1 MKMKRFLAI
10 LLVLAMCL
18 TTLGVV
24 PAMAVEPAAEESDDA
39 ISARWTDKNS
49 LSPADQEITPHE
61 VEGEIP
67 SADGVDLSNDEN
79 ALKASD
85 IVTVIVELES
95 EPLADAAMGELDTFI
110 SSPACLQLEQDLLN
124 EQASVRAEIE
134 ALTGKTETASVNGAS
149 DLTYSY
155 TTVLNGFS
163 MKLPYGKLDEVR
175 SLNGVKNVWVA
186 EQYSLPED
194 LSAADYTISMSS
206 STGMVGSTEANAM
219 GYDGTGTIVAILDTG
234 FMKAHEAFSVMPTN
248 TKYSK
253 DDIASLL
260 QSQSLASKVTDAD
273 SVYINEK
280 APYGYDYANGDAD
293 AEAVGQAHGVHV
305 AGTVAGNN
313 GKDFHGVAPNAQLM
327 IMKIFGD
334 GSGSTS
340 DDIILAGIDDAVKL
354 GADSIN
360 MSLGSPAGFTDYGD
374 ENESEEEHLTY
385 YGVYTR
391 AEKAGVNVLVA
402 AGNETSSTMYVTAH
416 SNLTYA
422 EYPDNGIVASPS
434 TVAASLSV
442 ASVDNVKFTS
452 TYLMLGEEKIP
463 YNNAVDNATS
473 NPYDILETM
482 DGKTLEYVMV
492 PGLGEEKDF
501 EGLDLT
507 GKIAVVQRGTLNFG
521 TKAENASKAGAV
533 ACIIYDNVSG
543 SLLNAALET
552 YFIPTIT
559 ITKASSE
566 KLAAAA
572 EKKVSFSK
580 EYYGLVDNPVGGGVS
595 SFSSKGPAPDLS
607 IKPEISAP
615 GGGIRSSVLGANNAY
630 EVYSGTSMAT
640 PHMAGEAALLR
651 QYIEKN
657 YPDVKGEAL
666 GNLVNSL
673 LMSTAVPS
681 VEPDGTYYPVRRQ
694 GAGVANIANAIESGA
709 YLSVEGCKR
718 PKAEVGSSKDG
729 VYTYTA
735 TVHNMTGEAK
745 SYTVDTTAMIETIK
759 VINGESF
766 ASNSNRDL
774 TADEV
779 TITYTGLD
787 AGNRITAPANGEA
800 TFSVKIELTA
810 AGKQAYQDNF
820 PNGSYVEGYTFLT
833 ADEGVSLSLP
843 ILGFYGDWNSLQV
856 FQGTYDEGPAN
867 VTYSVLADVNAALS
881 GNYVGVNNRTDTFA
895 RRWMGFGPARGG
907 RMLLH
912 LSSLLRNSEAYQITV
927 KNAKGETMWDS
938 GDLGAVRKTYITV
951 TQTGYQATATLVQK
965 GWNGRLPGADG
976 SYNAGDWAPEGEYT
990 FSVRG
995 RGVGSDVDSFQSYSF
1010 YVDNTRPELKSA
1022 ELFEDENGDLKLAVT
1037 VSDNKYLQF
1046 LWVIDSAQQFF
1057 YLEAAE
1063 EFKDMKEGETV
1074 RVVLDASDLV
1084 QQLSLKAAN
1093 PGRVGIMLGD
1103 CANNT
1108 STTFIDIGP
1117 QGMEIEPAEIAVGET
1132 KQLSYKVYP
1141 ASMQDT
1147 AFTWTSSD
1155 ESVATVNEKGEV
1167 TGLSDGT
1174 VCITAT
1180 AFSRLSSYCMV
1191 TVGQGVST
1199 ERNFGE
1205 CENLGEIFTTA
1216 DGLWWKV
1223 SGPDTV
1229 VLLPENNKTQNYSGS
1244 YSSMAEIVV
1253 PAAVSYAGKTYR
1265 VTAIAAEAF
1274 YFNSKTTSITLPE
1287 GLETIG
1293 NAAFFFASG
1302 LTSLNLPDSI
1312 RSIGAMALNGV
1323 SKAPLTIP
1331 ASVEFIGDSAFS
1343 GSGVVDGDLPEGL
1356 TYLGD
1361 KAFSNCT
1368 GLTSITLPSTVETY
1382 GPNIF
1387 YGCSNVT
1394 YVELPQNMEKI
1405 PNGLL
1410 WSCTSLKRIY
1420 IPSSVREIG
1429 NAAFYSSG
1437 IEKLNLPDGLQ
1448 EIEPWAF
1455 CSTKLKEIIIPDSVG
1470 TIGFRAFIYCDGVEN
1485 CVVGSGVKEIGQD
1498 AFYFWNNKFEDQTG
1512 VMHAKTTE
1520 QAKLLRYSGYGH
1532 EILINGAPYTS
1543 YFGGQFAVDGISYM
1557 PTSDTTVRVTA
1568 ISDDAKT
1575 ETFSIPAT
1583 VTNEGDGRTY
1593 AVTELA
1599 DRLLFQNQSVL
1610 TMLDLPDTIEKTGD
1624 RTFDQMFNVRTFG
1637 KLPANLKSVG
1647 YQSFGYLGWEMRLEQ
1662 QGLIPAWQTDVLDI
1676 PGSIEFMAQCA
1687 FAGNRYKT
1695 INVGEGITYLSYYSL
1710 YGNKE
1715 AKEINLPST
1724 LKRVEESALYDCR
1737 NAKINLPDS
1746 LEYIGKSAFAGD
1758 LDGETIHLPENLQY
1772 LGDTAF
1778 GTQMYTAD
1786 YSSKYWV
1793 GPTTIYLNGSLSNI
1807 GARVF
1812 RPDAKVIAVLN
1823 SQRNK
1828 VAGFTDL
1835 NELPTVIWDGKTD
1848 IGYNDGSCIPE
1859 GVTVTLRGNVTID
1872 GKLCIEGK
1880 LIVPH
1885 DAKLTITKDAVILG
1899 EDNIVYEGCKHEH
1912 TREIVVEA
1920 TCTESGSKTVVC
1932 EDCGETLSTEVIPAK
1947 GHSFGDWTVT
1957 KEATCFED
1965 GEETRTCSVCQAVET
1980 RPIFANSDHCPSKAF
1995 SDLDADAWYHEGVDY
2010 ALTNGLMN
2018 GVGGGKFE
2026 PDGQLT
2032 RAQLV
2037 TVLYRAAGEPDTGK
2051 QVNPFTDVADDTWYT
2066 KAVIWAA
2073 NNGIVNGVAKNT
2085 FAPDDSITRE
2095 QIAAMLYRY
2104 AGAEAAK
2111 EDKLSAFP
2119 DAAKVSDWAKEA
2131 LNWAV
2136 ASGLINGVAD
2146 ANGTANLE
2154 PQATA
2159 TRAQIAT
2166 ILMRWLEK

>member
-24 PAMAVEPAAEESDDA
+24 PAMAVEPAAEQSDDA
-39 ISARWTDKNS
+39 ISACWTDKDN
-49 LSPADQEITPHE
+49 LTPADLEVTPHT

-67 SADGVDLSNDEN
+67 DADSQTLPEDEN

-85 IVTVIVELES
+85 IVTVIVELEAA
-95 EPLADAAMGELDTFI
+95 PLAEAATEDIEKFAA
-110 SSPACLQLEQDLLN
+110 SPAGLKLEQELLD
-124 EQASVRAEIE
+124 EQAAVRAEIE
-134 ALTGKTETASVNGAS
+134 ARTGKTETASVNGAS

-194 LSAADYTISMSS
+194 LSADDYTISMSS

-260 QSQSLASKVTDAD
+260 QSQTLASKVTDAD

-280 APYGYDYANGDAD
+280 APYGYDYANGDTD

-313 GKDFHGVAPNAQLM
+313 GKDFFGVAPNAQLM

-340 DDIILAGIDDAVKL
+340 DDIILAGVDDSVKL

-402 AGNETSSTMYVTAH
+402 AGNETSSTNYNAH
-416 SNLTYA
+416 NNLTYA
-422 EYPDNGIVASPS
+422 EYPDNAIVASPS
-434 TVAASLSV
+434 TLEASLSV
-442 ASVDNVKFTS
+442 ASVDNVKSTS
-452 TYLMLGEEKIP
+452 YYMLLGEEKLA
-463 YNNAVDNATS
+463 YNNAVNSATS
-473 NPYDILETM
+473 TPYDILDTM

-492 PGLGEEKDF
+492 PGLGEEADY
-501 EGLDLT
+501 EGLDVT
-507 GKIAVVQRGTLNFG
+507 GKIAVVSRGTINFG
-521 TKAENASKAGAV
+521 AKAENAAKAGAV
-533 ACIIYDNVSG
+533 ACIIYDNVNG
-543 SLLNAALET
+543 AIINAALESF
-552 YFIPTIT
+552 FIPTVT
-559 ITKASSE
+559 VTKIAGA
-566 KLAAAA
+566 KLAAAS

-580 EYYGLVDNPVGGGVS
+580 ENYGLVDNPIGGGVS
-595 SFSSKGPAPDLS
+595 SFSSKGPAPDLT

-666 GNLVNSL
+666 GDLVNSL
-673 LMSTAVPS
+673 LMSTASPS
-681 VEPDGTYYPVRRQ
+681 RELDGTYYPVRRQ

-709 YLSVEGCKR
+709 YLSVEGSKR

-745 SYTVDTTAMIETIK
+745 SYTVDTTAMIETIT

-779 TITYTGLD
+779 KITYTGLD
-787 AGNRITAPANGEA
+787 AGNRITAPANGTA

-810 AGKQAYQDNF
+810 AGKQAYQDSF
-820 PNGSYVEGYTFLT
+820 PNGSYVEGFTFLT

-843 ILGFYGDWNSLQV
+843 VLGFYGDWNSLKV

-867 VTYSVLADVNAALS
+867 ITYSVLADVNASLS
-881 GNYVGVNNRTDTFA
+881 GNYVGVNNRTDAFA

-912 LSSLLRNSEAYQITV
+912 VSSLLRNSEVYQITV
-927 KNAKGETMWDS
+927 KNANGDLMWDS
-938 GDLGAVRKTYITV
+938 GDLGSVRKTYIV
-951 TQTGYQATATLVQK
+951 ATQTGYQATATLVQQ

-976 SYNAGDWAPEGEYT
+976 SYNSGDWAPEGDYT

-1010 YVDNTRPELKSA
+1010 YVDNTKPELKSA
-1022 ELFEDENGDLKLAVT
+1022 ELYEDENGDLKLALT

-1046 LWVIDSAQQFF
+1046 AWIIDSAQQYY
-1057 YLEAAE
+1057 YLEAAD
-1063 EFKDMKEGETV
+1063 EFKDAEEGATV
-1074 RVVLDASDLV
+1074 RLVLDASDLV
-1084 QQLSLKAAN
+1084 QQLSLNAAN
-1093 PGRVGIMLGD
+1093 PGRVGILISD

-1108 STTFIDIGP
+1108 TTVFVDIGP

-1141 ASMQDT
+1141 ASMQDIDLE
-1147 AFTWTSSD
+1147 WSSSD

-1167 TGLSDGT
+1167 TGVSDGT
-1174 VCITAT
+1174 VRITAT

-1191 TVGQGVST
+1191 TVGQGVPT

-1205 CENLGEIFTTA
+1205 CENLGEIFTTE

-1229 VLLPENNKTQNYSGS
+1229 LLLPENNKTQNYSGS
-1244 YSSMAEIVV
+1244 YSSMAEITV
-1253 PAAVSYAGKTYR
+1253 PATVSYEGKTYR

-1274 YFNSKTTSITLPE
+1274 YFNMKTTSVTLPD

-1293 NAAFFFASG
+1293 GSAFFFASG
-1302 LTSLNLPDSI
+1302 IKTLHIPDSVKT
-1312 RSIGAMALNGV
+1312 IGAMAFNYVSNAALN
-1323 SKAPLTIP
+1323 IP
-1331 ASVEFIGDSAFS
+1331 ASIEFIGDSAFS
-1343 GSGVVDGDLPEGL
+1343 GSGVVGGDFPEGL
-1356 TYLGD
+1356 TYIGE
-1361 KAFSNCT
+1361 KAFLNCK
-1368 GLTSITLPSTVETY
+1368 GLTAITLPSTVETY
-1382 GPNIF
+1382 GANIF

-1410 WSCTSLKRIY
+1410 WSCTGLKRIY

-1437 IEKLNLPDGLQ
+1437 LEKLNLPDGLQ
-1448 EIEPWAF
+1448 KIDQWAF
-1455 CSTKLKEIIIPDSVG
+1455 CSTKLKEIIIPDSVQ
-1470 TIGFRAFIYCDGVEN
+1470 TVEYRAFIYCDGVEN

-1575 ETFSIPAT
+1575 ETFAIPAT

-1637 KLPANLKSVG
+1637 TLPANLKSVG
-1647 YQSFGYLGWEMRLEQ
+1647 YQSFGYLGWERQLELNGQ
-1662 QGLIPAWQTDVLDI
+1662 IPAWQTDVLDI
-1676 PGSIEFMAQCA
+1676 PGSIEFMDQCA

-1695 INVGEGITYLSYYSL
+1695 INVGEGITYLSYYALS
-1710 YGNKE
+1710 GNKE
-1715 AKEINLPST
+1715 ATRINLPST
-1724 LKRVEESALYDCR
+1724 LTRLEESSVAFCD
-1737 NAKINLPDS
+1737 NATVNLPEN
-1746 LEYIGKSAFAGD
+1746 LEYIGKQAFNGTPV
-1758 LDGETIHLPENLQY
+1758 GETITLPDNVSFV
-1772 LGDTAF
+1772 GDQAF
-1778 GTQMYTAD
+1778 GAYVYNADYTAQ
-1786 YSSKYWV
+1786 YWV
-1793 GPTTIYLNGSLSNI
+1793 GPTTIYLNGKLSNI

-1835 NELPTVIWDGKTD
+1835 DELPTVIWDGKTD

-1859 GVTVTLRGNVTID
+1859 GVTVTLSGNVTVD

-1912 TREIVVEA
+1912 VKENIVPVS
-1920 TCTESGSKTVVC
+1920 CTEDGSKTVVC
-1932 EDCGETLSTEVIPAK
+1932 EDCGETLSTEVIPAT
-1947 GHSFGDWTVT
+1947 GHSFGEWTVT

-1965 GEETRTCSVCQAVET
+1965 GEETRTCSVCECVET

-1995 SDLDADAWYHEGVDY
+1995 TDLDAKAWYHEGVDY

-2018 GVGGGKFE
+2018 GVGGGRFE

-2073 NNGIVNGVAKNT
+2073 NNGIVNGVAKNV
-2085 FAPDDSITRE
+2085 FAPDASITRE
-2095 QIAAMLYRY
+2095 QIATMLYRY

>member
-67 SADGVDLSNDEN
+67 SADEVVLSSDEN
-79 ALKASD
+79 SLKASD
-85 IVTVIVELES
+85 IVTVIVELEG
-95 EPLADAAMGELDTFI
+95 EPLADAATGELDTFV
-110 SSPACLQLEQDLLN
+110 SSPAGLQLEQDLLN

-163 MKLPYGKLDEVR
+163 MKIPFGKLDEVR

-194 LSAADYTISMSS
+194 LSADDDTISMNS

-293 AEAVGQAHGVHV
+293 PEAVGQAHGVHV

-340 DDIILAGIDDAVKL
+340 DDIILAGVDDSVKL

-374 ENESEEEHLTY
+374 ENESEEENLTY

-402 AGNETSSTMYVTAH
+402 AGNETSSTNYNAH
-416 SNLTYA
+416 NNLTYA
-422 EYPDNGIVASPS
+422 EYPDNAIVASPS
-434 TVAASLSV
+434 TLEASLSV
-442 ASVDNVKFTS
+442 ASVDNVKSTS
-452 TYLMLGEEKIP
+452 YYMLLGEEKLA
-463 YNNAVDNATS
+463 YNNAVNSASST
-473 NPYDILETM
+473 PYDILDTM

-492 PGLGEEKDF
+492 PGLGEEADY
-501 EGLDLT
+501 EGLDVT
-507 GKIAVVQRGTLNFG
+507 GKIAVVQRGGLNFG
-521 TKAENASKAGAV
+521 TKAENASKAGAA
-533 ACIIYDNVSG
+533 ACIIYDNVNG
-543 SLLNAALET
+543 AIINAALESF
-552 YFIPTIT
+552 FIPTVT
-559 ITKASSE
+559 VTKIAGA
-566 KLAAAA
+566 KLAAAS

-595 SFSSKGPAPDLS
+595 SFSSKGPAPDLT

-615 GGGIRSSVLGANNAY
+615 GGGIRSSVLGAADAY

-651 QYIEKN
+651 QYLNKN
-657 YPDVKGEAL
+657 YPNITGEDL
-666 GNLVNSL
+666 GDLVNSL

-709 YLSVEGCKR
+709 YLSVEGSKR

-745 SYTVDTTAMIETIK
+745 SYTVDTTAMIETIT
-759 VINGESF
+759 VINGENF

-779 TITYTGLD
+779 TITYTGLTAD
-787 AGNRITAPANGEA
+787 NKITAPANGEA

-843 ILGFYGDWNSLQV
+843 ILGFYGDWDSLQV

-867 VTYSVLADVNAALS
+867 VTYSVLADVNASLS
-881 GNYVGVNNRTDTFA
+881 GNYVGVNNRTDAFA

-907 RMLLH
+907 RTLVH
-912 LSSLLRNSEAYQITV
+912 QSSLLRNSEAYQITV

-995 RGVGSDVDSFQSYSF
+995 RGVGSDVDDYQSYTF
-1010 YVDNTRPELKSA
+1010 YVDNTKPELKSA

-1046 LWVIDSAQQFF
+1046 LWVIDSAQQYY
-1057 YLEAAE
+1057 YLEAAD
-1063 EFKDMKEGETV
+1063 EFKDAEEGAAV

-1084 QQLSLKAAN
+1084 QQLSLNAAN
-1093 PGRVGIMLGD
+1093 PGRVGILISD

-1108 STTFIDIGP
+1108 TTVFVDIGP
-1117 QGMEIEPAEIAVGET
+1117 QGVEIEPAEIAVGET

-1141 ASMQDT
+1141 ASMQDIDLE
-1147 AFTWTSSD
+1147 WSSSD

-1167 TGLSDGT
+1167 TGVSDGT
-1174 VCITAT
+1174 VRITAT

-1191 TVGQGVST
+1191 TVGQGVPT

-1205 CENLGEIFTTA
+1205 CENLGEIFTTE

-1229 VLLPENNKTQNYSGS
+1229 LLLPENNKTQNYSGS
-1244 YSSMAEIVV
+1244 YSSMAEITV
-1253 PAAVSYAGKTYR
+1253 PATVSYAGKTYR

-1274 YFNSKTTSITLPE
+1274 YFNMKTTSITLPD

-1293 NAAFFFASG
+1293 GSAFFFASG
-1302 LTSLNLPDSI
+1302 IKTLHIPDSVKT
-1312 RSIGAMALNGV
+1312 IGAMAFNYVSNAALN
-1323 SKAPLTIP
+1323 IP
-1331 ASVEFIGDSAFS
+1331 ASIEFIGDSAFS
-1343 GSGVVDGDLPEGL
+1343 GSGVVGGDFPESLNYIGE
-1356 TYLGD
+1356 
-1361 KAFSNCT
+1361 KAFLNCT
-1368 GLTSITLPSTVETY
+1368 GLTTISLPTSVENY
-1382 GPNIF
+1382 GANIF

-1410 WSCTSLKRIY
+1410 WNCTGLKRIY

-1429 NAAFYSSG
+1429 NAAFYGSG
-1437 IEKLNLPDGLQ
+1437 LEKLNLPDGLQ
-1448 EIEPWAF
+1448 KIDQWAF
-1455 CSTKLKEIIIPDSVG
+1455 CSTKLKEIIIPDSVQ
-1470 TIGFRAFIYCDGVEN
+1470 TVEYRAFIYCDGVEN

-1498 AFYFWNNKFEDQTG
+1498 AFYFWNNKYEDQTG

-1583 VTNEGDGRTY
+1583 VTSEGDGRTY

-1647 YQSFGYLGWEMRLEQ
+1647 YQSFGYLGWERQLELNGQ
-1662 QGLIPAWQTDVLDI
+1662 IPAWQTDVLDI
-1676 PGSIEFMAQCA
+1676 PGSIEFMDQCA
-1687 FAGNRYKT
+1687 FAGNRYET
-1695 INVGEGITYLSYYSL
+1695 INVGEGITYLSYYALS
-1710 YGNKE
+1710 GNKE
-1715 AKEINLPST
+1715 ATRINLPST
-1724 LKRVEESALYDCR
+1724 LTRLEESSVAFCD
-1737 NAKINLPDS
+1737 NATVNLPEN
-1746 LEYIGKSAFAGD
+1746 LEYIGKQAFNGTPVGETITLPDNVSFVGDQAFAGYVYNAD
-1758 LDGETIHLPENLQY
+1758 
-1772 LGDTAF
+1772 
-1778 GTQMYTAD
+1778 YTAQ
-1786 YSSKYWV
+1786 YWV

-1807 GARVF
+1807 GSNVF

-1823 SQRNK
+1823 SQRNM

-1835 NELPTVIWDGKTD
+1835 DELPTVIWDGKTD

-1859 GVTVTLRGNVTID
+1859 GVTVTLSGNVTID

-1912 TREIVVEA
+1912 TKEIVVEA
-1920 TCTESGSKTVVC
+1920 TCTEDGSKTVVC

-1957 KEATCFED
+1957 KEASCFED
-1965 GEETRTCSVCQAVET
+1965 GEESRTCSVCKHVET
-1980 RPIFANSDHCPSKAF
+1980 RPIFANSDNCPSKAF
-1995 SDLDADAWYHEGVDY
+1995 SDLDAKAWYHEGVDY
-2010 ALTNGLMN
+2010 ALTNSLMN

-2073 NNGIVNGVAKNT
+2073 NNGIVNGVGKNV
-2085 FAPDDSITRE
+2085 FAPDASITRE
-2095 QIAAMLYRY
+2095 QIATMLYRY

-2119 DAAKVSDWAKEA
+2119 DAAKTSDWAKEA

-2154 PQATA
+2154 PQSTA

>member
-24 PAMAVEPAAEESDDA
+24 PAMAVEPAAEEGDDA
-39 ISARWTDKNS
+39 ISARWTDKDS
-49 LSPADQEITPHE
+49 LPPADQEITPHE

-85 IVTVIVELES
+85 IVTVIVELEG
-95 EPLADAAMGELDTFI
+95 EPLADAATGELDTFV
-110 SSPACLQLEQDLLN
+110 SSPAGLQLEQDLLN

-134 ALTGKTETASVNGAS
+134 ALTGKNETASVNGAS

-163 MKLPYGKLDEVR
+163 MKIPFGKLDEIR

-194 LSAADYTISMSS
+194 LSADDDTISMNS
-206 STGMVGSTEANAM
+206 STGMVGSTEVNAM

-313 GKDFHGVAPNAQLM
+313 GKDFYGVAPNAQLM

-334 GSGSTS
+334 NSGSTS
-340 DDIILAGIDDAVKL
+340 DDIILAGVDDSVKL

-402 AGNETSSTMYVTAH
+402 AGNETSSTNYNAH
-416 SNLTYA
+416 NNLTYA
-422 EYPDNGIVASPS
+422 EYPDNAIVASPS
-434 TVAASLSV
+434 TLEASLSV
-442 ASVDNVKFTS
+442 ASVDNAKTTS
-452 TYLMLGEEKIP
+452 YYMLLGEEKLA
-463 YNNAVDNATS
+463 YNNAVNSATS
-473 NPYDILETM
+473 TPYDILDTM

-492 PGLGEEKDF
+492 PGLGEEADY
-501 EGLDLT
+501 EGLDVT
-507 GKIAVVQRGTLNFG
+507 GKIAVVQRGGLNFG
-521 TKAENASKAGAV
+521 TKAENASKAGAA
-533 ACIIYDNVSG
+533 ACIIYDNVNG
-543 SLLNAALET
+543 AIINAALESF
-552 YFIPTIT
+552 FIPTVT
-559 ITKASSE
+559 VTKIAGA
-566 KLAAAA
+566 KLAAAS

-580 EYYGLVDNPVGGGVS
+580 ENYGLVDNPIGGGVS
-595 SFSSKGPAPDLS
+595 SFSSKGPAPDLT

-666 GNLVNSL
+666 GDLVNSL
-673 LMSTAVPS
+673 LMSTASPS
-681 VEPDGTYYPVRRQ
+681 RELDGTYYPVRRQ

-709 YLSVEGCKR
+709 YLSVEGSKR

-745 SYTVDTTAMIETIK
+745 SYTVDTTAMIETIT
-759 VINGESF
+759 VINGENF

-779 TITYTGLD
+779 TITYTGLTAD
-787 AGNRITAPANGEA
+787 NKITAPANGEA

-820 PNGSYVEGYTFLT
+820 PNGSYVEGFTFLT

-843 ILGFYGDWNSLQV
+843 VLGFYGDWNSLKV

-867 VTYSVLADVNAALS
+867 ITYSVLADVNAALS
-881 GNYVGVNNRTDTFA
+881 GNYVGVNSRTDAFA

-938 GDLGAVRKTYITV
+938 GDLGSVRKTYIAV
-951 TQTGYQATATLVQK
+951 TQSGYQATSTLVQK

-995 RGVGSDVDSFQSYSF
+995 RGVGSDVDDYQSYNF
-1010 YVDNTRPELKSA
+1010 YVDNTKPELKSA

-1046 LWVIDSAQQFF
+1046 LWVIDSAQQYF

-1074 RVVLDASDLV
+1074 RLVLDASDLV

-1117 QGMEIEPAEIAVGET
+1117 QGIEIEPTQVGVGET

-1141 ASMQDT
+1141 ASMQDI
-1147 AFTWTSSD
+1147 ALEWSSSD
-1155 ESVATVNEKGEV
+1155 DSIATVNEKGEV
-1167 TGLSDGT
+1167 TGVSDGT
-1174 VCITAT
+1174 VRITAT

-1191 TVGQGVST
+1191 TVGQGVKVD
-1199 ERNFGE
+1199 RNFSE
-1205 CENLGEIFTTA
+1205 APHLGEIFTTE
-1216 DGLWWKV
+1216 DGLWYKV

-1229 VLLPENNKTQNYSGS
+1229 MLLPENNKTQNYSGS

-1253 PAAVSYAGKTYR
+1253 PAAVEYEGETYR
-1265 VTAIAAEAF
+1265 VTALASEAF
-1274 YFNSKTTSITLPE
+1274 YSNSKTTSVTLPD
-1287 GLETIG
+1287 GLESIG
-1293 NAAFFFASG
+1293 SAAFFFARNITT
-1302 LTSLNLPDSI
+1302 LHIPDSVKT
-1312 RSIGAMALNGV
+1312 IGSMAFNGV
-1323 SKAPLTIP
+1323 SNAKLNIP
-1331 ASVEFIGDSAFS
+1331 ASIEFIGDSAYS
-1343 GSGVVDGDLPEGL
+1343 MSGVVDGDFPEGL
-1356 TYLGD
+1356 AYLGE
-1361 KAFSNCT
+1361 KAFFNCT
-1368 GLTSITLPSTVETY
+1368 GLTTISLPSTVETY

-1387 YGCSNVT
+1387 YGCKNVT

-1410 WSCTSLKRIY
+1410 WNCTGLKRIY
-1420 IPSSVREIG
+1420 IPSSVKEIG
-1429 NAAFYSSG
+1429 NAAFYGSG
-1437 IEKLNLPDGLQ
+1437 LEKLNLPDGLQ
-1448 EIEPWAF
+1448 KIDQWAF
-1455 CSTKLKEIIIPDSVG
+1455 CSTKLKEIIIPDSVE
-1470 TIGFRAFIYCDGVEN
+1470 TIEFRAFIYCDGVEN

-1498 AFYFWNNKFEDQTG
+1498 AFYFWNNKYEDQTG
-1512 VMHAKTTE
+1512 VMHVKTTE

-1543 YFGGQFAVDGISYM
+1543 YFGSQFAVDGISYM
-1557 PTSDTTVRVTA
+1557 PTSDTTVTVTA

-1647 YQSFGYLGWEMRLEQ
+1647 YQSFGYLGWERQLELNGQ
-1662 QGLIPAWQTDVLDI
+1662 IPAWQTDVLDI
-1676 PGSIEFMAQCA
+1676 PGSIEFMDQCA

-1786 YSSKYWV
+1786 YSSKHWV

-1872 GKLCIEGK
+1872 GKLCIEGR
-1880 LIVPH
+1880 LVVPH

-1932 EDCGETLSTEVIPAK
+1932 EDCGETLSTEVIPAT

-1965 GEETRTCSVCQAVET
+1965 GEESRTCPVCKYVET
-1980 RPIFANSDHCPSKAF
+1980 RPIFANSDNCPSKAF
-1995 SDLDADAWYHEGVDY
+1995 SDLDAKAWYHEGVDY
-2010 ALTNGLMN
+2010 ALTNSLMN
-2018 GVGGGKFE
+2018 GVGSGKFE

-2051 QVNPFTDVADDTWYT
+2051 QVNPFTDVADDAWYT

-2073 NNGIVNGVAKNT
+2073 NNGIVNGVAKNV
-2085 FAPDDSITRE
+2085 FAPDASITRE

-2146 ANGTANLE
+2146 ANGTASLE

>member
-67 SADGVDLSNDEN
+67 SADEVDLSNDEN

-95 EPLADAAMGELDTFI
+95 EPLADAATGEIDTFV
-110 SSPACLQLEQDLLN
+110 SSPAGLQLEQDLLN

-163 MKLPYGKLDEVR
+163 MKIPFGKLDEVR

-194 LSAADYTISMSS
+194 LSADDYTISMSS

-253 DDIASLL
+253 NDIASLL
-260 QSQSLASKVTDAD
+260 QSQTLASKVTDAD

-280 APYGYDYANGDAD
+280 APYGYDYANGDTD

-313 GKDFHGVAPNAQLM
+313 GKDFYGVAPNAQLM

-340 DDIILAGIDDAVKL
+340 DDIILAGVDDSVKL

-360 MSLGSPAGFTDYGD
+360 MSLGSPAGFTVYGD
-374 ENESEEEHLTY
+374 EDDSEESGLTY

-402 AGNETSSTMYVTAH
+402 AGNETSSTNYNAH
-416 SNLTYA
+416 NNLTYA
-422 EYPDNGIVASPS
+422 EYPDNAIVASPS
-434 TVAASLSV
+434 TLEASLSV
-442 ASVDNVKFTS
+442 ASVDNVKSTS
-452 TYLMLGEEKIP
+452 YYMLLGEEKLA
-463 YNNAVDNATS
+463 YNNAVNSASST
-473 NPYDILETM
+473 PYDILDTM

-492 PGLGEEKDF
+492 PGLGEEADY
-501 EGLDLT
+501 EGLDVT
-507 GKIAVVQRGTLNFG
+507 GKIAVVSRGTINFG
-521 TKAENASKAGAV
+521 AKAENAAKAGAV
-533 ACIIYDNVSG
+533 ACIIYDNVNG
-543 SLLNAALET
+543 AIINAALESF
-552 YFIPTIT
+552 FIPTVT
-559 ITKASSE
+559 VTKIAGA
-566 KLAAAA
+566 KLAAAS

-580 EYYGLVDNPVGGGVS
+580 ENYGLVDNPIGGGVS
-595 SFSSKGPAPDLS
+595 SFSSKGPAPDLT

-666 GNLVNSL
+666 GDLVNSL
-673 LMSTAVPS
+673 LMSTASPS
-681 VEPDGTYYPVRRQ
+681 RELDGTYYPVRRQ

-709 YLSVEGCKR
+709 YLSVEGSKR

-759 VINGESF
+759 VINGENF

-779 TITYTGLD
+779 TITYTGLTAD
-787 AGNRITAPANGEA
+787 NKITAPANGTA

-820 PNGSYVEGYTFLT
+820 PNGSYIEGYTFLT

-843 ILGFYGDWNSLQV
+843 ILGFYGDWNSLKV

-867 VTYSVLADVNAALS
+867 ITYSVLADVNASLS

-976 SYNAGDWAPEGEYT
+976 SYNTGDWAPEGEYT

-995 RGVGSDVDSFQSYSF
+995 RGVGSNVDDYQSYTF
-1010 YVDNTRPELKSA
+1010 YVDNTKPELKSA

-1057 YLEAAE
+1057 YLEAAD
-1063 EFKDMKEGETV
+1063 EFKDAEEGAAV
-1074 RVVLDASDLV
+1074 RVVLDVSDLV

-1117 QGMEIEPAEIAVGET
+1117 QGIEIEPAEIAVGET

-1141 ASMQDT
+1141 ASVQDIGLEW
-1147 AFTWTSSD
+1147 ASSD

-1167 TGLSDGT
+1167 TGVSDGT
-1174 VCITAT
+1174 VRITAT

-1191 TVGQGVST
+1191 TVGQGVPT
-1199 ERNFGE
+1199 ERNFSE
-1205 CENLGEIFTTA
+1205 APHLGEIFTTE

-1229 VLLPENNKTQNYSGS
+1229 LLLPENNKTQNYSGS
-1244 YSSMAEIVV
+1244 YSSMAEITV
-1253 PAAVSYAGKTYR
+1253 PATVSYEGKTYR
-1265 VTAIAAEAF
+1265 VTALASEAF

-1498 AFYFWNNKFEDQTG
+1498 AFHFWNNKFEDQTG

-1676 PGSIEFMAQCA
+1676 PGSIEFMDQCA

-1912 TREIVVEA
+1912 TKEIVVEA

-1932 EDCGETLSTEVIPAK
+1932 EDCGETISTEVIPAT

-1980 RPIFANSDHCPSKAF
+1980 RPIFANSDNCPSKAF
-1995 SDLDADAWYHEGVDY
+1995 TDLDADAWYHEGVDY

-2018 GVGGGKFE
+2018 GVGSGKFE

-2051 QVNPFTDVADDTWYT
+2051 QVNPFTDVADDAWYT

-2073 NNGIVNGVAKNT
+2073 NNGIVNGVAKNV
-2085 FAPDDSITRE
+2085 FAPDASITRE

-2119 DAAKVSDWAKEA
+2119 DAAKTSDWAKEA

>member
-67 SADGVDLSNDEN
+67 SADEVDLSNDEN

-85 IVTVIVELES
+85 IVTVIVELEAA
-95 EPLADAAMGELDTFI
+95 PLAEAATEDIEKFAA
-110 SSPACLQLEQDLLN
+110 SPAGLKLEQELLD
-124 EQASVRAEIE
+124 EQAAVRAQIE

-194 LSAADYTISMSS
+194 LSADDDTISMSS
-206 STGMVGSTEANAM
+206 STGMVGSTEVNAM

-293 AEAVGQAHGVHV
+293 PEAVGQAHGVHV

-340 DDIILAGIDDAVKL
+340 DDIILAGVDDSVKL

-402 AGNETSSTMYVTAH
+402 AGNETSSTNYNAH
-416 SNLTYA
+416 NNLTYA
-422 EYPDNGIVASPS
+422 EYPDNAIVASPS
-434 TVAASLSV
+434 TLEASLSV
-442 ASVDNVKFTS
+442 ASVDNVKSTS
-452 TYLMLGEEKIP
+452 YYMLLGEEKLA
-463 YNNAVDNATS
+463 YNNAVNSASST
-473 NPYDILETM
+473 PYDILDTM

-492 PGLGEEKDF
+492 PGLGEEADY
-501 EGLDLT
+501 EGLDVT
-507 GKIAVVQRGTLNFG
+507 GKIAVVQRGGLNFG
-521 TKAENASKAGAV
+521 TKAENASKAGAA

-543 SLLNAALET
+543 AIINAALESF
-552 YFIPTIT
+552 FIPTVT
-559 ITKASSE
+559 VTKIAGA
-566 KLAAAA
+566 KLAAAS

-580 EYYGLVDNPVGGGVS
+580 ENYGLVDNPIGGGVS
-595 SFSSKGPAPDLS
+595 SFSSKGPAPDLT

-666 GNLVNSL
+666 GDLVNSL
-673 LMSTAVPS
+673 LMSTASPS
-681 VEPDGTYYPVRRQ
+681 RELDGTYYPVRRQ

-745 SYTVDTTAMIETIK
+745 SYTVGTTAMIETIK

-779 TITYTGLD
+779 TITYTGLTAD
-787 AGNRITAPANGEA
+787 NKITAPANGEA

-820 PNGSYVEGYTFLT
+820 PNGSYIEGYTFLT

-843 ILGFYGDWNSLQV
+843 ILGFYGDWDSLKV

-867 VTYSVLADVNAALS
+867 ITYSVLADVNASLS

-976 SYNAGDWAPEGEYT
+976 SYNSGDWAPEGDYT

-995 RGVGSDVDSFQSYSF
+995 RGVGSNVDDYQSYSF

-1057 YLEAAE
+1057 YLEAAD
-1063 EFKDMKEGETV
+1063 EFKDAEEGAAV

-1093 PGRVGIMLGD
+1093 PGRVGILISD

-1108 STTFIDIGP
+1108 TTVFVDIGP
-1117 QGMEIEPAEIAVGET
+1117 QGVEIEPAEIAVGET

-1205 CENLGEIFTTA
+1205 CENLGEIFATE
-1216 DGLWWKV
+1216 DGLWWRV

-1244 YSSMAEIVV
+1244 YSSMAEITV
-1253 PAAVSYAGKTYR
+1253 PATVSYEGKTYR

-1498 AFYFWNNKFEDQTG
+1498 AFYFWNNKFEYQTG

-1676 PGSIEFMAQCA
+1676 PGSIEFMDQCA

-1932 EDCGETLSTEVIPAK
+1932 EDCGETISTEVIPAK

-1980 RPIFANSDHCPSKAF
+1980 RPIFANSDNCPSKAF
-1995 SDLDADAWYHEGVDY
+1995 TDLDAKAWYHEGVDY
-2010 ALTNGLMN
+2010 ALTNSLMN
-2018 GVGGGKFE
+2018 GVGGGRFE

-2051 QVNPFTDVADDTWYT
+2051 QVNPFTDVADDAWYT

>member
-85 IVTVIVELES
+85 IVTVIVELEG
-95 EPLADAAMGELDTFI
+95 EPLADAATGELDTFI

-124 EQASVRAEIE
+124 EQASVRAGIE

-163 MKLPYGKLDEVR
+163 MKLPYGKLDAVR
-175 SLNGVKNVWVA
+175 SLSGVKNVWVA

-194 LSAADYTISMSS
+194 LSADDYTISMSS

-248 TKYSK
+248 TKYSR

-260 QSQSLASKVTDAD
+260 QSQTLASKVTDAD

-280 APYGYDYANGDAD
+280 APYGYDYANGDTD

-313 GKDFHGVAPNAQLM
+313 GKDFYGVAPNAQLM

-334 GSGSTS
+334 NSGSTS
-340 DDIILAGIDDAVKL
+340 DDIILAGVDDSVKL

-360 MSLGSPAGFTDYGD
+360 MSLGSPAGFTVYGD
-374 ENESEEEHLTY
+374 EDDSEESGLTY

-402 AGNETSSTMYVTAH
+402 AGNETSSTNYNAH
-416 SNLTYA
+416 NNLTYA
-422 EYPDNGIVASPS
+422 EYPDNAIVASPS
-434 TVAASLSV
+434 TLEASLSV
-442 ASVDNVKFTS
+442 ASVDNVKSTS
-452 TYLMLGEEKIP
+452 YYMLLGEEKLA
-463 YNNAVDNATS
+463 YNNAVNSASST
-473 NPYDILETM
+473 PYDILDTM

-492 PGLGEEKDF
+492 PGLGEEADY
-501 EGLDLT
+501 EGLDVT
-507 GKIAVVQRGTLNFG
+507 GKIAVVSRGTINFG
-521 TKAENASKAGAV
+521 AKAENAAKAGAV
-533 ACIIYDNVSG
+533 ACIIYDNVNG
-543 SLLNAALET
+543 AIINAALESF
-552 YFIPTIT
+552 FIPTVT
-559 ITKASSE
+559 VTKIAGA
-566 KLAAAA
+566 KLAAAS

-580 EYYGLVDNPVGGGVS
+580 ENYGLVDNPIGGGVS
-595 SFSSKGPAPDLS
+595 SFSSKGPAPDLT

-666 GNLVNSL
+666 GDLVNSL
-673 LMSTAVPS
+673 LMSTASPS
-681 VEPDGTYYPVRRQ
+681 RELDGTYYPVRRQ

-709 YLSVEGCKR
+709 YLSVEGSKR

-745 SYTVDTTAMIETIK
+745 SYTVDTTAMIETIT

-779 TITYTGLD
+779 TITYTGLTAD
-787 AGNRITAPANGEA
+787 NKITAPANGEA

-820 PNGSYVEGYTFLT
+820 PNGSYVEGFTFLT

-843 ILGFYGDWNSLQV
+843 VLGFYGDWNSLKV

-867 VTYSVLADVNAALS
+867 ITYSVLADVNAALS
-881 GNYVGVNNRTDTFA
+881 GNYVGVNSRTDAFA

-995 RGVGSDVDSFQSYSF
+995 RGVGSDVDDYQSYTF
-1010 YVDNTRPELKSA
+1010 YVDNTKPELKSA
-1022 ELFEDENGDLKLAVT
+1022 ELFEDENGDLKLALT

-1046 LWVIDSAQQFF
+1046 AWVIDSAQQFF

-1141 ASMQDT
+1141 ASMQDI
-1147 AFTWTSSD
+1147 ALEWSSSD
-1155 ESVATVNEKGEV
+1155 DSVATVNEKGEV

-1205 CENLGEIFTTA
+1205 CGNLGEIFTTE
-1216 DGLWWKV
+1216 DGLWWRV

-1244 YSSMAEIVV
+1244 YSSMAEITV
-1253 PAAVSYAGKTYR
+1253 PATVSYEGKTYR

-1410 WSCTSLKRIY
+1410 WSCTGLKRIY

-1448 EIEPWAF
+1448 KIEPWAF

-1676 PGSIEFMAQCA
+1676 PGSIEFMDQCA

-1872 GKLCIEGK
+1872 GKLCIEGR
-1880 LIVPH
+1880 LVAPH

-1899 EDNIVYEGCKHEH
+1899 EDNVVYEGCKHEH

-1932 EDCGETLSTEVIPAK
+1932 EDCGETISTEVIPAT

-1965 GEETRTCSVCQAVET
+1965 GEESRTCPVCKYVET
-1980 RPIFANSDHCPSKAF
+1980 RPIFANSDNCPSKAF
-1995 SDLDADAWYHEGVDY
+1995 TDLDADAWYHEGVDY

-2051 QVNPFTDVADDTWYT
+2051 QVNPFTDVADDAWYT

-2073 NNGIVNGVAKNT
+2073 NNGIVNGVAKNV
-2085 FAPDDSITRE
+2085 FAPDASITRE
-2095 QIAAMLYRY
+2095 QIATMLYRY

-2146 ANGTANLE
+2146 ANGTASLE

>member
-67 SADGVDLSNDEN
+67 SADEVVLSSDEN

-85 IVTVIVELES
+85 IVTVIVELEG
-95 EPLADAAMGELDTFI
+95 EPLADAATGELDTFV
-110 SSPACLQLEQDLLN
+110 SSPAGLQLEQDLLN

-134 ALTGKTETASVNGAS
+134 ARTGKTETASVNGAS

-163 MKLPYGKLDEVR
+163 MKIPFGKLDEVR

-260 QSQSLASKVTDAD
+260 QSQTLASKVTDAD

-280 APYGYDYANGDAD
+280 APYGYDYANGDTD

-313 GKDFHGVAPNAQLM
+313 GKDFYGVAPNAQLM

-334 GSGSTS
+334 NSGSTS
-340 DDIILAGIDDAVKL
+340 DDIILAGVDDSVKL

-402 AGNETSSTMYVTAH
+402 AGNETSSTNYNAH
-416 SNLTYA
+416 NNLTYA
-422 EYPDNGIVASPS
+422 EYPDNAIVASPS
-434 TVAASLSV
+434 TLEASLSV
-442 ASVDNVKFTS
+442 ASVDNAKTTS
-452 TYLMLGEEKIP
+452 YYMLLGEEKLA
-463 YNNAVDNATS
+463 YNNAVNSATS
-473 NPYDILETM
+473 TPYDILDTM

-492 PGLGEEKDF
+492 PGLGEEADY
-501 EGLDLT
+501 EGLDVT
-507 GKIAVVQRGTLNFG
+507 GKIAVVSRGTINFG
-521 TKAENASKAGAV
+521 AKAENAAKAGAV
-533 ACIIYDNVSG
+533 ACIIYDNVNG
-543 SLLNAALET
+543 AIINAALESF
-552 YFIPTIT
+552 FIPTVT
-559 ITKASSE
+559 VTKIAGA
-566 KLAAAA
+566 KLAAAS

-580 EYYGLVDNPVGGGVS
+580 ENYGLVDNPIGGGVS
-595 SFSSKGPAPDLS
+595 SFSSKGPAPDLT

-666 GNLVNSL
+666 GDLVNSL
-673 LMSTAVPS
+673 LMSTAIPS
-681 VEPDGTYYPVRRQ
+681 VELDGTYYPVRRQ

-709 YLSVEGCKR
+709 YLSVEGSKR

-745 SYTVDTTAMIETIK
+745 SYTVDTTAMIETIT

-779 TITYTGLD
+779 TITYTGLTAD
-787 AGNRITAPANGEA
+787 NKITAPANGEA

-810 AGKQAYQDNF
+810 AGKQAYQDSF

-843 ILGFYGDWNSLQV
+843 VLGFYGDWNSLKV

-867 VTYSVLADVNAALS
+867 ITYSVLADVNASLS
-881 GNYVGVNNRTDTFA
+881 GNYVGVNSRTDAFA

-907 RMLLH
+907 RTLLH
-912 LSSLLRNSEAYQITV
+912 VSSLLRNSEVYQITV
-927 KNAKGETMWDS
+927 KNANGDLMWDS
-938 GDLGAVRKTYITV
+938 GDLGSVRKTYIV
-951 TQTGYQATATLVQK
+951 ATQTGYQATATLVQQ

-976 SYNAGDWAPEGEYT
+976 SYNNGDWAPEGEYT

-995 RGVGSDVDSFQSYSF
+995 RAVGSDVDSYQSYTF
-1010 YVDNTRPELKSA
+1010 YVDNTKPELKSA
-1022 ELFEDENGDLKLAVT
+1022 ELYEDENGDLKLALT

-1046 LWVIDSAQQFF
+1046 AWIIDSAQQYY
-1057 YLEAAE
+1057 YLEAAD
-1063 EFKDMKEGETV
+1063 EFKDAKEGATV

-1084 QQLSLKAAN
+1084 QQLSLNAAN
-1093 PGRVGIMLGD
+1093 PGRVGILISD

-1108 STTFIDIGP
+1108 TTVFVDIGP
-1117 QGMEIEPAEIAVGET
+1117 QGVEIEPADIAVGET
-1132 KQLSYKVYP
+1132 RQLSYKVYP
-1141 ASMQDT
+1141 ASMQDIDLE
-1147 AFTWTSSD
+1147 WSSSD

-1167 TGLSDGT
+1167 TGVSDGT
-1174 VCITAT
+1174 VRITAT

-1191 TVGQGVST
+1191 TVGQGVPT

-1205 CENLGEIFTTA
+1205 CENLGEIFTTE
-1216 DGLWWKV
+1216 DGLWYKV

-1229 VLLPENNKTQNYSGS
+1229 MLLPENNKTQNYSGS

-1253 PAAVSYAGKTYR
+1253 PAAVEYEGETYR
-1265 VTAIAAEAF
+1265 VTALASEAF
-1274 YFNSKTTSITLPE
+1274 YFNSKTTSVTLPD
-1287 GLETIG
+1287 GLESIG
-1293 NAAFFFASG
+1293 STAFFFARNITT
-1302 LTSLNLPDSI
+1302 LHIPDSVKT
-1312 RSIGAMALNGV
+1312 IGSMAFNGV
-1323 SKAPLTIP
+1323 SNAKLNIP
-1331 ASVEFIGDSAFS
+1331 ASIEFIGDSAYS
-1343 GSGVVDGDLPEGL
+1343 MSGVVDGDFPEGL
-1356 TYLGD
+1356 TYLGE
-1361 KAFSNCT
+1361 KAFFNCT
-1368 GLTSITLPSTVETY
+1368 GLTTISLPSTVETY

-1387 YGCSNVT
+1387 YGCKNVT
-1394 YVELPQNMEKI
+1394 YVELPQDMEKI

-1410 WSCTSLKRIY
+1410 WNCTGLKRIY
-1420 IPSSVREIG
+1420 IPSSVKEIG
-1429 NAAFYSSG
+1429 NAAFYGSG
-1437 IEKLNLPDGLQ
+1437 LEKLNLPDGLQ
-1448 EIEPWAF
+1448 KIDQWAF
-1455 CSTKLKEIIIPDSVG
+1455 CSTKLKEIVIPDSVE
-1470 TIGFRAFIYCDGVEN
+1470 TIEFRAFIYCDGVEN

-1498 AFYFWNNKFEDQTG
+1498 AFYFWNNKYEDQTG
-1512 VMHAKTTE
+1512 VMHVKTTE

-1543 YFGGQFAVDGISYM
+1543 YFGSQFAVDGISYM
-1557 PTSDTTVRVTA
+1557 PTSDTTVTVTA

-1647 YQSFGYLGWEMRLEQ
+1647 YQSFGYLGWERQLELNGQ
-1662 QGLIPAWQTDVLDI
+1662 IPAWQTDVLDI
-1676 PGSIEFMAQCA
+1676 PGSIEFMDQCA

-1695 INVGEGITYLSYYSL
+1695 INVGEGITYLSYYALS
-1710 YGNKE
+1710 GNKE
-1715 AKEINLPST
+1715 ATRINLPST
-1724 LKRVEESALYDCR
+1724 LTRLEESSVAFCD
-1737 NAKINLPDS
+1737 NATVNLPEN
-1746 LEYIGKSAFAGD
+1746 LEYIGKQAFNGTPV
-1758 LDGETIHLPENLQY
+1758 GETITLPDNVSFV
-1772 LGDTAF
+1772 GDQAF
-1778 GTQMYTAD
+1778 GAYVYNADYTAQ
-1786 YSSKYWV
+1786 YWV
-1793 GPTTIYLNGSLSNI
+1793 GPTTIYLNGKLSNI

-1835 NELPTVIWDGKTD
+1835 DELPTVIWDGKTD

-1859 GVTVTLRGNVTID
+1859 GVTVTLSGNVTVD

-1880 LIVPH
+1880 LIVPF
-1885 DAKLTITKDAVILG
+1885 DAKLTITGNAVIVG
-1899 EDNIVYEGCKHEH
+1899 EDNIVYAGCKHEH
-1912 TREIVVEA
+1912 VKENIVPA
-1920 TCTESGSKTVVC
+1920 TCTEDGSKTVVC
-1932 EDCGETLSTEVIPAK
+1932 EDCGETISTEVIPAT
-1947 GHSFGDWTVT
+1947 GHSFGEWTVT

-1995 SDLDADAWYHEGVDY
+1995 TDLDADAWYHEGVDY

-2018 GVGGGKFE
+2018 GVGGRFE

-2146 ANGTANLE
+2146 ANGTASLE

>member
-39 ISARWTDKNS
+39 ISARWTDKDS
-49 LSPADQEITPHE
+49 LPPADQEITPHE

-67 SADGVDLSNDEN
+67 SADEVVLSSDEN
-79 ALKASD
+79 SLKASD
-85 IVTVIVELES
+85 IVTVIVELEG
-95 EPLADAAMGELDTFI
+95 EPLADAATGEIDTFV
-110 SSPACLQLEQDLLN
+110 SSPAGLQLEQDLLN

-194 LSAADYTISMSS
+194 LSADDYTISMNS

-260 QSQSLASKVTDAD
+260 QSQTLASKVTDAD

-280 APYGYDYANGDAD
+280 APYGYDYANGDTD

-313 GKDFHGVAPNAQLM
+313 GKDFYGVAPNAQLM

-334 GSGSTS
+334 NSGSTS
-340 DDIILAGIDDAVKL
+340 DDIILAGVDDSVKL

-360 MSLGSPAGFTDYGD
+360 MSLGSPAGFTDYNAYGD
-374 ENESEEEHLTY
+374 DSEEGGQLSY
-385 YGVYTR
+385 QGVYTR
-391 AEKAGVNVLVA
+391 AEKAGVNVMVA
-402 AGNETSSTMYVTAH
+402 AGNENSSTNYNNH
-416 SNLTYA
+416 NNLTYA
-422 EYPDNGIVASPS
+422 EYPDNAIVASPS
-434 TVAASLSV
+434 TFAASMSV
-442 ASVDNVKFTS
+442 ASVDNVKYMS
-452 TYLMLGEEKIP
+452 YYMLLGEEKIA
-463 YNNAVDNATS
+463 YNNAVDSATS
-473 NPYDILETM
+473 TAYEILDTM

-492 PGLGEEKDF
+492 PSLGEEKDF

-507 GKIAVVQRGTLNFG
+507 GKIAVVSRGTINFG
-521 TKAENASKAGAV
+521 AKAENASKAGAV
-533 ACIIYDNVSG
+533 ACIIYNNEDG
-543 SLLNAALET
+543 QMINAALEKF
-552 YFIPTIT
+552 FIPTVT
-559 ITKASSE
+559 VTKDSGE

-580 EYYGLVDNPVGGGVS
+580 ENYGLVPNPVGGGVS

-615 GGGIRSSVLGANNAY
+615 GGNILSSVLGATDAY
-630 EVYSGTSMAT
+630 EIYSGTSMAT

-651 QYIEKN
+651 QYIEKT
-657 YPDVKGEAL
+657 YPNITGEEL

-673 LMSTAVPS
+673 FMSTAIPS
-681 VEPDGTYYPVRRQ
+681 VELGGTYYPVRRQ
-694 GAGVANIANAIESGA
+694 GAGVANIANAIKSGA
-709 YLSVEGCKR
+709 YLSVEGSVR

-745 SYTVDTTAMIETIK
+745 SYTVDTTAMIETIT
-759 VINGESF
+759 VINGENF

-779 TITYTGLD
+779 TITYTGLTD
-787 AGNRITAPANGEA
+787 GNKITAPANGTA
-800 TFSVKIELTA
+800 TFSVKLELTA
-810 AGKQAYQDNF
+810 AGKKAYADNF
-820 PNGSYVEGYTFLT
+820 PNGSYVEGFTFLT

-843 ILGFYGDWNSLQV
+843 VLGFYGDWNSLKV

-867 VTYSVLADVNAALS
+867 ITYSVLADVNAALS
-881 GNYVGVNNRTDTFA
+881 GNYVGVNSRTDAFA

-938 GDLGAVRKTYITV
+938 GDLGSVRKTYIAV
-951 TQTGYQATATLVQK
+951 TQSGYQATSTLVQK

-995 RGVGSDVDSFQSYSF
+995 RGVGSDVDDYQSYNF
-1010 YVDNTRPELKSA
+1010 YVDNTKPELKSA

-1046 LWVIDSAQQFF
+1046 LWVIDSAQQYF

-1063 EFKDMKEGETV
+1063 EFKDAKEGETV
-1074 RVVLDASDLV
+1074 RVVLDVSDLV

-1117 QGMEIEPAEIAVGET
+1117 QGIEIEPTQVGVGET

-1141 ASMQDT
+1141 ASMQDI
-1147 AFTWTSSD
+1147 ALEWSSSD
-1155 ESVATVNEKGEV
+1155 DSIATVNEKGEV
-1167 TGLSDGT
+1167 TGVSDGT
-1174 VCITAT
+1174 VRITAT

-1191 TVGQGVST
+1191 TVGQGVPT

-1205 CENLGEIFTTA
+1205 CENLGEIFTTE

-1229 VLLPENNKTQNYSGS
+1229 LLLPENNKTQNYSGS
-1244 YSSMAEIVV
+1244 YSSMAEITV
-1253 PAAVSYAGKTYR
+1253 PATVSYEGKTYR
-1265 VTAIAAEAF
+1265 VTALASEAF
-1274 YFNSKTTSITLPE
+1274 YSNSKTTSVTLPD
-1287 GLETIG
+1287 GLESIG
-1293 NAAFFFASG
+1293 SAAFFFARNITT
-1302 LTSLNLPDSI
+1302 LHIPDSVKT
-1312 RSIGAMALNGV
+1312 IGSMAFNGV
-1323 SKAPLTIP
+1323 SNAKLNIP
-1331 ASVEFIGDSAFS
+1331 ASIEFIGDSAYS
-1343 GSGVVDGDLPEGL
+1343 MSGVVDGDFPEGL
-1356 TYLGD
+1356 TYLGE
-1361 KAFSNCT
+1361 KAFFNCT
-1368 GLTSITLPSTVETY
+1368 GLTTISLPSTVETY

-1387 YGCSNVT
+1387 YGCKNVT
-1394 YVELPQNMEKI
+1394 YVELPQDMEKI

-1410 WSCTSLKRIY
+1410 WNCTGLKRIY
-1420 IPSSVREIG
+1420 IPSSVKEIG
-1429 NAAFYSSG
+1429 NAAFYGSG
-1437 IEKLNLPDGLQ
+1437 LEKLNLPDGLQ
-1448 EIEPWAF
+1448 KIDQWAF
-1455 CSTKLKEIIIPDSVG
+1455 CSTKLKEIIIPDSVE
-1470 TIGFRAFIYCDGVEN
+1470 TIGFNAFIYCEGVQN
-1485 CVVGSGVKEIGQD
+1485 CYVGSGVKSIGKD
-1498 AFYFWNNKFEDQTG
+1498 AFYFWNNKYEDQTG
-1512 VMHAKTTE
+1512 VMHAATTE
-1520 QAKLLRYSGYGH
+1520 TAKLLRYSGYGH

-1557 PTSDTTVRVTA
+1557 PTSDTTVAITA

-1575 ETFSIPAT
+1575 ETFAIPAT

-1593 AVTELA
+1593 TVTELA
-1599 DRLLFQNQSVL
+1599 DKLLFQNQSIL
-1610 TMLDLPDTIEKTGD
+1610 TMEDLPDTIEKTGD

-1637 KLPANLKSVG
+1637 ELPANLKYVG
-1647 YQSFGYLGWEMRLEQ
+1647 YQSFGYLGWERQLEN
-1662 QGLIPAWQTDVLDI
+1662 QGLIPTWQTKELNI
-1676 PGSIEFMAQCA
+1676 PGTIEFMDQSA
-1687 FAGNRYKT
+1687 FAGNRHET
-1695 INVGEGITYLSYYSL
+1695 INVGEGITELSYYSL
-1710 YGNKE
+1710 FGE
-1715 AKEINLPST
+1715 AATTINLPST
-1724 LKRVEESALYDCR
+1724 LKRINESAIASSS
-1737 NAKINLPDS
+1737 NATVNLPDS
-1746 LEYIGKSAFAGD
+1746 LEYIGKSAFAGTPV
-1758 LDGETIHLPENLQY
+1758 GETVHMPENLTY
-1772 LGDTAF
+1772 ISDKAF
-1778 GTQMYTAD
+1778 AANVYNSDYTA
-1786 YSSKYWV
+1786 KYWV
-1793 GPTTIYLNGSLSNI
+1793 GPTTVYLNGKLDNI
-1807 GARVF
+1807 GASVF
-1812 RPDAKVIAVLN
+1812 RPDAKIIAVLN
-1823 SQRNK
+1823 SQRNM
-1828 VAGFTDL
+1828 VGGCTDL
-1835 NELPTVIWDGKTD
+1835 DELPTVIWDGKTD

-1859 GVTVTLRGNVTID
+1859 GVTVTLSGNVTID

-1880 LIVPH
+1880 LIVPF
-1885 DAKLTITKDAVILG
+1885 DAKLTITGNAVIVG
-1899 EDNIVYEGCKHEH
+1899 EDNIVYAGCKHEH
-1912 TREIVVEA
+1912 VKENIVPA
-1920 TCTESGSKTVVC
+1920 TCTEDGSKTVVC
-1932 EDCGETLSTEVIPAK
+1932 EDCGETISTEVIPAT

-1965 GEETRTCSVCQAVET
+1965 GEETRICSVCQAVET
-1980 RPIFANSDHCPSKAF
+1980 RPIFANSANCPSKAF
-1995 SDLDADAWYHEGVDY
+1995 TDLDADAWYHEGVDY

-2018 GVGGGKFE
+2018 GVGGGRFE

-2051 QVNPFTDVADDTWYT
+2051 QVNPFTDVPDDTWYT

-2119 DAAKVSDWAKEA
+2119 DAAKVSNWAKEA

-2136 ASGLINGVAD
+2136 AGGLINGVAD

>member
-18 TTLGVV
+18 STLGVV
-24 PAMAVEPAAEESDDA
+24 PAMAVEPAAEESDDV
-39 ISARWTDKNS
+39 ISARWTDQDS
-49 LSPADQEITPHE
+49 LTPADQEITPHE

-67 SADGVDLSNDEN
+67 SVDGADLSAEDDS
-79 ALKASD
+79 LKASD
-85 IVTVIVELES
+85 IVTVIVELEG
-95 EPLADAAMGELDTFI
+95 EPLADAATGEIDTFV
-110 SSPACLQLEQDLLN
+110 SSPAGLQLEQDLLN

-194 LSAADYTISMSS
+194 LSADDYTISMNS

-234 FMKAHEAFSVMPTN
+234 FMKAHEAFSVMPTD

-260 QSQSLASKVTDAD
+260 QSQTLASKVTDAD

-313 GKDFHGVAPNAQLM
+313 GKDFYGVAPNAQLM
-327 IMKIFGD
+327 IMKIFAD

-340 DDIILAGIDDAVKL
+340 DDIILAGVDDSVKL

-360 MSLGSPAGFTDYGD
+360 MSLGSPAGFTDYNAYGD
-374 ENESEEEHLTY
+374 DSEEGGQLSY
-385 YGVYTR
+385 QGVYTR
-391 AEKAGVNVLVA
+391 AEKAGVNVMVA
-402 AGNETSSTMYVTAH
+402 AGNETSSTNYNAH
-416 SNLTYA
+416 NNLTYA
-422 EYPDNGIVASPS
+422 EYPDNAIVASPS
-434 TVAASLSV
+434 TFAASMSV
-442 ASVDNVKFTS
+442 ASVDNVKYMS
-452 TYLMLGEEKIP
+452 YYMLLGEEKIA
-463 YNNAVDNATS
+463 YNNAVDSATS
-473 NPYDILETM
+473 TPYDILDTM

-492 PGLGEEKDF
+492 PGLGEEADY
-501 EGLDLT
+501 EGLDVT
-507 GKIAVVQRGTLNFG
+507 GKIAVVQRGGLNFG
-521 TKAENASKAGAV
+521 TKAENASKAGAA
-533 ACIIYDNVSG
+533 ACIIYDNVNG
-543 SLLNAALET
+543 AIINAALESF
-552 YFIPTIT
+552 FIPTVT
-559 ITKASSE
+559 VTKIAGA
-566 KLAAAA
+566 KLAAAS

-580 EYYGLVDNPVGGGVS
+580 ENYGLVDNPIGGGVS
-595 SFSSKGPAPDLS
+595 SFSSKGPAPDLT

-666 GNLVNSL
+666 GDLVNSL
-673 LMSTAVPS
+673 LMSTASPS
-681 VEPDGTYYPVRRQ
+681 RELDGTYYPVCRQ
-694 GAGVANIANAIESGA
+694 GAGVANIANAVKSGA

-779 TITYTGLD
+779 TITYTGLTD
-787 AGNRITAPANGEA
+787 GNKITAPANGTA
-800 TFSVKIELTA
+800 TFSVKIALTE
-810 AGKQAYQDNF
+810 AGKKAYSDNF
-820 PNGSYVEGYTFLT
+820 PNGSYVEGFTFLT

-843 ILGFYGDWNSLQV
+843 VLGFYGDWNSLKV

-867 VTYSVLADVNAALS
+867 ITYSVLADVNAALS
-881 GNYVGVNNRTDTFA
+881 GNYVGVNSRTDAFA

-907 RMLLH
+907 RTLVH
-912 LSSLLRNSEAYQITV
+912 QSSLLRNSEAYQITV

-995 RGVGSDVDSFQSYSF
+995 RGVGSDVDDYQSYNF
-1010 YVDNTRPELKSA
+1010 YVDNTKPELKSA

-1046 LWVIDSAQQFF
+1046 LWVIDSAQQYF

-1074 RVVLDASDLV
+1074 RLVLDASDLV

-1117 QGMEIEPAEIAVGET
+1117 QGIEIEPTQVGVGET

-1141 ASMQDT
+1141 ASMQDI
-1147 AFTWTSSD
+1147 ALEWSSSD
-1155 ESVATVNEKGEV
+1155 DSIATVNEKGEV
-1167 TGLSDGT
+1167 TGVSDGT
-1174 VCITAT
+1174 VRITAT

-1191 TVGQGVST
+1191 TVGQGVPT

-1205 CENLGEIFTTA
+1205 CENLGEIFTTE

-1229 VLLPENNKTQNYSGS
+1229 LLLPENNKTQNYSGS
-1244 YSSMAEIVV
+1244 YSSMAEITV
-1253 PAAVSYAGKTYR
+1253 PATVSYEGKTYR
-1265 VTAIAAEAF
+1265 VTALASEAF
-1274 YFNSKTTSITLPE
+1274 YSNSKTTSVTLPD
-1287 GLETIG
+1287 GLESIG
-1293 NAAFFFASG
+1293 SAAFFFARNITT
-1302 LTSLNLPDSI
+1302 LHIPDSVKT
-1312 RSIGAMALNGV
+1312 IGSMAFNGV
-1323 SKAPLTIP
+1323 SNAKLNIP
-1331 ASVEFIGDSAFS
+1331 ASIEFIGDSAYS
-1343 GSGVVDGDLPEGL
+1343 MSGVVDGDFPEGL
-1356 TYLGD
+1356 TYLGE
-1361 KAFSNCT
+1361 KAFFNCT
-1368 GLTSITLPSTVETY
+1368 GLTTISLPSTVETY

-1387 YGCSNVT
+1387 YGCKNVT
-1394 YVELPQNMEKI
+1394 YVELPQDMEKI

-1410 WSCTSLKRIY
+1410 WNCTGLKRIY
-1420 IPSSVREIG
+1420 IPSSVKEIG
-1429 NAAFYSSG
+1429 NAAFYGSG
-1437 IEKLNLPDGLQ
+1437 LEKLNLPDGLQ
-1448 EIEPWAF
+1448 KIDQWAF
-1455 CSTKLKEIIIPDSVG
+1455 CSTKLKEIIIPDSVE
-1470 TIGFRAFIYCDGVEN
+1470 TIEFRAFIYCDGVEN

-1498 AFYFWNNKFEDQTG
+1498 AFYFWNNKYEDQTG
-1512 VMHAKTTE
+1512 VMHVKTTE

-1543 YFGGQFAVDGISYM
+1543 YFGSQFAVDGISYM
-1557 PTSDTTVRVTA
+1557 PTSDTTVTVTA

-1637 KLPANLKSVG
+1637 ELPANLKYVG
-1647 YQSFGYLGWEMRLEQ
+1647 YQSFGYLGWERQLEIE
-1662 QGLIPAWQTDVLDI
+1662 GLIPSWQTKELNI
-1676 PGSIEFMAQCA
+1676 PGTIEFMDQCA
-1687 FAGNRYKT
+1687 FAGNRHET
-1695 INVGEGITYLSYYSL
+1695 INVGEGITELSYYALS
-1710 YGNKE
+1710 GE
-1715 AKEINLPST
+1715 AATTINLPST
-1724 LKRVEESALYDCR
+1724 LKRINESAIASSS
-1737 NAKINLPDS
+1737 NATVNLPDS
-1746 LEYIGKSAFAGD
+1746 LEYIGKSAFAGTPV
-1758 LDGETIHLPENLQY
+1758 GETVHMPENLTY
-1772 LGDTAF
+1772 IGDKAF
-1778 GTQMYTAD
+1778 AANVYNSDYTA
-1786 YSSKYWV
+1786 KYWV
-1793 GPTTIYLNGSLSNI
+1793 GPTTVYLNGKLDNI
-1807 GARVF
+1807 GASVF
-1812 RPDAKVIAVLN
+1812 RPDAKIIAVLN
-1823 SQRNK
+1823 SQRNM
-1828 VAGFTDL
+1828 VGGCTDL
-1835 NELPTVIWDGKTD
+1835 DELPTVIWDGKTD

-1859 GVTVTLRGNVTID
+1859 GVTVTLSGNVTVD

-1880 LIVPH
+1880 LIVPF
-1885 DAKLTITKDAVILG
+1885 DAKLTITGNAVIVG
-1899 EDNIVYEGCKHEH
+1899 EDNIVYAGCKHEH
-1912 TREIVVEA
+1912 VKENIVPA
-1920 TCTESGSKTVVC
+1920 TCTEDGSKTVVC
-1932 EDCGETLSTEVIPAK
+1932 EDCGETISTEVIPAT
-1947 GHSFGDWTVT
+1947 GHSFGEWTVT

-1980 RPIFANSDHCPSKAF
+1980 RPIFANSDNCPSKAF
-1995 SDLDADAWYHEGVDY
+1995 TDLDAKAWYHEGVDY

-2018 GVGGGKFE
+2018 GVGGGRFE

-2051 QVNPFTDVADDTWYT
+2051 QVNPFTDVADDAWYT

>member
-194 LSAADYTISMSS
+194 LSADDDTISMSS
-206 STGMVGSTEANAM
+206 STGMVGSTEVNAM

-293 AEAVGQAHGVHV
+293 PEAVGQAHGVHV

-334 GSGSTS
+334 NSGSTS
-340 DDIILAGIDDAVKL
+340 DDIILAGVDDSVKL

-374 ENESEEEHLTY
+374 ENESEEENLTY

-402 AGNETSSTMYVTAH
+402 AGNETSSTNYNAH
-416 SNLTYA
+416 NNLTYA
-422 EYPDNGIVASPS
+422 EYPDNAIVASPS
-434 TVAASLSV
+434 TLEASLSV
-442 ASVDNVKFTS
+442 ASVDNVKSTS
-452 TYLMLGEEKIP
+452 YYMLLGEEKLA
-463 YNNAVDNATS
+463 YNNAVNSASST
-473 NPYDILETM
+473 PYDILDTM

-492 PGLGEEKDF
+492 PGLGEEVDY
-501 EGLDLT
+501 EGLDVT
-507 GKIAVVQRGTLNFG
+507 GKIAVVQRGGLNFG
-521 TKAENASKAGAV
+521 TKAENASKAGAA
-533 ACIIYDNVSG
+533 ACIIYDNVNG
-543 SLLNAALET
+543 AIINAALESF
-552 YFIPTIT
+552 FIPTVT
-559 ITKASSE
+559 VTKIAGA
-566 KLAAAA
+566 KLAAAS

-580 EYYGLVDNPVGGGVS
+580 ENYGLVDNPIGGGVS
-595 SFSSKGPAPDLS
+595 SFSSKGPAPDLT

-666 GNLVNSL
+666 GDLVNSL
-673 LMSTAVPS
+673 LMSTASPS
-681 VEPDGTYYPVRRQ
+681 RELDGTYYPVRRQ

-745 SYTVDTTAMIETIK
+745 SYTVGTTAMIETIK

-779 TITYTGLD
+779 TITYTGLTAD
-787 AGNRITAPANGEA
+787 NKITAPANGEA

-820 PNGSYVEGYTFLT
+820 PNGSYIEGYTFLT

-843 ILGFYGDWNSLQV
+843 ILGFYGDWDSLKV

-867 VTYSVLADVNAALS
+867 ITYSVLADVNASLS

-976 SYNAGDWAPEGEYT
+976 SYNSGDWAPEGDYT

-995 RGVGSDVDSFQSYSF
+995 RGVGSNVDDYQSYSF

-1057 YLEAAE
+1057 YLEAAD
-1063 EFKDMKEGETV
+1063 EFKDAEEGAAV

-1093 PGRVGIMLGD
+1093 PGRVGILISD

-1108 STTFIDIGP
+1108 TTVFVDIGP
-1117 QGMEIEPAEIAVGET
+1117 QGVEIEPAEIAVGET

-1141 ASMQDT
+1141 ASMQDIDLE
-1147 AFTWTSSD
+1147 WSSSD

-1167 TGLSDGT
+1167 TGVSDGT
-1174 VCITAT
+1174 VRITAT

-1191 TVGQGVST
+1191 TVGQGVPT

-1229 VLLPENNKTQNYSGS
+1229 LLLPENNKTQNYSGS
-1244 YSSMAEIVV
+1244 YSSMAEITV
-1253 PAAVSYAGKTYR
+1253 PATVSYAGKTYR

-1274 YFNSKTTSITLPE
+1274 YFNMKTTSVTLPD

-1293 NAAFFFASG
+1293 GSAFFFASG
-1302 LTSLNLPDSI
+1302 IKTLHIPDSVKT
-1312 RSIGAMALNGV
+1312 IGAMAFNYVSNAALN
-1323 SKAPLTIP
+1323 IP
-1331 ASVEFIGDSAFS
+1331 ASIEFIGDSAFT
-1343 GSGVVDGDLPEGL
+1343 GSGVVDGDFPEGL
-1356 TYLGD
+1356 TYLGER
-1361 KAFSNCT
+1361 AFMNCT
-1368 GLTSITLPSTVETY
+1368 GLTTISLPTSVENY
-1382 GPNIF
+1382 GANIF

-1410 WSCTSLKRIY
+1410 WDCTGLKRIY
-1420 IPSSVREIG
+1420 IPSSVKEIG

-1437 IEKLNLPDGLQ
+1437 LEKLNLPDGLQ
-1448 EIEPWAF
+1448 KIDQWAF
-1455 CSTKLKEIIIPDSVG
+1455 CSTKLKEIIIPDSVQ
-1470 TIGFRAFIYCDGVEN
+1470 TVEYRAFIYCDGVEN

-1676 PGSIEFMAQCA
+1676 PGSIEFMDQCA

-1872 GKLCIEGK
+1872 GKLCIEGR
-1880 LIVPH
+1880 LIVPF
-1885 DAKLTITKDAVILG
+1885 DAKLTITGNAVITG

-1912 TREIVVEA
+1912 VKENIVPA
-1920 TCTESGSKTVVC
+1920 TCTEDGSKTVVC
-1932 EDCGETLSTEVIPAK
+1932 EDCGETLSTEVIPAT

-1980 RPIFANSDHCPSKAF
+1980 RPIFANSDNCPSKAF

-2051 QVNPFTDVADDTWYT
+2051 QVNPFTDVADDAWYT

-2073 NNGIVNGVAKNT
+2073 NNGIVNGVAKNV
-2085 FAPDDSITRE
+2085 FAPDASIPRE

-2119 DAAKVSDWAKEA
+2119 DAAKTSDWAKEA

-2154 PQATA
+2154 PQSTA

>member
-49 LSPADQEITPHE
+49 LFPADQEITPHE

-110 SSPACLQLEQDLLN
+110 SSPACLQFEQDLLN

-194 LSAADYTISMSS
+194 LSAADDTISMSS

-260 QSQSLASKVTDAD
+260 QSQTLASKVTDAD

-280 APYGYDYANGDAD
+280 APYGYDYANGDTD

-313 GKDFHGVAPNAQLM
+313 GKDFYGVAPNAQLM
-327 IMKIFGD
+327 IMMIFGD

-340 DDIILAGIDDAVKL
+340 DDIILAGVDDSVKL

-360 MSLGSPAGFTDYGD
+360 MSLGSPAGFTVYGD
-374 ENESEEEHLTY
+374 EDDSEESGLTY

-402 AGNETSSTMYVTAH
+402 AGNETSSTNYNAH
-416 SNLTYA
+416 NNLTYA
-422 EYPDNGIVASPS
+422 EYPDNAIVASPS
-434 TVAASLSV
+434 TLEASLSV
-442 ASVDNVKFTS
+442 ASVDNVKSTS
-452 TYLMLGEEKIP
+452 YYMLLGEEKLA
-463 YNNAVDNATS
+463 YNNAVNSASST
-473 NPYDILETM
+473 PYDILDTM

-492 PGLGEEKDF
+492 PGLGEEADY
-501 EGLDLT
+501 EGLDVT
-507 GKIAVVQRGTLNFG
+507 GKIAVVSRGTINFG
-521 TKAENASKAGAV
+521 AKAENAAKAGAV
-533 ACIIYDNVSG
+533 ACIIYDNVNG
-543 SLLNAALET
+543 AIINAALESF
-552 YFIPTIT
+552 FIPTVT
-559 ITKASSE
+559 VTKIAGA
-566 KLAAAA
+566 KLAAAS

-580 EYYGLVDNPVGGGVS
+580 ENYGLVDNPIGGGVS
-595 SFSSKGPAPDLS
+595 SFSSKGPAPDLT

-666 GNLVNSL
+666 GDLVNSL
-673 LMSTAVPS
+673 LMSTASPS
-681 VEPDGTYYPVRRQ
+681 RELDGTYYPVRRQ

-709 YLSVEGCKR
+709 YLSVEGSKR

-745 SYTVDTTAMIETIK
+745 SYTVDTTAMIETIT
-759 VINGESF
+759 VINGENF

-779 TITYTGLD
+779 KITYTGLD

-820 PNGSYVEGYTFLT
+820 PNGSYVEGFTFLT

-843 ILGFYGDWNSLQV
+843 VLGFYGDWNSLQV

-867 VTYSVLADVNAALS
+867 VTYSVLADVNASLS
-881 GNYVGVNNRTDTFA
+881 GNYVGVNSRTDAFA

-938 GDLGAVRKTYITV
+938 GALGAVRKTYITV

-995 RGVGSDVDSFQSYSF
+995 RGVGSDVDDYQSYTF
-1010 YVDNTRPELKSA
+1010 YVDNTKPELKSA
-1022 ELFEDENGDLKLAVT
+1022 ELFEDENGDLKLALT

-1093 PGRVGIMLGD
+1093 PGRVGILISD

-1108 STTFIDIGP
+1108 TTVFVDIGP

-1167 TGLSDGT
+1167 TGVSDGT
-1174 VCITAT
+1174 VRITAT
-1180 AFSRLSSYCMV
+1180 AFSRLSSYCTV
-1191 TVGQGVST
+1191 TVGQGVKLD
-1199 ERNFGE
+1199 RNFGE
-1205 CENLGEIFTTA
+1205 AEHLGEIFTTE
-1216 DGLWWKV
+1216 DGLWYKV

-1410 WSCTSLKRIY
+1410 WSCTGLKRIY

-1429 NAAFYSSG
+1429 NAAFYGSG
-1437 IEKLNLPDGLQ
+1437 LEKLNLPDGLQ
-1448 EIEPWAF
+1448 KIDQWAF
-1455 CSTKLKEIIIPDSVG
+1455 CSTKLKEIVIPDSVE
-1470 TIGFRAFIYCDGVEN
+1470 TIEFRAFIYCDGVEN

-1498 AFYFWNNKFEDQTG
+1498 AFYFWMNAYEDQTG
-1512 VMHAKTTE
+1512 IMHVKTTE

-1575 ETFSIPAT
+1575 ETFAIPAT

-1637 KLPANLKSVG
+1637 TLPANLKSVG
-1647 YQSFGYLGWEMRLEQ
+1647 YQSFGYLGWEMQLEQ

-1676 PGSIEFMAQCA
+1676 PGSIEFMDQCA

-1695 INVGEGITYLSYYSL
+1695 INVGEGITYLSYYAL
-1710 YGNKE
+1710 YGNGT
-1715 AKEINLPST
+1715 ATEINLPST
-1724 LKRVEESALYDCR
+1724 LKRVEESALFNCK

-1746 LEYIGKSAFAGD
+1746 IEYIGKSAFAGD

-1778 GTQMYTAD
+1778 GAQMYNSDYTA
-1786 YSSKYWV
+1786 KYWV
-1793 GPTTIYLNGSLSNI
+1793 GPTTIYLNGKLSNI

-1835 NELPTVIWDGKTD
+1835 DELPTVIWDGKTD

-1912 TREIVVEA
+1912 VKENIVPA
-1920 TCTESGSKTVVC
+1920 TCTEDGSKTVVC
-1932 EDCGETLSTEVIPAK
+1932 EDCGETISTEVIPAT
-1947 GHSFGDWTVT
+1947 GHSFGEWTVT

-1965 GEETRTCSVCQAVET
+1965 GEESRTCSVCKYVET
-1980 RPIFANSDHCPSKAF
+1980 RPIFANSDNCPSKAF
-1995 SDLDADAWYHEGVDY
+1995 TDLDADAWYHEGVDY

-2018 GVGGGKFE
+2018 GVGSGKFE

-2051 QVNPFTDVADDTWYT
+2051 QVNPFTDVADDAWYT

-2073 NNGIVNGVAKNT
+2073 NNGIVNGVAKNV
-2085 FAPDDSITRE
+2085 FAPDASITRE

>member
-18 TTLGVV
+18 TTLGVA

-39 ISARWTDKNS
+39 ISARWTDKDN
-49 LSPADQEITPHE
+49 LTPADLEVTPHT

-67 SADGVDLSNDEN
+67 DADSQTLPEDEN

-85 IVTVIVELES
+85 IVTVIVELEAA
-95 EPLADAAMGELDTFI
+95 PLAEAATEDIEKFAA
-110 SSPACLQLEQDLLN
+110 SPAGLKLEQDLLN

-134 ALTGKTETASVNGAS
+134 ALTGKTGTASVNGAS

-194 LSAADYTISMSS
+194 LSADDYTISMSS

-260 QSQSLASKVTDAD
+260 QSQTLASKVTDAD

-280 APYGYDYANGDAD
+280 APYGYDYANGDTD

-313 GKDFHGVAPNAQLM
+313 GKDFYGVAPNAQLM

-340 DDIILAGIDDAVKL
+340 DDIILAGVDDSVKL

-402 AGNETSSTMYVTAH
+402 AGNETSSTNYNAH
-416 SNLTYA
+416 NNLTYA
-422 EYPDNGIVASPS
+422 EYPDNAIVASPS
-434 TVAASLSV
+434 TLEASLSV
-442 ASVDNVKFTS
+442 ASVDNAKTTS
-452 TYLMLGEEKIP
+452 YYMLLGEEKLA
-463 YNNAVDNATS
+463 YNNAVNSASST
-473 NPYDILETM
+473 PYDILDTM

-492 PGLGEEKDF
+492 PGLGEEADY
-501 EGLDLT
+501 EGLDVT
-507 GKIAVVQRGTLNFG
+507 GKIAVVSRGTINFG
-521 TKAENASKAGAV
+521 AKAENAAKAGAV
-533 ACIIYDNVSG
+533 ACIIYDNVNG
-543 SLLNAALET
+543 AIINAALESF
-552 YFIPTIT
+552 FIPTVT
-559 ITKASSE
+559 VTKIAGA
-566 KLAAAA
+566 KLAAAS

-580 EYYGLVDNPVGGGVS
+580 ENYGLVDNPIGGGVS
-595 SFSSKGPAPDLS
+595 SFSSKGPAPDLT

-666 GNLVNSL
+666 GDLVNSL
-673 LMSTAVPS
+673 LMSTASPS
-681 VEPDGTYYPVRRQ
+681 RELDGTYYPVRRQ

-709 YLSVEGCKR
+709 YLSVEGSKR

-745 SYTVDTTAMIETIK
+745 SYTVDTTAMIETIT

-779 TITYTGLD
+779 KITYTGLD
-787 AGNRITAPANGEA
+787 AGNRITAPANGAA

-810 AGKQAYQDNF
+810 AGKQAYQDSF
-820 PNGSYVEGYTFLT
+820 PNGSYVEGFTFLT

-843 ILGFYGDWNSLQV
+843 VLGFYGDWNSLKV

-867 VTYSVLADVNAALS
+867 ITYSVLADVNASLS
-881 GNYVGVNNRTDTFA
+881 GNYVGVNSRTETFA

-912 LSSLLRNSEAYQITV
+912 VSSLLRNSEVYQITV
-927 KNAKGETMWDS
+927 KNANGDLMWDS
-938 GDLGAVRKTYITV
+938 GDLGSVRKTYIV
-951 TQTGYQATATLVQK
+951 ATQTGYQATATLVQQ

-976 SYNAGDWAPEGEYT
+976 SYNSGDWAPEGDYT

-1010 YVDNTRPELKSA
+1010 YVDNTKPELKSA
-1022 ELFEDENGDLKLAVT
+1022 ELYEDENGDLKLALT

-1046 LWVIDSAQQFF
+1046 AWIIDSAQQYY
-1057 YLEAAE
+1057 YLEAAD
-1063 EFKDMKEGETV
+1063 EFKDAEEGATV
-1074 RVVLDASDLV
+1074 RLVLDASDLV
-1084 QQLSLKAAN
+1084 QQLSLNAAN
-1093 PGRVGIMLGD
+1093 PGRVGILISD

-1108 STTFIDIGP
+1108 TTVFVDIGP

-1141 ASMQDT
+1141 ASMQDIDLE
-1147 AFTWTSSD
+1147 WSSSD

-1167 TGLSDGT
+1167 TGVSDGT
-1174 VCITAT
+1174 VRITAT

-1191 TVGQGVST
+1191 TVGQGVPT

-1216 DGLWWKV
+1216 DGLWYKV

-1229 VLLPENNKTQNYSGS
+1229 LLLPENNKTQNYSGS

-1253 PAAVSYAGKTYR
+1253 PATVSYEGKTYR

-1274 YFNSKTTSITLPE
+1274 YFNMKTTSVTLPD

-1293 NAAFFFASG
+1293 GSAFFFASG
-1302 LTSLNLPDSI
+1302 IKTLHIPDSVKT
-1312 RSIGAMALNGV
+1312 IGAMAFNYVSNAALN
-1323 SKAPLTIP
+1323 IP
-1331 ASVEFIGDSAFS
+1331 ASIEFIGDSAFS
-1343 GSGVVDGDLPEGL
+1343 GSGVVGGDFPEGL
-1356 TYLGD
+1356 TYIGE
-1361 KAFSNCT
+1361 KAFLNCK
-1368 GLTSITLPSTVETY
+1368 GLTAITLPSTVETY
-1382 GPNIF
+1382 GANIF

-1410 WSCTSLKRIY
+1410 WSCTGLKRIY
-1420 IPSSVREIG
+1420 IPSSVKEIG
-1429 NAAFYSSG
+1429 NAAFYGSG
-1437 IEKLNLPDGLQ
+1437 LEKLNLPDGLQ
-1448 EIEPWAF
+1448 KIDQWAF
-1455 CSTKLKEIIIPDSVG
+1455 CSTKLKEIIIPDSVQ
-1470 TIGFRAFIYCDGVEN
+1470 TVEYRAFIYCDGVEN

-1498 AFYFWNNKFEDQTG
+1498 AFYFWNNKYEDQTG

-1583 VTNEGDGRTY
+1583 VTSEGDGRTY

-1647 YQSFGYLGWEMRLEQ
+1647 YQSFGYLGWERQLELNGQ
-1662 QGLIPAWQTDVLDI
+1662 IPAWQTDVLDI
-1676 PGSIEFMAQCA
+1676 PGSIEFMDQCA

-1695 INVGEGITYLSYYSL
+1695 INVGEGITYLSYYALS
-1710 YGNKE
+1710 GNKE
-1715 AKEINLPST
+1715 ATRINLPST
-1724 LKRVEESALYDCR
+1724 LTRLEESSVAFCD
-1737 NAKINLPDS
+1737 NATVNLPEN
-1746 LEYIGKSAFAGD
+1746 LEYIGKQAFNGTPV
-1758 LDGETIHLPENLQY
+1758 GETITLPDNVSFV
-1772 LGDTAF
+1772 GDQAF
-1778 GTQMYTAD
+1778 GAYVYNADYTAQ
-1786 YSSKYWV
+1786 YWV
-1793 GPTTIYLNGSLSNI
+1793 GPTTIYLNGKLSNI

-1835 NELPTVIWDGKTD
+1835 DELPTVIWDGKTD

-1859 GVTVTLRGNVTID
+1859 GVTVTLSGNVTVD

-1880 LIVPH
+1880 LIVPF
-1885 DAKLTITKDAVILG
+1885 DAKLTITGNAVIVG
-1899 EDNIVYEGCKHEH
+1899 EDNIVYAGCKHEH
-1912 TREIVVEA
+1912 VKENIVPA
-1920 TCTESGSKTVVC
+1920 TCTEDGSKTVVC
-1932 EDCGETLSTEVIPAK
+1932 EDCGETISTEVIPAT
-1947 GHSFGDWTVT
+1947 GHSFGEWTVT

-1980 RPIFANSDHCPSKAF
+1980 RPIFANPDHCPSKAF
-1995 SDLDADAWYHEGVDY
+1995 TDLDAKAWYHEGVDY
-2010 ALTNGLMN
+2010 VLTNGLMN

-2051 QVNPFTDVADDTWYT
+2051 QVNPFTDVPDDTWYT

-2119 DAAKVSDWAKEA
+2119 DAAKTSDWAKEA

-2146 ANGTANLE
+2146 ANGTASLE

>member
-67 SADGVDLSNDEN
+67 SADEVVLSSDEN
-79 ALKASD
+79 SLKASD

-95 EPLADAAMGELDTFI
+95 EPLADAATGEIDTFV
-110 SSPACLQLEQDLLN
+110 SSPAGLQLEQDLLN

-163 MKLPYGKLDEVR
+163 MKLPYGKLDAVR
-175 SLNGVKNVWVA
+175 SLSGVKRAWVA

-194 LSAADYTISMSS
+194 LSADDDTISMNS

-280 APYGYDYANGDAD
+280 APYGYDYANGDTD

-313 GKDFHGVAPNAQLM
+313 GKDFYGVAPNAQLM

-340 DDIILAGIDDAVKL
+340 DDIILAGVDDSVKL

-360 MSLGSPAGFTDYGD
+360 MSLGSPAGFTAYGD
-374 ENESEEEHLTY
+374 EDDSEESGLTY

-402 AGNETSSTMYVTAH
+402 AGNETSSTNYNAH
-416 SNLTYA
+416 NNLTYA
-422 EYPDNGIVASPS
+422 EYPDNAIVASPS
-434 TVAASLSV
+434 TLEASLSV
-442 ASVDNVKFTS
+442 ASVDNVKSTS
-452 TYLMLGEEKIP
+452 YYMLLGEEKLA
-463 YNNAVDNATS
+463 YNNAVNSASST
-473 NPYDILETM
+473 PYDILDTM

-492 PGLGEEKDF
+492 PGLGEEADYA
-501 EGLDLT
+501 GLDVT
-507 GKIAVVQRGTLNFG
+507 GKIAVVSRGTINFG
-521 TKAENASKAGAV
+521 AKAENAAKAGAV
-533 ACIIYDNVSG
+533 ACIIYDNVNG
-543 SLLNAALET
+543 AIINAALESF
-552 YFIPTIT
+552 FIPTVT
-559 ITKASSE
+559 VTKIAGA
-566 KLAAAA
+566 KLAAAS

-580 EYYGLVDNPVGGGVS
+580 ENYGLVDNPIGGGVS
-595 SFSSKGPAPDLS
+595 SFSSKGPAPDLT

-615 GGGIRSSVLGANNAY
+615 GGGIRSSVLGASDAY

-657 YPDVKGEAL
+657 YPEVKGEAL

-673 LMSTAVPS
+673 LMSTASPS
-681 VEPDGTYYPVRRQ
+681 RELDGTYYPVRRQ

-709 YLSVEGCKR
+709 YLSVEGSKR

-745 SYTVDTTAMIETIK
+745 SYTVDTTAMIETIT
-759 VINGESF
+759 VINGENF

-779 TITYTGLD
+779 KITYTGLA
-787 AGNRITAPANGEA
+787 AGNKITAPANGEA

-820 PNGSYVEGYTFLT
+820 PNGSYVEGFTFLT

-843 ILGFYGDWNSLQV
+843 VLGFYGDWNSLKV

-867 VTYSVLADVNAALS
+867 ITYSVLADVNASLS
-881 GNYVGVNNRTDTFA
+881 GNYVGVNSRTDAFA

-912 LSSLLRNSEAYQITV
+912 VSSLLRNSEVYQITV
-927 KNAKGETMWDS
+927 KNANGDLMWDS
-938 GDLGAVRKTYITV
+938 GDLGSVRKTYIV
-951 TQTGYQATATLVQK
+951 ATQTGYQATATLVQQ

-976 SYNAGDWAPEGEYT
+976 SYNSGDWAPEGDYT
-990 FSVRG
+990 FSVCG

-1022 ELFEDENGDLKLAVT
+1022 ELYEDENGDLKLALT

-1046 LWVIDSAQQFF
+1046 AWVIDSAQQYY
-1057 YLEAAE
+1057 YLEAAD
-1063 EFKDMKEGETV
+1063 EFKDAQEGTTV
-1074 RVVLDASDLV
+1074 RLVLDASDLV
-1084 QQLSLKAAN
+1084 QQLALNAAN
-1093 PGRVGIMLGD
+1093 PGRVGILISD

-1108 STTFIDIGP
+1108 TTVFVDIGP
-1117 QGMEIEPAEIAVGET
+1117 QGVEIEPADIAVGET
-1132 KQLSYKVYP
+1132 RQLSYKVYP
-1141 ASMQDT
+1141 ASMQDIDLE
-1147 AFTWTSSD
+1147 WSSSD

-1167 TGLSDGT
+1167 TGVSDGT
-1174 VCITAT
+1174 VRITAT

-1191 TVGQGVST
+1191 TVGQGVAM

-1229 VLLPENNKTQNYSGS
+1229 LLLPENNKTQNYSGS

-1253 PAAVSYAGKTYR
+1253 PATVSYAGKIYR

-1274 YFNSKTTSITLPE
+1274 YFNMKTTSVTLPE

-1293 NAAFFFASG
+1293 GSAFFFASG
-1302 LTSLNLPDSI
+1302 IKALHIPDSVKT
-1312 RSIGAMALNGV
+1312 IGAMAFNYVSNAALN
-1323 SKAPLTIP
+1323 IP
-1331 ASVEFIGDSAFS
+1331 ASIEFIGDSAFS
-1343 GSGVVDGDLPEGL
+1343 GSGVVGGDFPESLNYIGE
-1356 TYLGD
+1356 
-1361 KAFSNCT
+1361 KAFLNCT
-1368 GLTSITLPSTVETY
+1368 GLTTISLPTSVENY
-1382 GPNIF
+1382 GANIF

-1410 WSCTSLKRIY
+1410 WSCTGLKRIY
-1420 IPSSVREIG
+1420 IPSSVKEIG
-1429 NAAFYSSG
+1429 NAAFYGSG
-1437 IEKLNLPDGLQ
+1437 LEKLNLPDGLQ
-1448 EIEPWAF
+1448 KIDQWAF
-1455 CSTKLKEIIIPDSVG
+1455 CSTKLKEIVIPDSVE
-1470 TIGFRAFIYCDGVEN
+1470 TIEFRAFIYCDGVEN

-1498 AFYFWNNKFEDQTG
+1498 AFYFWNNKYEDQTG

-1575 ETFSIPAT
+1575 ETFAIPAT

-1599 DRLLFQNQSVL
+1599 DKLLFQNQSIL
-1610 TMLDLPDTIEKTGD
+1610 TMEDLPDTIEKTGD

-1647 YQSFGYLGWEMRLEQ
+1647 YQSFGYLGWERQLELNGQ
-1662 QGLIPAWQTDVLDI
+1662 IPAWQTDVLDI
-1676 PGSIEFMAQCA
+1676 PGSIEFMDQCA

-1695 INVGEGITYLSYYSL
+1695 INVGEGITYLSYYALS
-1710 YGNKE
+1710 GNKE

-1859 GVTVTLRGNVTID
+1859 GVTVTLSGNVTID

-1880 LIVPH
+1880 LIVPF

-1912 TREIVVEA
+1912 VKENIVPA

-1932 EDCGETLSTEVIPAK
+1932 EDCGETISTEVIPAT
-1947 GHSFGDWTVT
+1947 GHSFGEWTVT

-1965 GEETRTCSVCQAVET
+1965 GEETRTCSVCKYVET
-1980 RPIFANSDHCPSKAF
+1980 RPIFANSDNCPSKAF
-1995 SDLDADAWYHEGVDY
+1995 SDLDAKAWYHEGVDY

-2051 QVNPFTDVADDTWYT
+2051 QVNPFTDVADDAWYT

-2073 NNGIVNGVAKNT
+2073 NNGIVNGVAKNV
-2085 FAPDDSITRE
+2085 FAPDDSIPRE
-2095 QIAAMLYRY
+2095 QIATMLYRY

-2119 DAAKVSDWAKEA
+2119 DAAKTSDWAKEA

-2146 ANGTANLE
+2146 ANGTASLE
-2154 PQATA
+2154 PQSTA

>member
-194 LSAADYTISMSS
+194 LSADDYTISMSS

-260 QSQSLASKVTDAD
+260 QSQTLASKVTDAD

-280 APYGYDYANGDAD
+280 APYGYDYANGDTD

-313 GKDFHGVAPNAQLM
+313 GKDFYGVAPNAQLM

-340 DDIILAGIDDAVKL
+340 DDIILAGVDDSVKL

-402 AGNETSSTMYVTAH
+402 AGNETSSTNYNAH

-422 EYPDNGIVASPS
+422 EYPDNAIVASPS
-434 TVAASLSV
+434 TLSASLSV

-507 GKIAVVQRGTLNFG
+507 GKIAVVQRGGLNFG

-559 ITKASSE
+559 ITKVSGE

-580 EYYGLVDNPVGGGVS
+580 EYYGLVDNPIGGGVS
-595 SFSSKGPAPDLS
+595 SFSSKGPAPDLT

-666 GNLVNSL
+666 GDLVNSL
-673 LMSTAVPS
+673 LMSTASPS
-681 VEPDGTYYPVRRQ
+681 RELDGTYYPVRRQ

-709 YLSVEGCKR
+709 YLSVEGSKR

-745 SYTVDTTAMIETIK
+745 SYTVDTTAMIETIT
-759 VINGESF
+759 VINGENF

-779 TITYTGLD
+779 TITYTGLTAD
-787 AGNRITAPANGEA
+787 NKITAPANGEA

-820 PNGSYVEGYTFLT
+820 PNGSYVEGFTFLT

-843 ILGFYGDWNSLQV
+843 VLGFYGDWNSLKV

-867 VTYSVLADVNAALS
+867 ITYSVLADVNAALS
-881 GNYVGVNNRTDTFA
+881 GNYVGVNSRTDAFA

-907 RMLLH
+907 RTLVH
-912 LSSLLRNSEAYQITV
+912 QSSLLRNSEAYQITV

-995 RGVGSDVDSFQSYSF
+995 RGVGSDVDDYQSYTF
-1010 YVDNTRPELKSA
+1010 YVDNTKPELKSA

-1117 QGMEIEPAEIAVGET
+1117 QGIEIEPTQVGVGET

-1141 ASMQDT
+1141 ASMQDI
-1147 AFTWTSSD
+1147 ALEWSSSD

-1167 TGLSDGT
+1167 TGVSDGT
-1174 VCITAT
+1174 VRITAT

-1191 TVGQGVST
+1191 TVGQGVPT

-1229 VLLPENNKTQNYSGS
+1229 LLLPENNKTQNYSGS
-1244 YSSMAEIVV
+1244 YSSMAEITV
-1253 PAAVSYAGKTYR
+1253 PATVSYAGKTYR

-1274 YFNSKTTSITLPE
+1274 YFNMKTTSVTLPD

-1293 NAAFFFASG
+1293 GSAFFFASG
-1302 LTSLNLPDSI
+1302 IKTLHIPDSVKT
-1312 RSIGAMALNGV
+1312 IGAMAFNYVSNAALN
-1323 SKAPLTIP
+1323 IP
-1331 ASVEFIGDSAFS
+1331 ASIEFIGDSAFS
-1343 GSGVVDGDLPEGL
+1343 GSGVVGGDFPEGL
-1356 TYLGD
+1356 TYIGE
-1361 KAFSNCT
+1361 KAFLNCK
-1368 GLTSITLPSTVETY
+1368 GLTAITLPSTVETY
-1382 GPNIF
+1382 GANIF

-1448 EIEPWAF
+1448 KIDQWAF
-1455 CSTKLKEIIIPDSVG
+1455 CSTKLKEIIIPDSVQ
-1470 TIGFRAFIYCDGVEN
+1470 TVEYRAFIYCEGVEN

-1498 AFYFWNNKFEDQTG
+1498 AFYFWNNKYEDQTG

-1583 VTNEGDGRTY
+1583 VTSEGDGRTY

-1637 KLPANLKSVG
+1637 TLPANLKSVG
-1647 YQSFGYLGWEMRLEQ
+1647 YQSFGYLGWERQLELNGQ
-1662 QGLIPAWQTDVLDI
+1662 IPAWQTDVLDI
-1676 PGSIEFMAQCA
+1676 PGSIEFMDQCA

-1695 INVGEGITYLSYYSL
+1695 INVGEGIAYLSYYALS
-1710 YGNKE
+1710 GNKE
-1715 AKEINLPST
+1715 ATRINLPST
-1724 LKRVEESALYDCR
+1724 LTRLEESSVAFCD
-1737 NAKINLPDS
+1737 NATVNLPEN
-1746 LEYIGKSAFAGD
+1746 LEYIGKQAFNGTPV
-1758 LDGETIHLPENLQY
+1758 GETITLPDNVSFV
-1772 LGDTAF
+1772 GDQAF
-1778 GTQMYTAD
+1778 GAYVYNADYTAQ
-1786 YSSKYWV
+1786 YWV

-1807 GARVF
+1807 GSNVF

-1823 SQRNK
+1823 SQRNM
-1828 VAGFTDL
+1828 VAGYTDL

-1872 GKLCIEGK
+1872 GKLCIEGR
-1880 LIVPH
+1880 LVVPH

-1912 TREIVVEA
+1912 VKENIVPA
-1920 TCTESGSKTVVC
+1920 TCTEDGSKTVVC
-1932 EDCGETLSTEVIPAK
+1932 EDCGETISTEVIPAT

-1957 KEATCFED
+1957 KEAACFED

-1980 RPIFANSDHCPSKAF
+1980 RPIFANSDNCPSKAF
-1995 SDLDADAWYHEGVDY
+1995 SDLDAKAWYHEGVDY

-2051 QVNPFTDVADDTWYT
+2051 QVNPFTDVADNTWYT

-2136 ASGLINGVAD
+2136 AGGLINGVAD

>member
-67 SADGVDLSNDEN
+67 SADEVDLSNDEN

-95 EPLADAAMGELDTFI
+95 EPLADAATGEIDTFV
-110 SSPACLQLEQDLLN
+110 SSPAGLQLEQDLLN

-163 MKLPYGKLDEVR
+163 MKIPFGKLDEVR

-194 LSAADYTISMSS
+194 LSADDYTISMSS

-234 FMKAHEAFSVMPTN
+234 FMKAHEAFSVMPTD
-248 TKYSK
+248 TKYSR

-260 QSQSLASKVTDAD
+260 QSQTLASGAKDAD

-313 GKDFHGVAPNAQLM
+313 GKDFYGVAPNAQLM

-340 DDIILAGIDDAVKL
+340 DDIILAGVDDSVKL

-360 MSLGSPAGFTDYGD
+360 MSLGSPAGFTVYGD
-374 ENESEEEHLTY
+374 EDDSEESGLTY

-402 AGNETSSTMYVTAH
+402 AGNETSSTNYNAH
-416 SNLTYA
+416 NNLTYA
-422 EYPDNGIVASPS
+422 EYPDNAIVASPS
-434 TVAASLSV
+434 TLEASLSV
-442 ASVDNVKFTS
+442 ASVDNVKSTS
-452 TYLMLGEEKIP
+452 YYMLLGEEKLA
-463 YNNAVDNATS
+463 YNNAVNSASST
-473 NPYDILETM
+473 PYDILDTM

-492 PGLGEEKDF
+492 PGLGEEADY
-501 EGLDLT
+501 EGLDVT
-507 GKIAVVQRGTLNFG
+507 GKIAVVSRGTINFG
-521 TKAENASKAGAV
+521 AKAENAAKAGAV
-533 ACIIYDNVSG
+533 ACIIYDNVNG
-543 SLLNAALET
+543 AIINAALESF
-552 YFIPTIT
+552 FIPTVT
-559 ITKASSE
+559 VTKIAGA
-566 KLAAAA
+566 KLAAAS

-580 EYYGLVDNPVGGGVS
+580 ENYGLVDNPIGGGVS
-595 SFSSKGPAPDLS
+595 SFSSKGPAPDLT

-666 GNLVNSL
+666 GDLVNSL
-673 LMSTAVPS
+673 LMSTASPS
-681 VEPDGTYYPVRRQ
+681 RELDGTYYPVRRQ

-709 YLSVEGCKR
+709 YLSVEGSKR

-745 SYTVDTTAMIETIK
+745 SYTVDTTAMIETIT
-759 VINGESF
+759 VINGENF

-779 TITYTGLD
+779 KITYTGLD
-787 AGNRITAPANGEA
+787 AGNRITAPANGTA

-820 PNGSYVEGYTFLT
+820 PNGSYVEGFTFLT

-843 ILGFYGDWNSLQV
+843 VLGFYGDWNSLRV

-867 VTYSVLADVNAALS
+867 ITYSVLADVNASLS
-881 GNYVGVNNRTDTFA
+881 GNYVGVNSRTDAFA

-907 RMLLH
+907 RTLLH
-912 LSSLLRNSEAYQITV
+912 VSSLLRNSEAYQITV

-938 GDLGAVRKTYITV
+938 GDLGSVRKTYIV
-951 TQTGYQATATLVQK
+951 ATQTGYQATATLVQQ

-976 SYNAGDWAPEGEYT
+976 SYNNGDWAPEGDYT

-1022 ELFEDENGDLKLAVT
+1022 ELYEDENGDLKLALT

-1046 LWVIDSAQQFF
+1046 AWIIDSAQQYY
-1057 YLEAAE
+1057 YLEAAD
-1063 EFKDMKEGETV
+1063 EFKDVEEGAAV
-1074 RVVLDASDLV
+1074 RLVLDASDLV
-1084 QQLSLKAAN
+1084 QQLSLNAAN
-1093 PGRVGIMLGD
+1093 PGRVGILISD

-1108 STTFIDIGP
+1108 TTVFVDIGP

-1141 ASMQDT
+1141 ASMQDIDLE
-1147 AFTWTSSD
+1147 WSSSD

-1167 TGLSDGT
+1167 TGVSDGT
-1174 VCITAT
+1174 VRITAT

-1191 TVGQGVST
+1191 TVGQGVPT

-1216 DGLWWKV
+1216 DGLWWRV

-1229 VLLPENNKTQNYSGS
+1229 LLLPENNKTQNYSGS

-1293 NAAFFFASG
+1293 NAAFFFARG

-1448 EIEPWAF
+1448 KIDQWAF
-1455 CSTKLKEIIIPDSVG
+1455 CSTKLKEIIIPDSVQ
-1470 TIGFRAFIYCDGVEN
+1470 TVEYRAFIYCEGVEN

-1498 AFYFWNNKFEDQTG
+1498 AFYFWNNKYEDQTG

-1583 VTNEGDGRTY
+1583 VTSEGDGRTY

-1637 KLPANLKSVG
+1637 TLPANLKSVG
-1647 YQSFGYLGWEMRLEQ
+1647 YQSFGYLGWERQLELNGQ
-1662 QGLIPAWQTDVLDI
+1662 IPAWQTDVLDI
-1676 PGSIEFMAQCA
+1676 PGSIEFMDQCA

-1695 INVGEGITYLSYYSL
+1695 INVGEGIAYLSYYALS
-1710 YGNKE
+1710 GNKE
-1715 AKEINLPST
+1715 ATRINLPST
-1724 LKRVEESALYDCR
+1724 LTRLEESSVAFCD
-1737 NAKINLPDS
+1737 NATVNLPEN
-1746 LEYIGKSAFAGD
+1746 LEYIGKQAFNGTPV
-1758 LDGETIHLPENLQY
+1758 GETITLPDNVSFV
-1772 LGDTAF
+1772 GDQAF
-1778 GTQMYTAD
+1778 GAYVYNADYTAQ
-1786 YSSKYWV
+1786 YWV

-1807 GARVF
+1807 GSNVF

-1823 SQRNK
+1823 SQRNM
-1828 VAGFTDL
+1828 VAGYTDL

-1872 GKLCIEGK
+1872 GKLCIEGR
-1880 LIVPH
+1880 LVVPH

-1912 TREIVVEA
+1912 VKENIVPA
-1920 TCTESGSKTVVC
+1920 TCTEDGSKTVVC
-1932 EDCGETLSTEVIPAK
+1932 EDCGETLSTEVIPAT

-1980 RPIFANSDHCPSKAF
+1980 RPIFANSDNCPSKAF
-1995 SDLDADAWYHEGVDY
+1995 TDLDAKAWYHEGVDY

-2051 QVNPFTDVADDTWYT
+2051 QVNPFTDVADDAWYT

-2146 ANGTANLE
+2146 ANGTASLE

>member
-85 IVTVIVELES
+85 IVTVIVELEG
-95 EPLADAAMGELDTFI
+95 EPLADAATGELDTFV
-110 SSPACLQLEQDLLN
+110 SSPAGLQLEQDLLN

-134 ALTGKTETASVNGAS
+134 ARTGKTETASVNGAS

-194 LSAADYTISMSS
+194 LSADDYTISMNS

-260 QSQSLASKVTDAD
+260 QSQTLASKVTDAD

-280 APYGYDYANGDAD
+280 APYGYDYANGDTD

-313 GKDFHGVAPNAQLM
+313 GKDFYGVAPNAQLM

-334 GSGSTS
+334 NSGSTS
-340 DDIILAGIDDAVKL
+340 DDIILAGVDDSVKL

-402 AGNETSSTMYVTAH
+402 AGNETSSTNYNAH
-416 SNLTYA
+416 NNLTYA
-422 EYPDNGIVASPS
+422 EYPDNAIVASPS
-434 TVAASLSV
+434 TLEASLSV
-442 ASVDNVKFTS
+442 ASVDNAKTTS
-452 TYLMLGEEKIP
+452 YYMLLGEEKLA
-463 YNNAVDNATS
+463 YNNAVNSATS
-473 NPYDILETM
+473 TPYDILDTM

-492 PGLGEEKDF
+492 PGLGEEADY
-501 EGLDLT
+501 EGLDVT
-507 GKIAVVQRGTLNFG
+507 GKIAVVQRGGLNFG
-521 TKAENASKAGAV
+521 TKAENASKAGAA
-533 ACIIYDNVSG
+533 ACIIYDNVNG
-543 SLLNAALET
+543 AIINAALESF
-552 YFIPTIT
+552 FIPTVT
-559 ITKASSE
+559 VTKIAGA
-566 KLAAAA
+566 KLAAAS

-580 EYYGLVDNPVGGGVS
+580 ENYGLVDNPIGGGVS
-595 SFSSKGPAPDLS
+595 SFSSKGPAPDLT

-651 QYIEKN
+651 QYLEKN
-657 YPDVKGEAL
+657 VPEVKGEAL
-666 GNLVNSL
+666 GDLVNSL
-673 LMSTAVPS
+673 LMSTASPS
-681 VEPDGTYYPVRRQ
+681 RELDGTYYPVRRQ

-745 SYTVDTTAMIETIK
+745 SYTVDTTAMIETIT
-759 VINGESF
+759 VINGENF

-779 TITYTGLD
+779 TITYTGLTAD
-787 AGNRITAPANGEA
+787 NKITAPANGEA

-820 PNGSYVEGYTFLT
+820 PNGSYVEGFTFLT

-843 ILGFYGDWNSLQV
+843 VLGFYGDWNSLKV

-867 VTYSVLADVNAALS
+867 ITYSVLADVNAALS
-881 GNYVGVNNRTDTFA
+881 GNYVGVNSRTDAFA

-907 RMLLH
+907 RTLVH
-912 LSSLLRNSEAYQITV
+912 QSSLLRNSEAYQITV

-995 RGVGSDVDSFQSYSF
+995 RGVGSDVDDYQSYNF
-1010 YVDNTRPELKSA
+1010 YVDNTKPELKSA

-1046 LWVIDSAQQFF
+1046 LWVIDSAQQYF

-1074 RVVLDASDLV
+1074 RLVLDASDLV

-1117 QGMEIEPAEIAVGET
+1117 QGIEIEPTQVGVGET

-1141 ASMQDT
+1141 ASMQDI
-1147 AFTWTSSD
+1147 ALEWSSSD
-1155 ESVATVNEKGEV
+1155 DSIATVNEKGEV
-1167 TGLSDGT
+1167 TGVSDGT
-1174 VCITAT
+1174 VRITAT

-1191 TVGQGVST
+1191 TVGQGVPT

-1205 CENLGEIFTTA
+1205 CENLGEIFTTE

-1229 VLLPENNKTQNYSGS
+1229 LLLPENNKTQNYSGS
-1244 YSSMAEIVV
+1244 YSSMAEITV
-1253 PAAVSYAGKTYR
+1253 PATVSYEGKTYR
-1265 VTAIAAEAF
+1265 VTALASEAF
-1274 YFNSKTTSITLPE
+1274 YSNSKTTSVTLPD
-1287 GLETIG
+1287 GLESIG
-1293 NAAFFFASG
+1293 SAAFFFARNITT
-1302 LTSLNLPDSI
+1302 LHIPDSVKT
-1312 RSIGAMALNGV
+1312 IGSMAFNGV
-1323 SKAPLTIP
+1323 SNAKLNIP
-1331 ASVEFIGDSAFS
+1331 ASIEFIGDSAYS
-1343 GSGVVDGDLPEGL
+1343 MSGVVDGDFPEGL
-1356 TYLGD
+1356 TYLGE
-1361 KAFSNCT
+1361 KAFFNCT
-1368 GLTSITLPSTVETY
+1368 GLTTISLPSTVETY

-1387 YGCSNVT
+1387 YGCKNVT
-1394 YVELPQNMEKI
+1394 YVELPQDMEKI

-1410 WSCTSLKRIY
+1410 WNCTGLKRIY
-1420 IPSSVREIG
+1420 IPSSVKEIG
-1429 NAAFYSSG
+1429 NAAFYGSG
-1437 IEKLNLPDGLQ
+1437 LEKLNLPDGLQ
-1448 EIEPWAF
+1448 KIDQWAF
-1455 CSTKLKEIIIPDSVG
+1455 CSTKLKEIIIPDSVE
-1470 TIGFRAFIYCDGVEN
+1470 TIEFRAFIYCDGVEN

-1498 AFYFWNNKFEDQTG
+1498 AFYFWNNKYEDQTG
-1512 VMHAKTTE
+1512 VMHVKTTE

-1543 YFGGQFAVDGISYM
+1543 YFGSQFAVDGISYM
-1557 PTSDTTVRVTA
+1557 PTSDTTVTVTA

-1637 KLPANLKSVG
+1637 ELPANLKYVG

-1676 PGSIEFMAQCA
+1676 PGSIEFMDQCA

-1880 LIVPH
+1880 LVVPH

-1912 TREIVVEA
+1912 VKENIVPA
-1920 TCTESGSKTVVC
+1920 TCTEDGSKTVVC
-1932 EDCGETLSTEVIPAK
+1932 EDCGETISTEVIPAK

-1980 RPIFANSDHCPSKAF
+1980 RPIFANSDNCPSKAF

-2051 QVNPFTDVADDTWYT
+2051 QVNPFTDVADDAWYT

-2146 ANGTANLE
+2146 ANGTASLE

>member
-39 ISARWTDKNS
+39 ISARWTDQDS
-49 LSPADQEITPHE
+49 LPPADQEITPHE

-67 SADGVDLSNDEN
+67 SADEVVLSSDEN
-79 ALKASD
+79 SLKASD
-85 IVTVIVELES
+85 IVTVIVELEG
-95 EPLADAAMGELDTFI
+95 EPLADAATGELDTFV
-110 SSPACLQLEQDLLN
+110 SSPAGLQLEQDLLN

-134 ALTGKTETASVNGAS
+134 ARTGKTETASVNGAS

-194 LSAADYTISMSS
+194 LSADDYTISMNS

-260 QSQSLASKVTDAD
+260 QSQTLASKVTDAD

-280 APYGYDYANGDAD
+280 APYGYDYANGDTD

-313 GKDFHGVAPNAQLM
+313 GKDFYGVAPNAQLM

-334 GSGSTS
+334 NSGSTS
-340 DDIILAGIDDAVKL
+340 DDIILAGVDDSVKL

-402 AGNETSSTMYVTAH
+402 AGNETSSTNYNAH
-416 SNLTYA
+416 NNLTYA
-422 EYPDNGIVASPS
+422 EYPDNAIVASPS
-434 TVAASLSV
+434 TLEASLSV
-442 ASVDNVKFTS
+442 ASVDNAKTTS
-452 TYLMLGEEKIP
+452 YYMLLGEEKLA
-463 YNNAVDNATS
+463 YNNAVNSATS
-473 NPYDILETM
+473 TPYDILDTM

-492 PGLGEEKDF
+492 PGLGEEADY
-501 EGLDLT
+501 EGLDVT
-507 GKIAVVQRGTLNFG
+507 GKIAVVQRGGLNFG
-521 TKAENASKAGAV
+521 TKAENASKAGAA
-533 ACIIYDNVSG
+533 ACIIYDNVNG
-543 SLLNAALET
+543 AIINAALESF
-552 YFIPTIT
+552 FIPTVT
-559 ITKASSE
+559 VTKIAGA
-566 KLAAAA
+566 KLAAAS

-580 EYYGLVDNPVGGGVS
+580 ENYGLVDNPIGGGVS
-595 SFSSKGPAPDLS
+595 SFSSKGPAPDLT

-666 GNLVNSL
+666 GDLVNSL
-673 LMSTAVPS
+673 LMSTASPS
-681 VEPDGTYYPVRRQ
+681 RELDGTYYPVRRQ

-709 YLSVEGCKR
+709 YLSVEGSKR

-745 SYTVDTTAMIETIK
+745 SYTVDTTAMIETIT
-759 VINGESF
+759 VINGENF

-779 TITYTGLD
+779 KITYTGLD
-787 AGNRITAPANGEA
+787 AGNRITAPANGTA

-820 PNGSYVEGYTFLT
+820 PNGSYVEGFTFLT

-843 ILGFYGDWNSLQV
+843 VLGFYGDWNSLRV

-867 VTYSVLADVNAALS
+867 ITYSVLADVNASLS
-881 GNYVGVNNRTDTFA
+881 GNYVGVNSRTDAFA

-907 RMLLH
+907 RTLLH
-912 LSSLLRNSEAYQITV
+912 VSSLLRNSEAYQITV

-938 GDLGAVRKTYITV
+938 GDLGSVRKTYIV
-951 TQTGYQATATLVQK
+951 ATQTGYQATATLVQQ

-976 SYNAGDWAPEGEYT
+976 SYNNGDWAPEGDYT

-1022 ELFEDENGDLKLAVT
+1022 ELYEDENGDLKLALT

-1046 LWVIDSAQQFF
+1046 AWIIDSAQQYY
-1057 YLEAAE
+1057 YLEAAD
-1063 EFKDMKEGETV
+1063 EFKDVEEGAAV
-1074 RVVLDASDLV
+1074 RLVLDASDLV
-1084 QQLSLKAAN
+1084 QQLSLNAAN
-1093 PGRVGIMLGD
+1093 PGRVGILISD

-1108 STTFIDIGP
+1108 TTVFVDIGP

-1141 ASMQDT
+1141 ASMQDIDLE
-1147 AFTWTSSD
+1147 WSSSD

-1167 TGLSDGT
+1167 TGVSDGT
-1174 VCITAT
+1174 VRITAT

-1191 TVGQGVST
+1191 TVGQGVPT

-1229 VLLPENNKTQNYSGS
+1229 LLLPENNKTQNYSGS
-1244 YSSMAEIVV
+1244 YSSMAEITV
-1253 PAAVSYAGKTYR
+1253 PATVSYAGKTYR

-1274 YFNSKTTSITLPE
+1274 YFNMKTTSVTLPD

-1293 NAAFFFASG
+1293 GSAFFFASG
-1302 LTSLNLPDSI
+1302 IKTLHIPDSVKT
-1312 RSIGAMALNGV
+1312 IGAMAFNYVSNAALN
-1323 SKAPLTIP
+1323 IP
-1331 ASVEFIGDSAFS
+1331 ASIEFIGDSAFS
-1343 GSGVVDGDLPEGL
+1343 GSGVVGGDFPEGL
-1356 TYLGD
+1356 TYIGE
-1361 KAFSNCT
+1361 KAFLNCK
-1368 GLTSITLPSTVETY
+1368 GLTAITLPSTVETY
-1382 GPNIF
+1382 GANIF

-1448 EIEPWAF
+1448 KIDQWAF
-1455 CSTKLKEIIIPDSVG
+1455 CSTKLKEIIIPDSVQ
-1470 TIGFRAFIYCDGVEN
+1470 TVEYRAFIYCEGVEN

-1498 AFYFWNNKFEDQTG
+1498 AFYFWNNKYEDQTG

-1583 VTNEGDGRTY
+1583 VTSEGDGRTY

-1637 KLPANLKSVG
+1637 TLPANLKSVG
-1647 YQSFGYLGWEMRLEQ
+1647 YQSFGYLGWERQLELNGQ
-1662 QGLIPAWQTDVLDI
+1662 IPAWQTDVLDI
-1676 PGSIEFMAQCA
+1676 PGSIEFMDQCA

-1695 INVGEGITYLSYYSL
+1695 INVGEGIAYLSYYALS
-1710 YGNKE
+1710 GNKE
-1715 AKEINLPST
+1715 ATRINLPST
-1724 LKRVEESALYDCR
+1724 LTRLEESSVAFCD
-1737 NAKINLPDS
+1737 NATVNLPEN
-1746 LEYIGKSAFAGD
+1746 LEYIGKQAFNGTPV
-1758 LDGETIHLPENLQY
+1758 GETITLPDNVSFV
-1772 LGDTAF
+1772 GDQAF
-1778 GTQMYTAD
+1778 GAYVYNADYTAQ
-1786 YSSKYWV
+1786 YWV

-1859 GVTVTLRGNVTID
+1859 GVTVTLSGNVTID

-1880 LIVPH
+1880 LIVPF

-1912 TREIVVEA
+1912 VKENIVPA
-1920 TCTESGSKTVVC
+1920 TCTEDGSKTVVC
-1932 EDCGETLSTEVIPAK
+1932 EDCGETISTEVIPAK

-1965 GEETRTCSVCQAVET
+1965 GEESRTCPVCKYVET
-1980 RPIFANSDHCPSKAF
+1980 RPIFANSDNCPSKAF
-1995 SDLDADAWYHEGVDY
+1995 SDLDAKAWYHEGVDY
-2010 ALTNGLMN
+2010 ALTNSLMN
-2018 GVGGGKFE
+2018 GVGSGKFE

-2085 FAPDDSITRE
+2085 FAPDDSIPRE
-2095 QIAAMLYRY
+2095 QIATMLYRY

-2146 ANGTANLE
+2146 ANGTASLE

>member
-67 SADGVDLSNDEN
+67 SADEVDLSNDEN
-79 ALKASD
+79 SLKASD
-85 IVTVIVELES
+85 IVTVIVELEG
-95 EPLADAAMGELDTFI
+95 EPLADAATGELDTFV
-110 SSPACLQLEQDLLN
+110 SSPAGLQLEQDLLN

-134 ALTGKTETASVNGAS
+134 ARTGKTETASVNGAS

-194 LSAADYTISMSS
+194 LSADDYTISMNS

-234 FMKAHEAFSVMPTN
+234 FMKAHEAFSVMPTD
-248 TKYSK
+248 TKYSR

-293 AEAVGQAHGVHV
+293 PEAIGQAHGVHV

-327 IMKIFGD
+327 IMKIFAD
-334 GSGSTS
+334 NSGSTS

-402 AGNETSSTMYVTAH
+402 AGNETSSTNYNAH
-416 SNLTYA
+416 NNLTYA
-422 EYPDNGIVASPS
+422 EYPDNAIVASPS
-434 TVAASLSV
+434 TLEASLSV
-442 ASVDNVKFTS
+442 ASVDNAKTTS
-452 TYLMLGEEKIP
+452 YYMLLGEEKLA
-463 YNNAVDNATS
+463 YNNAVNSATS
-473 NPYDILETM
+473 TPYDILDTM

-492 PGLGEEKDF
+492 PGLGEEADY
-501 EGLDLT
+501 EGLDVT
-507 GKIAVVQRGTLNFG
+507 GKIAVVQRGGLNFG
-521 TKAENASKAGAV
+521 TKAENASKAGAA
-533 ACIIYDNVSG
+533 ACIIYDNVNG
-543 SLLNAALET
+543 AIINAALESF
-552 YFIPTIT
+552 FIPTVT
-559 ITKASSE
+559 VTKIAGA
-566 KLAAAA
+566 KLAAAS

-580 EYYGLVDNPVGGGVS
+580 ENYGLVDNPIGGGVS
-595 SFSSKGPAPDLS
+595 SFSSKGPAPDLT

-666 GNLVNSL
+666 GDLVNSL
-673 LMSTAVPS
+673 LMSTASPS
-681 VEPDGTYYPVRRQ
+681 RELDGTYYPVRRQ

-709 YLSVEGCKR
+709 YLSVEGSKR

-745 SYTVDTTAMIETIK
+745 SYTVDTTAMIETIT
-759 VINGESF
+759 VINGENF

-779 TITYTGLD
+779 TITYTGLTAD
-787 AGNRITAPANGEA
+787 NKITAPANGEA

-820 PNGSYVEGYTFLT
+820 PNGSYVEGFTFLT

-843 ILGFYGDWNSLQV
+843 VLGFYGDWNSLKV

-867 VTYSVLADVNAALS
+867 ITYSVLADVNAALS
-881 GNYVGVNNRTDTFA
+881 GNYVGVNSRTDAFA

-907 RMLLH
+907 RTLVH
-912 LSSLLRNSEAYQITV
+912 QSSLLRNSEAYQITV

-938 GDLGAVRKTYITV
+938 GDLGAVRKTYIAV
-951 TQTGYQATATLVQK
+951 TQSGYQATSTLVQK

-995 RGVGSDVDSFQSYSF
+995 RGVGSDVDDYQSYNF
-1010 YVDNTRPELKSA
+1010 YVDNTKPELKSA

-1074 RVVLDASDLV
+1074 RLVLDASDLV

-1117 QGMEIEPAEIAVGET
+1117 QGIEIEPTQVGVGET

-1141 ASMQDT
+1141 ASMQDI
-1147 AFTWTSSD
+1147 ALEWSSSD
-1155 ESVATVNEKGEV
+1155 DSIATVNEKGEV
-1167 TGLSDGT
+1167 TGVSDGT
-1174 VCITAT
+1174 VRITAT

-1191 TVGQGVST
+1191 TVGQGVKVD
-1199 ERNFGE
+1199 RNFSE
-1205 CENLGEIFTTA
+1205 APHLGEIFTTE

-1229 VLLPENNKTQNYSGS
+1229 LLLPENNKTQNYSGS
-1244 YSSMAEIVV
+1244 YSSMAEITV
-1253 PAAVSYAGKTYR
+1253 PATVSYEGKTYR

-1274 YFNSKTTSITLPE
+1274 YFNMKTTSITLPE

-1293 NAAFFFASG
+1293 GSAFFFASG
-1302 LTSLNLPDSI
+1302 IKTLHIPDSVKT
-1312 RSIGAMALNGV
+1312 IGSMAFSGV
-1323 SKAPLTIP
+1323 SNAPLNIP
-1331 ASVEFIGDSAFS
+1331 ASIEFIGDSAFNM
-1343 GSGVVDGDLPEGL
+1343 SGVVDGDFPEGL
-1356 TYLGD
+1356 TYLGE
-1361 KAFSNCT
+1361 KAFFNCT
-1368 GLTSITLPSTVETY
+1368 GLTTISLPSTVETY

-1387 YGCSNVT
+1387 YGCKNVT
-1394 YVELPQNMEKI
+1394 YVELPQDMEKI

-1410 WSCTSLKRIY
+1410 WNCTGLKRIY
-1420 IPSSVREIG
+1420 IPSSVKEIG
-1429 NAAFYSSG
+1429 NAAFYGSG
-1437 IEKLNLPDGLQ
+1437 LEKLNLPDGLQ
-1448 EIEPWAF
+1448 KIDQWAF
-1455 CSTKLKEIIIPDSVG
+1455 CSTKLKEIIIPDSVE
-1470 TIGFRAFIYCDGVEN
+1470 TIEFRAFIYCDGVEN

-1498 AFYFWNNKFEDQTG
+1498 AFYFWNNKYEDQTG
-1512 VMHAKTTE
+1512 VMHVKTTE

-1543 YFGGQFAVDGISYM
+1543 YFGSQFAVDGISYM
-1557 PTSDTTVRVTA
+1557 PTSDTTVTVTA

-1647 YQSFGYLGWEMRLEQ
+1647 YQSFGYLGWERQLELNGQ
-1662 QGLIPAWQTDVLDI
+1662 IPAWQTDVLDI
-1676 PGSIEFMAQCA
+1676 PGSIEFMDQCA

-1695 INVGEGITYLSYYSL
+1695 INVGEGITYLSYYALS
-1710 YGNKE
+1710 GNKE
-1715 AKEINLPST
+1715 ATRINLPST
-1724 LKRVEESALYDCR
+1724 LTRLEESSVAFCD
-1737 NAKINLPDS
+1737 NATVNLPEN
-1746 LEYIGKSAFAGD
+1746 LEYIGKQAFNGTPV
-1758 LDGETIHLPENLQY
+1758 GETITLPDNVSFV
-1772 LGDTAF
+1772 GDQAF
-1778 GTQMYTAD
+1778 GAYVYNADYTAQ
-1786 YSSKYWV
+1786 YWV
-1793 GPTTIYLNGSLSNI
+1793 GPTTIYLNGKLSNI

-1835 NELPTVIWDGKTD
+1835 DELPTVIWDGKTD

-1859 GVTVTLRGNVTID
+1859 GVTVTLSGNVTVD

-1880 LIVPH
+1880 LIVPF
-1885 DAKLTITKDAVILG
+1885 DAKLTITGNAVIVG
-1899 EDNIVYEGCKHEH
+1899 EDNIVYAGCKHEH
-1912 TREIVVEA
+1912 VKENIVPA
-1920 TCTESGSKTVVC
+1920 TCTEDGSKTVVC
-1932 EDCGETLSTEVIPAK
+1932 EDCGETISTEVIPAT

-1965 GEETRTCSVCQAVET
+1965 GEETRICSVCQAVET
-1980 RPIFANSDHCPSKAF
+1980 RPIFANSANCPSKAF
-1995 SDLDADAWYHEGVDY
+1995 TDLDAKAWYHEGVDY

-2018 GVGGGKFE
+2018 GVGGGRFE

-2051 QVNPFTDVADDTWYT
+2051 QVNPFTDVPDDTWYT

>member
-39 ISARWTDKNS
+39 ISARWTDKDS
-49 LSPADQEITPHE
+49 LPPADQEITPHE

-67 SADGVDLSNDEN
+67 SADEVVLSSDEN
-79 ALKASD
+79 SLKASD
-85 IVTVIVELES
+85 IVTVIVELEG
-95 EPLADAAMGELDTFI
+95 EPLADAATGEIDTFV
-110 SSPACLQLEQDLLN
+110 SSPAGLQLEQDLLN

-134 ALTGKTETASVNGAS
+134 ARTGKTETASVNGAS

-163 MKLPYGKLDEVR
+163 MKIPYGKLGEVR

-194 LSAADYTISMSS
+194 LSADDYTISMSS

-260 QSQSLASKVTDAD
+260 QSQTLASKVTDAD

-280 APYGYDYANGDAD
+280 APYGYDYANGDTD

-313 GKDFHGVAPNAQLM
+313 GKDFYGVAPNAQLM

-334 GSGSTS
+334 NSGSTS
-340 DDIILAGIDDAVKL
+340 DDIILAGVDDSVKL

-360 MSLGSPAGFTDYGD
+360 MSLGSPAGFTDYNAYGD
-374 ENESEEEHLTY
+374 DSEEGGKLSY
-385 YGVYTR
+385 QGVYTR

-402 AGNETSSTMYVTAH
+402 AGNETSSTNYNAH
-416 SNLTYA
+416 NNLTYA
-422 EYPDNGIVASPS
+422 EYPDNAIVASPS
-434 TVAASLSV
+434 TLEASLSV
-442 ASVDNVKFTS
+442 ASVDNAKTTS
-452 TYLMLGEEKIP
+452 YYMLLGEEKLA
-463 YNNAVDNATS
+463 YNNAVNSATS
-473 NPYDILETM
+473 TPYDILDTM

-492 PGLGEEKDF
+492 PGLGEEADY
-501 EGLDLT
+501 EGLDVT
-507 GKIAVVQRGTLNFG
+507 GKIAVVQRGGLNFG
-521 TKAENASKAGAV
+521 TKAENASKAGAA
-533 ACIIYDNVSG
+533 ACIIYDNVNG
-543 SLLNAALET
+543 AIINAALESF
-552 YFIPTIT
+552 FIPTVT
-559 ITKASSE
+559 VTKIAGA
-566 KLAAAA
+566 KLAAAS

-580 EYYGLVDNPVGGGVS
+580 ENYGLVDNPIGGGVS
-595 SFSSKGPAPDLS
+595 SFSSKGPAPDLT

-666 GNLVNSL
+666 GDLVNSL
-673 LMSTAVPS
+673 LMSTASPS
-681 VEPDGTYYPVRRQ
+681 RELDGTYYPVRRQ

-709 YLSVEGCKR
+709 YLSVEGSKR

-745 SYTVDTTAMIETIK
+745 SYTVDTTAMIETIT
-759 VINGESF
+759 VINGENF

-779 TITYTGLD
+779 TITYTGLTAD
-787 AGNRITAPANGEA
+787 NKITAPANGEA

-810 AGKQAYQDNF
+810 AGKQAYADNF
-820 PNGSYVEGYTFLT
+820 PNGSYVEGFTFLT

-843 ILGFYGDWNSLQV
+843 VLGFYGDWNSLKV

-867 VTYSVLADVNAALS
+867 ITYSVLADVNAALS
-881 GNYVGVNNRTDTFA
+881 GNYVGVNSRTDAFA

-907 RMLLH
+907 RTLVH
-912 LSSLLRNSEAYQITV
+912 QSSLLRNSEAYQITV

-995 RGVGSDVDSFQSYSF
+995 RGVGSDVDDYQSYTF
-1010 YVDNTRPELKSA
+1010 YVDNTKPELKSA

-1117 QGMEIEPAEIAVGET
+1117 QGMELEATKLAIGET

-1141 ASMQDT
+1141 ASMQDIDLE
-1147 AFTWTSSD
+1147 WSSSD

-1167 TGLSDGT
+1167 TGVSDGT
-1174 VCITAT
+1174 ARITAT
-1180 AFSRLSSYCMV
+1180 AVSRLSAYCIV
-1191 TVGQGVST
+1191 TVGQGVPV

-1205 CENLGEIFTTA
+1205 APHLGEIFTTE
-1216 DGLWWKV
+1216 DGLWYRV

-1229 VLLPENNKTQNYSGS
+1229 MLLPEENKTNNYKGS
-1244 YSSMAEIVV
+1244 YASMPEIVV
-1253 PAAVSYAGKTYR
+1253 PATVGYEGETYR
-1265 VTAIAAEAF
+1265 VTALAAEAF
-1274 YFNSKTTSITLPE
+1274 YYNSKTTSITLPE
-1287 GLETIG
+1287 GLESIG
-1293 NAAFFFASG
+1293 NSAFFFARN
-1302 LTSLNLPDSI
+1302 LKTLNLPDSVKTV
-1312 RSIGAMALNGV
+1312 GVMAFSNV
-1323 SKAPLTIP
+1323 PAPLTLP
-1331 ASVEFIGDSAFS
+1331 SSLEFIDDSAFNY
-1343 GSGVVDGDLPEGL
+1343 SGVVDGDIPNTVTYIGEKAFTGCNGL
-1356 TYLGD
+1356 TTI
-1361 KAFSNCT
+1361 S
-1368 GLTSITLPSTVETY
+1368 LPSSVENY
-1382 GPNIF
+1382 GANIF
-1387 YGCSNVT
+1387 YGCANIT
-1394 YVELPQNMEKI
+1394 YVELPQDMEKI

-1420 IPSSVREIG
+1420 IPSSVKEIG
-1429 NAAFYSSG
+1429 SAAFYSSG
-1437 IEKLNLPDGLQ
+1437 LEKLNLPDGLQ

-1455 CSTKLKEIIIPDSVG
+1455 CSTKLKEIIIPDSVE
-1470 TIGFRAFIYCDGVEN
+1470 TIEFRAFIYADGVEN
-1485 CVVGSGVKEIGQD
+1485 CYVGSGVKEIGKD
-1498 AFYFWNNKFEDQTG
+1498 AFYFWMNADNDQTG
-1512 VMHAKTTE
+1512 VMHAATTE

-1676 PGSIEFMAQCA
+1676 PGSIEFMDQCA

-1880 LIVPH
+1880 LIVPF

-1912 TREIVVEA
+1912 T
-1920 TCTESGSKTVVC
+1920 TCTEDGSKTVVC

-1947 GHSFGDWTVT
+1947 GHSFGEWTVT

-1980 RPIFANSDHCPSKAF
+1980 RPIFANSDNCPSKAF

-2051 QVNPFTDVADDTWYT
+2051 QVNPFTDVADDAWYT

-2073 NNGIVNGVAKNT
+2073 NNGIVNGVAKNV
-2085 FAPDDSITRE
+2085 FAPDASIPRE

-2119 DAAKVSDWAKEA
+2119 DAAKTSDWAKEA

>member
-67 SADGVDLSNDEN
+67 SADEVVLSSDEN
-79 ALKASD
+79 SLKASD
-85 IVTVIVELES
+85 IVTVIVELEG
-95 EPLADAAMGELDTFI
+95 EPLADAATGEIDTFV
-110 SSPACLQLEQDLLN
+110 SSPAGLQLEQDLLN

-134 ALTGKTETASVNGAS
+134 ARTGKTETASVNGAS

-194 LSAADYTISMSS
+194 LSADDYTISMSS

-248 TKYSK
+248 TKYSR

-260 QSQSLASKVTDAD
+260 QSQTLASKVTDAD

-280 APYGYDYANGDAD
+280 APYGYDYANGDTD
-293 AEAVGQAHGVHV
+293 PEAVGQAHGVHV

-313 GKDFHGVAPNAQLM
+313 GKDFYGVAPNAQLM
-327 IMKIFGD
+327 IMKIFAD
-334 GSGSTS
+334 NSGSTS
-340 DDIILAGIDDAVKL
+340 DDIILAGIDDSVKL

-374 ENESEEEHLTY
+374 ENESEEENLTY

-402 AGNETSSTMYVTAH
+402 AGNETSSTNYNAH
-416 SNLTYA
+416 NNLTYA
-422 EYPDNGIVASPS
+422 EYPDNAIVASPS
-434 TVAASLSV
+434 TLEASLSV
-442 ASVDNVKFTS
+442 ASVDNAKTTS
-452 TYLMLGEEKIP
+452 YYMLLGEEKLA
-463 YNNAVDNATS
+463 YNNAVNSATS
-473 NPYDILETM
+473 TPYDILDTM

-492 PGLGEEKDF
+492 PGLGEEADY
-501 EGLDLT
+501 EGLDVT
-507 GKIAVVQRGTLNFG
+507 GKIAVVQRGGLNFG
-521 TKAENASKAGAV
+521 TKAENASKAGAA
-533 ACIIYDNVSG
+533 ACIIYDNVNG
-543 SLLNAALET
+543 AIINAALESF
-552 YFIPTIT
+552 FIPTVT
-559 ITKASSE
+559 VTKIAGA
-566 KLAAAA
+566 KLAAAS

-580 EYYGLVDNPVGGGVS
+580 ENYGLVDNPIGGGVS
-595 SFSSKGPAPDLS
+595 SFSSKGPAPDLT

-615 GGGIRSSVLGANNAY
+615 GGNIRSSVLGANNAY

-666 GNLVNSL
+666 GDLVNSL
-673 LMSTAVPS
+673 LMSTASPS
-681 VEPDGTYYPVRRQ
+681 RELDGTYYPVRRQ

-709 YLSVEGCKR
+709 YLSVEGSKR

-745 SYTVDTTAMIETIK
+745 SYTVDTTAMIETIT
-759 VINGESF
+759 VINGENF

-779 TITYTGLD
+779 TITYTGLTAD
-787 AGNRITAPANGEA
+787 NKITAPANGEA

-820 PNGSYVEGYTFLT
+820 PNGSYVEGFTFLT

-843 ILGFYGDWNSLQV
+843 VLGFYGDWNSLKV

-867 VTYSVLADVNAALS
+867 ITYSVLADVNAALS
-881 GNYVGVNNRTDTFA
+881 GNYVGVNSRTDAFA

-907 RMLLH
+907 RTLVH
-912 LSSLLRNSEAYQITV
+912 QSSLLRNSEAYQITV

-938 GDLGAVRKTYITV
+938 GDLGGARKTYIAV
-951 TQTGYQATATLVQK
+951 GQTGLTPTTTLYQK
-965 GWNGRLPGADG
+965 GWNGRLPGEDG
-976 SYNAGDWAPEGEYT
+976 TYNAGDWAPEGEYT

-995 RGVGSDVDSFQSYSF
+995 RGVGSDVDDYQNYTF

-1022 ELFEDENGDLKLAVT
+1022 ELFEDENGDLKLAIT

-1074 RVVLDASDLV
+1074 RLVLDASDLV
-1084 QQLSLKAAN
+1084 QQLSLNAAN
-1093 PGRVGIMLGD
+1093 PGRVGIMVGD

-1117 QGMEIEPAEIAVGET
+1117 QGIEIEPAQVGVGET

-1141 ASMQDT
+1141 ASMQDI
-1147 AFTWTSSD
+1147 ALKWTSSD
-1155 ESVATVNEKGEV
+1155 DSIATVDENGVV
-1167 TGLSDGT
+1167 TGHADGT
-1174 VCITAT
+1174 VRITAT
-1180 AFSRLSSYCMV
+1180 AFSRLSSYCVV
-1191 TVGQGVST
+1191 TVGQGVKVD
-1199 ERNFGE
+1199 RNFSE
-1205 CENLGEIFTTA
+1205 APHLGEIFTTE

-1229 VLLPENNKTQNYSGS
+1229 MLLPENNKTQNYSGS

-1253 PAAVSYAGKTYR
+1253 PAAVEYEGETYR
-1265 VTAIAAEAF
+1265 VTALASEAF
-1274 YFNSKTTSITLPE
+1274 YFNSKTTSVTLPD
-1287 GLETIG
+1287 GLESIG
-1293 NAAFFFASG
+1293 STAFFFARNITT
-1302 LTSLNLPDSI
+1302 LHIPDSVKT
-1312 RSIGAMALNGV
+1312 IGSMAFNGV
-1323 SKAPLTIP
+1323 SNAKLNIP
-1331 ASVEFIGDSAFS
+1331 ASIEFIGDSAYS
-1343 GSGVVDGDLPEGL
+1343 MSGVVDGDFPEGL
-1356 TYLGD
+1356 TYLGE
-1361 KAFSNCT
+1361 KAFYGCT
-1368 GLTSITLPSTVETY
+1368 GLTTITLPSSVETY

-1394 YVELPQNMEKI
+1394 YVELPQDMEKI
-1405 PNGLL
+1405 PDGLL
-1410 WSCTSLKRIY
+1410 WNCTGLKRIY
-1420 IPSSVREIG
+1420 IPSSVKTIG
-1429 NAAFYSSG
+1429 NAAFYGSG
-1437 IEKLNLPDGLQ
+1437 IEKLNLPDGLKK
-1448 EIEPWAF
+1448 IEQWAF
-1455 CSTKLKEIIIPDSVG
+1455 CSTKLKEIVIPDSVE
-1470 TIGFRAFIYCDGVEN
+1470 TIEFRAFIYCEGVTN
-1485 CVVGSGVKEIGQD
+1485 CYVGSGVKSIGQD
-1498 AFYFWNNKFEDQTG
+1498 AFYFWNNKVEDQTG
-1512 VMHAKTTE
+1512 VMHAATTE

-1543 YFGGQFAVDGISYM
+1543 YFGGQFAVNGISYM
-1557 PTSDTTVRVTA
+1557 PTSDTTVCITA

-1575 ETFSIPAT
+1575 GTFSIPAT

-1593 AVTELA
+1593 TVTELA
-1599 DRLLFQNQSVL
+1599 DKLLAQNQSIL
-1610 TMLDLPDTIEKTGD
+1610 TMEDLPDTIERVGD

-1637 KLPANLKSVG
+1637 ELPANLKYVG
-1647 YQSFGYLGWEMRLEQ
+1647 HQAFGYLGWEKELELN
-1662 QGLIPAWQTDVLDI
+1662 GVIPSWQTKVLNI
-1676 PGSIEFMAQCA
+1676 PGTIEFMDQSA
-1687 FAGNRYKT
+1687 FAGNRHET
-1695 INVGEGITYLSYYSL
+1695 INVGEGITYLSYYALS
-1710 YGNKE
+1710 GNKE
-1715 AKEINLPST
+1715 ATRINLPST
-1724 LKRVEESALYDCR
+1724 LKRVEESALFNCK

-1746 LEYIGKSAFAGD
+1746 IEYIGKSAFAGD
-1758 LDGETIHLPENLQY
+1758 LDGETIHMPENLQY

-1778 GTQMYTAD
+1778 GAQMYNSDYTA
-1786 YSSKYWV
+1786 KYWV
-1793 GPTTIYLNGSLSNI
+1793 GPTTIYLNGKLSSI

-1835 NELPTVIWDGKTD
+1835 DELPTVIWDGKTD

-1859 GVTVTLRGNVTID
+1859 GVTVTLSGNVTVD

-1920 TCTESGSKTVVC
+1920 TCTEDGSKTVVC
-1932 EDCGETLSTEVIPAK
+1932 EDCGETLSTEVIPAT

-1965 GEETRTCSVCQAVET
+1965 GEETRTCSVCKHVET

-1995 SDLDADAWYHEGVDY
+1995 SDLDAKAWYHEGVDY
-2010 ALTNGLMN
+2010 ALTNSLMN
-2018 GVGGGKFE
+2018 GVGGGRFE

-2095 QIAAMLYRY
+2095 QIATMLYRY

>member
-1 MKMKRFLAI
+1 MKRFLAI

-175 SLNGVKNVWVA
+175 SLNGVKNIWVA

-194 LSAADYTISMSS
+194 LSAADNTISMNS

-293 AEAVGQAHGVHV
+293 PEAVGQAHGVHV

-313 GKDFHGVAPNAQLM
+313 GKDFYGVAPNAQLM

-334 GSGSTS
+334 NSGSTS

-402 AGNETSSTMYVTAH
+402 AGNETSSTNYNAH
-416 SNLTYA
+416 NNLTYA
-422 EYPDNGIVASPS
+422 EYPDNAIVASPS
-434 TVAASLSV
+434 TLEASLSV
-442 ASVDNVKFTS
+442 ASVDNAKTTS
-452 TYLMLGEEKIP
+452 YYMLLGEEKLA
-463 YNNAVDNATS
+463 YNNAVNSATS
-473 NPYDILETM
+473 TPYDILDTM

-492 PGLGEEKDF
+492 PGLGEEADY
-501 EGLDLT
+501 EGLDVT
-507 GKIAVVQRGTLNFG
+507 GKIAVVQRGGLNFG
-521 TKAENASKAGAV
+521 TKAENASKAGAA
-533 ACIIYDNVSG
+533 ACIIYDNVNG
-543 SLLNAALET
+543 AIINAALESF
-552 YFIPTIT
+552 FIPTVT
-559 ITKASSE
+559 VTKIAGA
-566 KLAAAA
+566 KLAAAS

-580 EYYGLVDNPVGGGVS
+580 ENYGLVDNPIGGGVS
-595 SFSSKGPAPDLS
+595 SFSSKGPAPDLT

-666 GNLVNSL
+666 GDLVNSL
-673 LMSTAVPS
+673 LMSTASPS
-681 VEPDGTYYPVRRQ
+681 RELDGTYYPVRRQ

-709 YLSVEGCKR
+709 YLSVEGSKR

-745 SYTVDTTAMIETIK
+745 SYTVDTTAMIETIT
-759 VINGESF
+759 VINGENF

-787 AGNRITAPANGEA
+787 AGNRITAPANGTA

-820 PNGSYVEGYTFLT
+820 PNGSYVEGFTFLT

-843 ILGFYGDWNSLQV
+843 VLGFYGDWNSLKV

-867 VTYSVLADVNAALS
+867 ITYSVLADVNASLS
-881 GNYVGVNNRTDTFA
+881 GNYVGVNSRTNIFA

-907 RMLLH
+907 RTLVH
-912 LSSLLRNSEAYQITV
+912 QSSLLRNSEAYQITV
-927 KNAKGETMWDS
+927 KNANGDLMWDS
-938 GDLGAVRKTYITV
+938 GDLGWARKTYIV
-951 TQTGYQATATLVQK
+951 ATQTGYQAATTMLRQ

-976 SYNAGDWAPEGEYT
+976 SYNTGDWAPEGEYT
-990 FSVRG
+990 FTVRG
-995 RGVGSDVDSFQSYSF
+995 RAVGSDVDSFQSYSF

-1022 ELFEDENGDLKLAVT
+1022 ELFEDENGDLKLALT
-1037 VSDNKYLQF
+1037 ISDNKYLQF
-1046 LWVIDSAQQFF
+1046 AWVIDSAQQYY
-1057 YLEAAE
+1057 YLEAAD
-1063 EFKDMKEGETV
+1063 EFKDAQEGATV
-1074 RVVLDASDLV
+1074 RLVLDASDLV
-1084 QQLSLKAAN
+1084 QQLSLNAAN
-1093 PGRVGIMLGD
+1093 PGRVGILISD

-1108 STTFIDIGP
+1108 TTVFVDIGP
-1117 QGMEIEPAEIAVGET
+1117 QGVEIEPAEIAVGET

-1141 ASMQDT
+1141 ASMQDIDLE
-1147 AFTWTSSD
+1147 WSSSD

-1167 TGLSDGT
+1167 TGVSDGT
-1174 VCITAT
+1174 VRITAT

-1191 TVGQGVST
+1191 TVGQGVAM

-1229 VLLPENNKTQNYSGS
+1229 LLLPENNKTQNYSGS

-1253 PAAVSYAGKTYR
+1253 PATVSYAGKTYR

-1274 YFNSKTTSITLPE
+1274 YFNMKTTSVTLPE

-1293 NAAFFFASG
+1293 NSAFFFAMG
-1302 LTSLNLPDSI
+1302 LTSLNLPDSVK
-1312 RSIGAMALNGV
+1312 SIGTMALNGV

-1343 GSGVVDGDLPEGL
+1343 GSGVVGGDFPESLNYIGE
-1356 TYLGD
+1356 
-1361 KAFSNCT
+1361 KAFLNCT
-1368 GLTSITLPSTVETY
+1368 GLTTISLPTSVENY
-1382 GPNIF
+1382 GANIF

-1410 WSCTSLKRIY
+1410 WNCTGLKRIY

-1429 NAAFYSSG
+1429 NAAFYGSG
-1437 IEKLNLPDGLQ
+1437 LEKLNLPDGLQ
-1448 EIEPWAF
+1448 KIDQWAF
-1455 CSTKLKEIIIPDSVG
+1455 CSTKLKEIVIPDSVE
-1470 TIGFRAFIYCDGVEN
+1470 TIEFRAFIYCDGVEN

-1498 AFYFWNNKFEDQTG
+1498 AFYFWMNAYEDQTG
-1512 VMHAKTTE
+1512 IMHVKTTE

-1637 KLPANLKSVG
+1637 TLPANLKSVG
-1647 YQSFGYLGWEMRLEQ
+1647 YQSFGYLGWEMQLEQ

-1676 PGSIEFMAQCA
+1676 PGSIEFMDQCA

-1695 INVGEGITYLSYYSL
+1695 INVGEGITYLSYYAL
-1710 YGNKE
+1710 YGNGT
-1715 AKEINLPST
+1715 ATEINLPST
-1724 LKRVEESALYDCR
+1724 LKRVEESALFNCK

-1746 LEYIGKSAFAGD
+1746 IEYIGKSAFAGD

-1778 GTQMYTAD
+1778 GAQMYNSDYTA
-1786 YSSKYWV
+1786 KYWV
-1793 GPTTIYLNGSLSNI
+1793 GPTTIYLNGKLSNI

-1835 NELPTVIWDGKTD
+1835 DELPTVIWDGKTD

-1859 GVTVTLRGNVTID
+1859 GVTVTLSGNVTVD

-1885 DAKLTITKDAVILG
+1885 GAKLTITDNAVIIG

-1912 TREIVVEA
+1912 VKENIVPA
-1920 TCTESGSKTVVC
+1920 SCTEDGSKTVVC
-1932 EDCGETLSTEVIPAK
+1932 EDCGETLSTEVIPAT

-1965 GEETRTCSVCQAVET
+1965 GEESRTCPVCKYVET
-1980 RPIFANSDHCPSKAF
+1980 RPIFANSDNCPSKAF
-1995 SDLDADAWYHEGVDY
+1995 SDLDAKAWYHEGVDY
-2010 ALTNGLMN
+2010 ALTNSLMN

-2051 QVNPFTDVADDTWYT
+2051 QVNPFTDVADDAWYT

-2073 NNGIVNGVAKNT
+2073 NNGIVNGVAKNV
-2085 FAPDDSITRE
+2085 FAPDDSIPRE
-2095 QIAAMLYRY
+2095 QIATMLYRY

-2119 DAAKVSDWAKEA
+2119 DAAKTSDWAKEA

-2146 ANGTANLE
+2146 TNGTANLE

>member
-67 SADGVDLSNDEN
+67 SADEVVLSSDEN
-79 ALKASD
+79 SLKASD
-85 IVTVIVELES
+85 IVTVIVELEG
-95 EPLADAAMGELDTFI
+95 EPLADAATGEIDTFV
-110 SSPACLQLEQDLLN
+110 SSPAGLQLEQDLLN

-163 MKLPYGKLDEVR
+163 MKIPYGKLGEVR

-194 LSAADYTISMSS
+194 LSADDDTISMNS

-248 TKYSK
+248 TKYSR

-260 QSQSLASKVTDAD
+260 QSQTLASKVTDAD

-280 APYGYDYANGDAD
+280 APYGYDYANGDTD

-313 GKDFHGVAPNAQLM
+313 GKDFFGVAPNAQLM

-340 DDIILAGIDDAVKL
+340 DDIILAGVDDSVKL

-360 MSLGSPAGFTDYGD
+360 MSLGSPAGFTAYGD
-374 ENESEEEHLTY
+374 EDDSEESGLTY

-402 AGNETSSTMYVTAH
+402 AGNETSSTNYNAH
-416 SNLTYA
+416 NNLTYA
-422 EYPDNGIVASPS
+422 EYPDNAIVASPS
-434 TVAASLSV
+434 TLEASLSV
-442 ASVDNVKFTS
+442 ASVDNVKSTS
-452 TYLMLGEEKIP
+452 YYMLLGEEKLA
-463 YNNAVDNATS
+463 YNNAVNSASST
-473 NPYDILETM
+473 PYDILDTM

-492 PGLGEEKDF
+492 PGLGEEADYA
-501 EGLDLT
+501 GLDVT
-507 GKIAVVQRGTLNFG
+507 GKIAVVSRGTINFG
-521 TKAENASKAGAV
+521 AKAENAAKAGAV
-533 ACIIYDNVSG
+533 ACIIYDNVNG
-543 SLLNAALET
+543 AIINAALESF
-552 YFIPTIT
+552 FIPTVT
-559 ITKASSE
+559 VTKIAGA
-566 KLAAAA
+566 KLAAAS

-580 EYYGLVDNPVGGGVS
+580 ENYGLVDNPIGGGVS
-595 SFSSKGPAPDLS
+595 SFSSKGPAPDLT

-666 GNLVNSL
+666 GDLVNSL
-673 LMSTAVPS
+673 LMGTASPS
-681 VEPDGTYYPVRRQ
+681 RELDGTYYPVRRQ

-709 YLSVEGCKR
+709 YLSVEGSKR

-745 SYTVDTTAMIETIK
+745 SYTVDTTAMIETIT
-759 VINGESF
+759 VINGENF

-779 TITYTGLD
+779 TITYTGLTAD
-787 AGNRITAPANGEA
+787 NKITAPANGEA

-820 PNGSYVEGYTFLT
+820 PNGSYVEGFTFLT

-843 ILGFYGDWNSLQV
+843 VLGFYGDWNSLKV

-867 VTYSVLADVNAALS
+867 ITYSVLADVNAALS
-881 GNYVGVNNRTDTFA
+881 GNYVGVNSRTDAFA

-907 RMLLH
+907 RTLVH
-912 LSSLLRNSEAYQITV
+912 QSSLLRNSEAYQITV

-938 GDLGAVRKTYITV
+938 GDLGAVRKTYIV
-951 TQTGYQATATLVQK
+951 ATQTGYQATATLVQQ

-976 SYNAGDWAPEGEYT
+976 SYNNGDWAPEGDYT

-1022 ELFEDENGDLKLAVT
+1022 ELYEDENGDLKLALT

-1046 LWVIDSAQQFF
+1046 AWIIDSAQQYY
-1057 YLEAAE
+1057 YLEAAD
-1063 EFKDMKEGETV
+1063 EFKDVEEGAAV
-1074 RVVLDASDLV
+1074 RLVLDASDLV
-1084 QQLSLKAAN
+1084 QQLSLNAAN
-1093 PGRVGIMLGD
+1093 PGRVGILISD

-1108 STTFIDIGP
+1108 TTVFVDIGP

-1141 ASMQDT
+1141 ASMQDIDLE
-1147 AFTWTSSD
+1147 WSSSD

-1167 TGLSDGT
+1167 TGVSDGT
-1174 VCITAT
+1174 VRITAT

-1191 TVGQGVST
+1191 TVGQGVPT

-1229 VLLPENNKTQNYSGS
+1229 LLLPENNKTQNYSGS

-1253 PAAVSYAGKTYR
+1253 PATVSYEGKTYR

-1274 YFNSKTTSITLPE
+1274 YFNMKTTSITLPE

-1293 NAAFFFASG
+1293 GSAFFFASG
-1302 LTSLNLPDSI
+1302 IKTLHIPDSVKT
-1312 RSIGAMALNGV
+1312 IGAMAFNYVSNAALN
-1323 SKAPLTIP
+1323 IP
-1331 ASVEFIGDSAFS
+1331 ASIEFIGDSAFS
-1343 GSGVVDGDLPEGL
+1343 GSGVVGGDLPEGL
-1356 TYLGD
+1356 TYLGE
-1361 KAFSNCT
+1361 KAFMNCT
-1368 GLTSITLPSTVETY
+1368 GLTTISLPTSVENY
-1382 GPNIF
+1382 GANIF

-1410 WSCTSLKRIY
+1410 WDCTGLKRIY
-1420 IPSSVREIG
+1420 IPSSVKEIG
-1429 NAAFYSSG
+1429 NAAFYGSG
-1437 IEKLNLPDGLQ
+1437 LEKLNLPDGLQ
-1448 EIEPWAF
+1448 KIDQWAF
-1455 CSTKLKEIIIPDSVG
+1455 CSTKLKEIIIPDSVQ
-1470 TIGFRAFIYCDGVEN
+1470 TVEYRAFIYCDGVEN

-1498 AFYFWNNKFEDQTG
+1498 AFYFWNNKYEDQTG

-1583 VTNEGDGRTY
+1583 VTSEGDGRTY

-1647 YQSFGYLGWEMRLEQ
+1647 YQSFGYLGWERQLELNGQ
-1662 QGLIPAWQTDVLDI
+1662 IPAWQTDVLDI
-1676 PGSIEFMAQCA
+1676 PGSIEFMDQCA

-1695 INVGEGITYLSYYSL
+1695 INVGEGIAYLSYYALS
-1710 YGNKE
+1710 GNKE
-1715 AKEINLPST
+1715 ATRINLPST
-1724 LKRVEESALYDCR
+1724 LTRLEESSVAFCD
-1737 NAKINLPDS
+1737 NATVNLPEN
-1746 LEYIGKSAFAGD
+1746 LEYIGKQAFNGTPV
-1758 LDGETIHLPENLQY
+1758 GETITLPDNVSFV
-1772 LGDTAF
+1772 GDQAF
-1778 GTQMYTAD
+1778 GAYVYNADYTAQ
-1786 YSSKYWV
+1786 YWV

-1807 GARVF
+1807 GSNVF

-1823 SQRNK
+1823 SQRNM
-1828 VAGFTDL
+1828 VAGYTDL

-1872 GKLCIEGK
+1872 GKLCIEGR
-1880 LIVPH
+1880 LVVPH

-1912 TREIVVEA
+1912 VKENIVPA
-1920 TCTESGSKTVVC
+1920 TCTEDGSKTVVC
-1932 EDCGETLSTEVIPAK
+1932 EDCGETISTEVIPAT
-1947 GHSFGDWTVT
+1947 GHSFGEWTVT

-1965 GEETRTCSVCQAVET
+1965 GEESRTCPVCKYVET

-1995 SDLDADAWYHEGVDY
+1995 SDLDAKAWYHEGVDY

-2051 QVNPFTDVADDTWYT
+2051 QVNPFTDVADDAWYT

-2146 ANGTANLE
+2146 ANGTASLE

>member
-18 TTLGVV
+18 STLGVV

-39 ISARWTDKNS
+39 ISARWTDKDS
-49 LSPADQEITPHE
+49 LPPADQEITPHE

-67 SADGVDLSNDEN
+67 SADEVVLSSDEN
-79 ALKASD
+79 SLKASD
-85 IVTVIVELES
+85 IVTVIVELEG

-194 LSAADYTISMSS
+194 LSADDYTISMNS
-206 STGMVGSTEANAM
+206 STGMVGSTEVNAM

-234 FMKAHEAFSVMPTN
+234 FMKAHEAFSVMPTD

-313 GKDFHGVAPNAQLM
+313 GKDFYGVAPNAQLM

-334 GSGSTS
+334 NSGSTS
-340 DDIILAGIDDAVKL
+340 DDIILAGVDDSVKL

-402 AGNETSSTMYVTAH
+402 AGNETSSTNYNAH
-416 SNLTYA
+416 NNLTYA
-422 EYPDNGIVASPS
+422 EYPDNAIVASPS
-434 TVAASLSV
+434 TLEASLSV
-442 ASVDNVKFTS
+442 ASVDNAKTTS
-452 TYLMLGEEKIP
+452 YYMLLGEEKLA
-463 YNNAVDNATS
+463 YNNAVNSATS
-473 NPYDILETM
+473 TPYDILDTM

-492 PGLGEEKDF
+492 PGLGEEADY
-501 EGLDLT
+501 EGLDVT
-507 GKIAVVQRGTLNFG
+507 GKIAVVQRGGLNFG
-521 TKAENASKAGAV
+521 TKAENASKAGAA
-533 ACIIYDNVSG
+533 ACIIYDNVNG
-543 SLLNAALET
+543 AIINAALESF
-552 YFIPTIT
+552 FIPTVT
-559 ITKASSE
+559 VTKIAGA
-566 KLAAAA
+566 KLAAAS

-580 EYYGLVDNPVGGGVS
+580 ENYGLVDNPIGGGVS
-595 SFSSKGPAPDLS
+595 SFSSKGPAPDLT

-666 GNLVNSL
+666 GDLVNSL
-673 LMSTAVPS
+673 LMSTASPS
-681 VEPDGTYYPVRRQ
+681 RELDGTYYPVRRQ

-709 YLSVEGCKR
+709 YLSVEGSKR

-745 SYTVDTTAMIETIK
+745 SYTVDTTAMIETIT
-759 VINGESF
+759 VINGENF

-779 TITYTGLD
+779 TITYTGLTAD
-787 AGNRITAPANGEA
+787 NKITAPANGEA

-820 PNGSYVEGYTFLT
+820 PNGSYVEGFTFLT

-843 ILGFYGDWNSLQV
+843 VLGFYGDWNSLKV

-867 VTYSVLADVNAALS
+867 ITYSVLADVNAALS
-881 GNYVGVNNRTDTFA
+881 GNYVGVNSRTDAFA

-938 GDLGAVRKTYITV
+938 GDLGAVRKTYIAV
-951 TQTGYQATATLVQK
+951 TQSGYQATSTLVQK

-995 RGVGSDVDSFQSYSF
+995 RGVGSDVDDYQSYNF
-1010 YVDNTRPELKSA
+1010 YVDNTKPELKSA

-1046 LWVIDSAQQFF
+1046 LWVIDSAQQYF

-1074 RVVLDASDLV
+1074 RLVLDASDLV

-1117 QGMEIEPAEIAVGET
+1117 QGIEIEPTQVGVGET

-1141 ASMQDT
+1141 ASVQDIGLEW
-1147 AFTWTSSD
+1147 ASSD

-1167 TGLSDGT
+1167 TGVSDGT
-1174 VCITAT
+1174 VRITAT

-1191 TVGQGVST
+1191 TVGQGVPT

-1205 CENLGEIFTTA
+1205 CENLGEIFTTE

-1229 VLLPENNKTQNYSGS
+1229 LLLPENNKTQNYSGS
-1244 YSSMAEIVV
+1244 YSSMAEITV
-1253 PAAVSYAGKTYR
+1253 PATVSYEGKTYR

-1274 YFNSKTTSITLPE
+1274 YFNMKTTSITLPE

-1293 NAAFFFASG
+1293 GSAFFFASG
-1302 LTSLNLPDSI
+1302 IKTLHIPDSVKT
-1312 RSIGAMALNGV
+1312 IGSMAFSGV
-1323 SKAPLTIP
+1323 SNAPLNIP

-1343 GSGVVDGDLPEGL
+1343 GSGVVNGDLPEGL

-1410 WSCTSLKRIY
+1410 WSCTGLKRIY

-1676 PGSIEFMAQCA
+1676 PGSIEFMDQCA

-1912 TREIVVEA
+1912 VKENIVPA
-1920 TCTESGSKTVVC
+1920 TCTEDGSKTVVC
-1932 EDCGETLSTEVIPAK
+1932 EDCGETLSTEVIPAT

-1980 RPIFANSDHCPSKAF
+1980 RPIFANSDNCPFKAF
-1995 SDLDADAWYHEGVDY
+1995 SDLDAKAWYHEGVDY

-2085 FAPDDSITRE
+2085 FAPDDSIPRE

>member
-49 LSPADQEITPHE
+49 LFPADQEITPHE

-110 SSPACLQLEQDLLN
+110 SSPACLQFEQDLLN

-194 LSAADYTISMSS
+194 LSAADDTISMSS

-260 QSQSLASKVTDAD
+260 QSQTLASKVTDAD

-280 APYGYDYANGDAD
+280 APYGYDYANGDTD

-313 GKDFHGVAPNAQLM
+313 GKDFYGVAPNAQLM
-327 IMKIFGD
+327 IMMIFGD

-340 DDIILAGIDDAVKL
+340 DDIILAGVDDSVKL

-360 MSLGSPAGFTDYGD
+360 MSLGSPAGFTVYGD
-374 ENESEEEHLTY
+374 EDDSEESGLTY

-402 AGNETSSTMYVTAH
+402 AGNETSSTNYNAH
-416 SNLTYA
+416 NNLTYA
-422 EYPDNGIVASPS
+422 EYPDNAIVASPS
-434 TVAASLSV
+434 TLEASLSV
-442 ASVDNVKFTS
+442 ASVDNVKSTS
-452 TYLMLGEEKIP
+452 YYMLLGEEKLA
-463 YNNAVDNATS
+463 YNNAVNSASST
-473 NPYDILETM
+473 PYDILDTM

-492 PGLGEEKDF
+492 PGLGEEADY
-501 EGLDLT
+501 EGLDVT
-507 GKIAVVQRGTLNFG
+507 GKIAVVSRGTINFG
-521 TKAENASKAGAV
+521 AKAENAAKAGAV
-533 ACIIYDNVSG
+533 ACIIYDNVNG
-543 SLLNAALET
+543 AIINAALESF
-552 YFIPTIT
+552 FIPTVT
-559 ITKASSE
+559 VTKIAGA
-566 KLAAAA
+566 KLAAAS

-580 EYYGLVDNPVGGGVS
+580 ENYGLVDNPIGGGVS
-595 SFSSKGPAPDLS
+595 SFSSKGPAPDLT

-666 GNLVNSL
+666 GDLVNSL

-681 VEPDGTYYPVRRQ
+681 VEPDGTYYPIRRQ

-735 TVHNMTGEAK
+735 TVHNMTGEDK
-745 SYTVDTTAMIETIK
+745 SYTVDTTAMIETIT
-759 VINGESF
+759 VINGENF

-779 TITYTGLD
+779 TITYTGLTAD
-787 AGNRITAPANGEA
+787 NKITAPANGEA

-820 PNGSYVEGYTFLT
+820 PNGSYIEGYTFLT

-843 ILGFYGDWNSLQV
+843 ILGFYGDWDSLKV

-867 VTYSVLADVNAALS
+867 VTYSVLADVNASLS

-976 SYNAGDWAPEGEYT
+976 SYNTGDWAPEGEYT

-995 RGVGSDVDSFQSYSF
+995 RGVGSNVDDYQSYSF

-1022 ELFEDENGDLKLAVT
+1022 ELYEDENGDLKLALT

-1046 LWVIDSAQQFF
+1046 AWVIDSAQQFF

-1167 TGLSDGT
+1167 TGVSDGT
-1174 VCITAT
+1174 VRITAT
-1180 AFSRLSSYCMV
+1180 AFSRLSSYCTV
-1191 TVGQGVST
+1191 TVGQGVKLD
-1199 ERNFGE
+1199 RNFGE
-1205 CENLGEIFTTA
+1205 AEHLGEIFTTE
-1216 DGLWWKV
+1216 DGLWWRV

-1343 GSGVVDGDLPEGL
+1343 GSGVVGGDFPESLNYIGE
-1356 TYLGD
+1356 
-1361 KAFSNCT
+1361 KAFLNCT
-1368 GLTSITLPSTVETY
+1368 GLTTISLPTSVENY
-1382 GPNIF
+1382 GANIF

-1410 WSCTSLKRIY
+1410 WSCTGLKRIY

-1429 NAAFYSSG
+1429 NAAFYGSG
-1437 IEKLNLPDGLQ
+1437 LEKLNLPDGLQ
-1448 EIEPWAF
+1448 KIEPWAF

-1557 PTSDTTVRVTA
+1557 PTSDTTVTVTA

-1599 DRLLFQNQSVL
+1599 DKLLFQNQSIL
-1610 TMLDLPDTIEKTGD
+1610 TMEDLPDTIEKTGD

-1676 PGSIEFMAQCA
+1676 PGSIEFMDQCA

-1695 INVGEGITYLSYYSL
+1695 INVGEGITYLSYYAL
-1710 YGNKE
+1710 YGNGT
-1715 AKEINLPST
+1715 ATEINLPST
-1724 LKRVEESALYDCR
+1724 LKRVEESALFNCK

-1746 LEYIGKSAFAGD
+1746 IEYIGKSAFAGD

-1912 TREIVVEA
+1912 VKENIVPA
-1920 TCTESGSKTVVC
+1920 TCTEDGSKTVVC
-1932 EDCGETLSTEVIPAK
+1932 EDCGETISTEVIPAT
-1947 GHSFGDWTVT
+1947 GHSFGEWTVT

-1965 GEETRTCSVCQAVET
+1965 GEESCTCPVCKYVET
-1980 RPIFANSDHCPSKAF
+1980 RPIFANSDNCPSKAF
-1995 SDLDADAWYHEGVDY
+1995 TDLDADAWYHEGVDY

-2018 GVGGGKFE
+2018 GVGGGRFE

-2051 QVNPFTDVADDTWYT
+2051 QVNPFTDVADDAWYT

-2095 QIAAMLYRY
+2095 QIATMLYRY

>member
-67 SADGVDLSNDEN
+67 SADEVVLSSDEN
-79 ALKASD
+79 SLKASD
-85 IVTVIVELES
+85 IVTVIVELEG
-95 EPLADAAMGELDTFI
+95 EPLADAATGELDTFV
-110 SSPACLQLEQDLLN
+110 SSPAGLQLEQDLLN

-194 LSAADYTISMSS
+194 LSADDDTISMNS

-293 AEAVGQAHGVHV
+293 PEAVGQAHGVHV

-340 DDIILAGIDDAVKL
+340 DDIILAGVDDSVKL

-374 ENESEEEHLTY
+374 ENESEEENLTY

-402 AGNETSSTMYVTAH
+402 AGNETSSTNYNAH
-416 SNLTYA
+416 NNLTYA
-422 EYPDNGIVASPS
+422 EYPDNAIVASPS
-434 TVAASLSV
+434 TLEASLSV
-442 ASVDNVKFTS
+442 ASVDNVKSTS
-452 TYLMLGEEKIP
+452 YYMLLGEEKLA
-463 YNNAVDNATS
+463 YNNAVNSASST
-473 NPYDILETM
+473 PYDILDTM

-492 PGLGEEKDF
+492 PGLGEEADY
-501 EGLDLT
+501 EGLDVT
-507 GKIAVVQRGTLNFG
+507 GKIAVVQRGGLNFG
-521 TKAENASKAGAV
+521 TKAENASKAGAA
-533 ACIIYDNVSG
+533 ACIIYDNVNG
-543 SLLNAALET
+543 AIINAALESF
-552 YFIPTIT
+552 FIPTVT
-559 ITKASSE
+559 VTKIAGA
-566 KLAAAA
+566 KLAAAS

-595 SFSSKGPAPDLS
+595 SFSSKGPAPDLT

-615 GGGIRSSVLGANNAY
+615 GGGIRSSVLGAADAY

-651 QYIEKN
+651 QYLNKN
-657 YPDVKGEAL
+657 YPNITGEDL
-666 GNLVNSL
+666 GDLVNSL

-709 YLSVEGCKR
+709 YLSVEGSKR

-745 SYTVDTTAMIETIK
+745 SYTVDTTAMIETIT
-759 VINGESF
+759 VINGENF

-779 TITYTGLD
+779 TITYTGLTAD
-787 AGNRITAPANGEA
+787 NKITAPANGEA

-843 ILGFYGDWNSLQV
+843 ILGFYGDWDSLQV

-867 VTYSVLADVNAALS
+867 VTYSVLADVNASLS
-881 GNYVGVNNRTDTFA
+881 GNYVGVNNRTDAFA

-907 RMLLH
+907 RTLVH
-912 LSSLLRNSEAYQITV
+912 QSSLLRNSEAYQITV

-995 RGVGSDVDSFQSYSF
+995 RGVGSDVDDYQSYTF
-1010 YVDNTRPELKSA
+1010 YVDNTKPELKSA

-1046 LWVIDSAQQFF
+1046 LWVIDSAQQYY
-1057 YLEAAE
+1057 YLEAAD
-1063 EFKDMKEGETV
+1063 EFKDAEEGAAV

-1084 QQLSLKAAN
+1084 QQLSLNAAN
-1093 PGRVGIMLGD
+1093 PGRVGILISD

-1108 STTFIDIGP
+1108 TTVFVDIGP
-1117 QGMEIEPAEIAVGET
+1117 QGVEIEPAEIAVGET

-1141 ASMQDT
+1141 ASMQDIDLE
-1147 AFTWTSSD
+1147 WSSSD

-1167 TGLSDGT
+1167 TGVSDGT
-1174 VCITAT
+1174 VRITAT

-1191 TVGQGVST
+1191 TVGQGVPT

-1205 CENLGEIFTTA
+1205 CENLGEIFTTE

-1229 VLLPENNKTQNYSGS
+1229 LLLPENNKTQNYSGS
-1244 YSSMAEIVV
+1244 YSSMAEITV
-1253 PAAVSYAGKTYR
+1253 PATVSYAGKTYR

-1274 YFNSKTTSITLPE
+1274 YFNMKTTSITLPD

-1293 NAAFFFASG
+1293 GSAFFFASG
-1302 LTSLNLPDSI
+1302 IKTLHIPDSVKT
-1312 RSIGAMALNGV
+1312 IGAMAFNYVSNAALN
-1323 SKAPLTIP
+1323 IP
-1331 ASVEFIGDSAFS
+1331 ASIEFIGDSAFS
-1343 GSGVVDGDLPEGL
+1343 GSGVVGGDFPESLNYIGE
-1356 TYLGD
+1356 
-1361 KAFSNCT
+1361 KAFLNCT
-1368 GLTSITLPSTVETY
+1368 GLTTISLPTSVENY
-1382 GPNIF
+1382 GANIF

-1410 WSCTSLKRIY
+1410 WNCTGLKRIY

-1429 NAAFYSSG
+1429 NAAFYGSG
-1437 IEKLNLPDGLQ
+1437 LEKLNLPDGLQ

-1676 PGSIEFMAQCA
+1676 PGSIEFMDQCA

-1872 GKLCIEGK
+1872 GKLCIEGR

-1912 TREIVVEA
+1912 VKENIVPA
-1920 TCTESGSKTVVC
+1920 TCTEDGSKTVVC
-1932 EDCGETLSTEVIPAK
+1932 EDCGETISTEVIPAT

-1980 RPIFANSDHCPSKAF
+1980 RPIFANSDNCPSKAF
-1995 SDLDADAWYHEGVDY
+1995 TDLDAKAWYHEGVDY

-2018 GVGGGKFE
+2018 GVGSGKFE

-2051 QVNPFTDVADDTWYT
+2051 QVNPFTDVADDAWYT

-2095 QIAAMLYRY
+2095 QIATMLYRY
-2104 AGAEAAK
+2104 AGAEAAT

-2119 DAAKVSDWAKEA
+2119 DAAKTSDWAKEA

-2146 ANGTANLE
+2146 ANGTASLE
-2154 PQATA
+2154 PQSTA

>member
-1 MKMKRFLAI
+1 M
-10 LLVLAMCL
+10 
-18 TTLGVV
+18 
-24 PAMAVEPAAEESDDA
+24 
-39 ISARWTDKNS
+39 
-49 LSPADQEITPHE
+49 
-61 VEGEIP
+61 
-67 SADGVDLSNDEN
+67 
-79 ALKASD
+79 
-85 IVTVIVELES
+85 
-95 EPLADAAMGELDTFI
+95 
-110 SSPACLQLEQDLLN
+110 
-124 EQASVRAEIE
+124 
-134 ALTGKTETASVNGAS
+134 
-149 DLTYSY
+149 
-155 TTVLNGFS
+155 
-163 MKLPYGKLDEVR
+163 
-175 SLNGVKNVWVA
+175 
-186 EQYSLPED
+186 
-194 LSAADYTISMSS
+194 
-206 STGMVGSTEANAM
+206 
-219 GYDGTGTIVAILDTG
+219 
-234 FMKAHEAFSVMPTN
+234 
-248 TKYSK
+248 
-253 DDIASLL
+253 
-260 QSQSLASKVTDAD
+260 
-273 SVYINEK
+273 
-280 APYGYDYANGDAD
+280 
-293 AEAVGQAHGVHV
+293 
-305 AGTVAGNN
+305 
-313 GKDFHGVAPNAQLM
+313 
-327 IMKIFGD
+327 
-334 GSGSTS
+334 
-340 DDIILAGIDDAVKL
+340 
-354 GADSIN
+354 
-360 MSLGSPAGFTDYGD
+360 
-374 ENESEEEHLTY
+374 
-385 YGVYTR
+385 
-391 AEKAGVNVLVA
+391 
-402 AGNETSSTMYVTAH
+402 
-416 SNLTYA
+416 
-422 EYPDNGIVASPS
+422 
-434 TVAASLSV
+434 
-442 ASVDNVKFTS
+442 DNVKFTS

-492 PGLGEEKDF
+492 PGLGEEADYA
-501 EGLDLT
+501 GLDVT
-507 GKIAVVQRGTLNFG
+507 GKIAVVSRGTINFG
-521 TKAENASKAGAV
+521 AKAENAAKAGAV
-533 ACIIYDNVSG
+533 ACIIYDNVNG
-543 SLLNAALET
+543 AIINAALESF
-552 YFIPTIT
+552 FIPTVT
-559 ITKASSE
+559 VTKIAGA
-566 KLAAAA
+566 KLAAAS

-580 EYYGLVDNPVGGGVS
+580 ENYGLVDNPIGGGVS
-595 SFSSKGPAPDLS
+595 SFSSKGPAPDLT

-666 GNLVNSL
+666 GDLVNSL
-673 LMSTAVPS
+673 LMSTASPS
-681 VEPDGTYYPVRRQ
+681 RELDGTYYPVRRQ

-709 YLSVEGCKR
+709 YLSVEGSKR

-745 SYTVDTTAMIETIK
+745 SYTVDTTAMIETIT

-779 TITYTGLD
+779 KITYTGLD
-787 AGNRITAPANGEA
+787 ADNKITAPANGEA

-820 PNGSYVEGYTFLT
+820 PNGSYVEGFTFLT

-843 ILGFYGDWNSLQV
+843 VLGFYGDWNSLKV

-867 VTYSVLADVNAALS
+867 ITYSVLADVNASLS
-881 GNYVGVNNRTDTFA
+881 GNYVGVNSRTNIFA

-907 RMLLH
+907 RTLVH
-912 LSSLLRNSEAYQITV
+912 QSSLLRNSEVYQITV
-927 KNAKGETMWDS
+927 KNANGDLMWDS
-938 GDLGAVRKTYITV
+938 GDLGWARKTYIV
-951 TQTGYQATATLVQK
+951 ATQTGYQAATTMLRQ

-976 SYNAGDWAPEGEYT
+976 SYNTGDWAPEGEYT
-990 FSVRG
+990 FTVRG
-995 RGVGSDVDSFQSYSF
+995 RAVGSDVDSFQSYSF

-1022 ELFEDENGDLKLAVT
+1022 ELFEDENGDLKLALT

-1046 LWVIDSAQQFF
+1046 AWVIDSAQQYY
-1057 YLEAAE
+1057 YLEAAD
-1063 EFKDMKEGETV
+1063 EFKDAQEGATV
-1074 RVVLDASDLV
+1074 RLVLDASDLV
-1084 QQLSLKAAN
+1084 QQLSLNAAN
-1093 PGRVGIMLGD
+1093 PGRVGILISD

-1108 STTFIDIGP
+1108 TTVFVDIGP
-1117 QGMEIEPAEIAVGET
+1117 QGVEIEPAEIAVGET

-1141 ASMQDT
+1141 ASMQDIDLE
-1147 AFTWTSSD
+1147 WSSSD

-1167 TGLSDGT
+1167 TGVSDGT
-1174 VCITAT
+1174 VRITAT

-1191 TVGQGVST
+1191 TVGQGVAM

-1229 VLLPENNKTQNYSGS
+1229 LLLPENNKTQNYSGS

-1253 PAAVSYAGKTYR
+1253 PATVSYAGKTYR

-1274 YFNSKTTSITLPE
+1274 YFNMKTTSITLPE

-1293 NAAFFFASG
+1293 GSAFFFASG
-1302 LTSLNLPDSI
+1302 IKTLHIPDSVKT
-1312 RSIGAMALNGV
+1312 IGAMAFNYVSNAALN
-1323 SKAPLTIP
+1323 IP
-1331 ASVEFIGDSAFS
+1331 ASIEFIGDSAFS
-1343 GSGVVDGDLPEGL
+1343 GSGVVGGDFPESLNYIGE
-1356 TYLGD
+1356 
-1361 KAFSNCT
+1361 KAFLNCT
-1368 GLTSITLPSTVETY
+1368 GLTTISLPTSVENY
-1382 GPNIF
+1382 GANIF

-1410 WSCTSLKRIY
+1410 WNCTGLKRIY

-1429 NAAFYSSG
+1429 NAAFYGSG
-1437 IEKLNLPDGLQ
+1437 LEKLNLPDGLQ
-1448 EIEPWAF
+1448 KIDQWAF
-1455 CSTKLKEIIIPDSVG
+1455 CSTKLKEIVIPDSVE
-1470 TIGFRAFIYCDGVEN
+1470 TIEFRAFIYCDGVEN

-1498 AFYFWNNKFEDQTG
+1498 AFYFWMNAYEDQTG
-1512 VMHAKTTE
+1512 IMHVKTTE

-1637 KLPANLKSVG
+1637 TLPANLKSVG
-1647 YQSFGYLGWEMRLEQ
+1647 YQSFGYLGWEMQLEQ

-1676 PGSIEFMAQCA
+1676 PGSIEFMDQCA

-1695 INVGEGITYLSYYSL
+1695 INVGEGITYLSYYAL
-1710 YGNKE
+1710 YGNGT
-1715 AKEINLPST
+1715 ATEINLPST
-1724 LKRVEESALYDCR
+1724 LKRVEESALFNCK

-1746 LEYIGKSAFAGD
+1746 IEYIGKSAFAGD
-1758 LDGETIHLPENLQY
+1758 LDGETIHMPENLQY

-1778 GTQMYTAD
+1778 GAQMYNSDYTA
-1786 YSSKYWV
+1786 KYWV
-1793 GPTTIYLNGSLSNI
+1793 GPTTIYLNGKLSNI

-1835 NELPTVIWDGKTD
+1835 DELPTVIWDGKTD

-1859 GVTVTLRGNVTID
+1859 GVTVTLSGNVTID

-1885 DAKLTITKDAVILG
+1885 GAKLTITKDAVILG

-1912 TREIVVEA
+1912 VKENIVPA
-1920 TCTESGSKTVVC
+1920 SCTEDGSKTVVC

-1957 KEATCFED
+1957 KEASCFED
-1965 GEETRTCSVCQAVET
+1965 GEETRTCSVCECVET

-1995 SDLDADAWYHEGVDY
+1995 TDLDAKAWYHEGVDY

-2051 QVNPFTDVADDTWYT
+2051 QVNPFTDVPDDTWYT
-2066 KAVIWAA
+2066 RAVIWAA
-2073 NNGIVNGVAKNT
+2073 NNGIVNGVGKNV
-2085 FAPDDSITRE
+2085 FAPDASITRE
-2095 QIAAMLYRY
+2095 QIATMLYRY

-2119 DAAKVSDWAKEA
+2119 DAAKTSDWAKEA

>member
-175 SLNGVKNVWVA
+175 SLNGIKNVWVA

-194 LSAADYTISMSS
+194 LSADDDTISMSS
-206 STGMVGSTEANAM
+206 STGMVGSTEVNAM

-234 FMKAHEAFSVMPTN
+234 FMKAHEAFSVMPTD
-248 TKYSK
+248 TKYSR

-293 AEAVGQAHGVHV
+293 PEAIGQAHGVHV

-313 GKDFHGVAPNAQLM
+313 GKDFYGVAPNAQLM

-340 DDIILAGIDDAVKL
+340 DDIILAGVDDSVKL

-402 AGNETSSTMYVTAH
+402 AGNETSSTNYNAH
-416 SNLTYA
+416 NNLTYA
-422 EYPDNGIVASPS
+422 EYPDNAIVASPS
-434 TVAASLSV
+434 TLEASLSV
-442 ASVDNVKFTS
+442 ASVDNVKSTS
-452 TYLMLGEEKIP
+452 YYMLLGEEKLA
-463 YNNAVDNATS
+463 YNNAVNSASST
-473 NPYDILETM
+473 PYDILDTM

-492 PGLGEEKDF
+492 PGLGEEADY
-501 EGLDLT
+501 EGLDVT
-507 GKIAVVQRGTLNFG
+507 GKIAVVQRGGLNFG
-521 TKAENASKAGAV
+521 TKAENASKAGAA

-543 SLLNAALET
+543 AIINAALESF
-552 YFIPTIT
+552 FIPTVT
-559 ITKASSE
+559 VTKIAGA
-566 KLAAAA
+566 KLAAAS

-580 EYYGLVDNPVGGGVS
+580 ENYGLVDNPIGGGVS
-595 SFSSKGPAPDLS
+595 SFSSKGPAPDLT

-666 GNLVNSL
+666 GDLVNSL
-673 LMSTAVPS
+673 LMSTASPS
-681 VEPDGTYYPVRRQ
+681 RELDGTYYPVRRQ

-745 SYTVDTTAMIETIK
+745 SYTVGTTAMIETIK

-779 TITYTGLD
+779 TITYTGLTAD
-787 AGNRITAPANGEA
+787 NKITAPANGEA

-820 PNGSYVEGYTFLT
+820 PNGSYIEGYTFLT

-843 ILGFYGDWNSLQV
+843 ILGFYGDWDSLKV

-867 VTYSVLADVNAALS
+867 ITYSVLADVNASLS

-976 SYNAGDWAPEGEYT
+976 SYNSGDWAPEGDYT

-995 RGVGSDVDSFQSYSF
+995 RGVGSNVDDYQSYSF

-1057 YLEAAE
+1057 YLEAAD
-1063 EFKDMKEGETV
+1063 EFKDAEEGAAV

-1093 PGRVGIMLGD
+1093 PGRVGILISD

-1108 STTFIDIGP
+1108 TTVFVDIGP
-1117 QGMEIEPAEIAVGET
+1117 QGVEIEPAEIAVGET

-1141 ASMQDT
+1141 ASMQDIDLE
-1147 AFTWTSSD
+1147 WSSSD

-1167 TGLSDGT
+1167 TGVSDGT
-1174 VCITAT
+1174 VRITAT

-1191 TVGQGVST
+1191 TVGQGVPT

-1229 VLLPENNKTQNYSGS
+1229 LLLPENNKTQNYSGS
-1244 YSSMAEIVV
+1244 YSSMAEITV
-1253 PAAVSYAGKTYR
+1253 PATVSYAGKTYR

-1274 YFNSKTTSITLPE
+1274 YFNMKTTSVTLPD

-1293 NAAFFFASG
+1293 GSAFFFASG
-1302 LTSLNLPDSI
+1302 IKTLHIPDSVKT
-1312 RSIGAMALNGV
+1312 IGAMAFNYVSNAALN
-1323 SKAPLTIP
+1323 IP
-1331 ASVEFIGDSAFS
+1331 ASIEFIGDSAFT
-1343 GSGVVDGDLPEGL
+1343 GSGVVDGDFPEGL
-1356 TYLGD
+1356 TYLGER
-1361 KAFSNCT
+1361 AFMNCT
-1368 GLTSITLPSTVETY
+1368 GLTTISLPTSVENY
-1382 GPNIF
+1382 GANIF

-1410 WSCTSLKRIY
+1410 WDCTGLKRIY
-1420 IPSSVREIG
+1420 IPSSVKEIG

-1437 IEKLNLPDGLQ
+1437 LEKLNLPDGLQ
-1448 EIEPWAF
+1448 KIDQWAF
-1455 CSTKLKEIIIPDSVG
+1455 CSTKLKEIIIPDSVQ
-1470 TIGFRAFIYCDGVEN
+1470 TVEYRAFIYCDGVEN

-1610 TMLDLPDTIEKTGD
+1610 TMLDLPDTIKKTGD

-1676 PGSIEFMAQCA
+1676 PGSIEFMDQCA

-1859 GVTVTLRGNVTID
+1859 GVTVTLSGNVTID

-1912 TREIVVEA
+1912 TKEIVVEA
-1920 TCTESGSKTVVC
+1920 TCTEDGSKTVVC

-1957 KEATCFED
+1957 KEASCFED
-1965 GEETRTCSVCQAVET
+1965 GEESRTCSVCKHVET
-1980 RPIFANSDHCPSKAF
+1980 RPIFANSDNCPSKAF
-1995 SDLDADAWYHEGVDY
+1995 SDLDAKAWYHEGVDY
-2010 ALTNGLMN
+2010 ALTNSLMN

-2073 NNGIVNGVAKNT
+2073 NNGIVNGVGKNV
-2085 FAPDDSITRE
+2085 FAPDASITRE
-2095 QIAAMLYRY
+2095 QIATMLYRY

-2119 DAAKVSDWAKEA
+2119 DAAKTSDWAKEA

-2154 PQATA
+2154 PQSTA

>member
-67 SADGVDLSNDEN
+67 SADEVDLSNDEN
-79 ALKASD
+79 SLKASD
-85 IVTVIVELES
+85 IVTVIVELEG
-95 EPLADAAMGELDTFI
+95 EPLADAATGELDTFV
-110 SSPACLQLEQDLLN
+110 SSPAGLQLEQDLLN

-134 ALTGKTETASVNGAS
+134 ARTGKTETASVNGAS

-163 MKLPYGKLDEVR
+163 MKIPYGKLDEVR

-194 LSAADYTISMSS
+194 LSADDYTISMNS
-206 STGMVGSTEANAM
+206 STGMIGSTEVNAM

-260 QSQSLASKVTDAD
+260 QSQTLASKVTDAD

-280 APYGYDYANGDAD
+280 APYGYDYANGDTD

-313 GKDFHGVAPNAQLM
+313 GKDFYGVAPNAQLM
-327 IMKIFGD
+327 IMKIFAD
-334 GSGSTS
+334 NSGSTS

-360 MSLGSPAGFTDYGD
+360 MSLGSPAGFTNYGD

-402 AGNETSSTMYVTAH
+402 AGNETSSTNYNAH
-416 SNLTYA
+416 NNLTYA
-422 EYPDNGIVASPS
+422 EYPDNAIVASPS
-434 TVAASLSV
+434 TLEASLSV
-442 ASVDNVKFTS
+442 ASVDNAKTTS
-452 TYLMLGEEKIP
+452 YYMLLGEEKLA
-463 YNNAVDNATS
+463 YNNAVNSATS
-473 NPYDILETM
+473 TPYDILDTM

-492 PGLGEEKDF
+492 PGLGEEADY
-501 EGLDLT
+501 EGLDVT
-507 GKIAVVQRGTLNFG
+507 GKIAVVSRGTINFG
-521 TKAENASKAGAV
+521 AKAENAAKAGAV
-533 ACIIYDNVSG
+533 ACIIYDNVNG
-543 SLLNAALET
+543 AIINAALESF
-552 YFIPTIT
+552 FIPTVT
-559 ITKASSE
+559 VTKIAGA
-566 KLAAAA
+566 KLAAAS

-580 EYYGLVDNPVGGGVS
+580 ENYGLVDNPIGGGVS
-595 SFSSKGPAPDLS
+595 SFSSKGPAPDLT

-615 GGGIRSSVLGANNAY
+615 GGGIRSSVLGASDAY

-666 GNLVNSL
+666 GDLVNSL
-673 LMSTAVPS
+673 LMSTASPS
-681 VEPDGTYYPVRRQ
+681 RELDGTYYPVRRQ

-709 YLSVEGCKR
+709 YLSVEGSKR

-745 SYTVDTTAMIETIK
+745 SYTVDTTAMIETIT
-759 VINGESF
+759 VINGENF

-779 TITYTGLD
+779 TITYTGLTAD
-787 AGNRITAPANGEA
+787 NKITAPANGEA

-820 PNGSYVEGYTFLT
+820 PNGSYVEGFTFLT

-843 ILGFYGDWNSLQV
+843 VLGFYGDWNSLKV

-867 VTYSVLADVNAALS
+867 ITYSVLADVNFSLS
-881 GNYVGVNNRTDTFA
+881 GNYVGVNNRTENFA

-912 LSSLLRNSEAYQITV
+912 LTSLLRNSEAYQITV
-927 KNAKGETMWDS
+927 RNAKGETMWDS
-938 GDLGAVRKTYITV
+938 GALGAARKTYIAV
-951 TQTGYQATATLVQK
+951 GQTGLTPTTTLYQK
-965 GWNGRLPGADG
+965 GWNGRLPGEDG
-976 SYNAGDWAPEGEYT
+976 TYNVGDWAPEGEYT

-995 RGVGSDVDSFQSYSF
+995 RGVGSDVDDYQNYTF
-1010 YVDNTRPELKSA
+1010 YVDNTQPELKSA
-1022 ELFEDENGDLKLAVT
+1022 EMFEDENGALKLAINF
-1037 VSDNKYLQF
+1037 SDNKYLQF
-1046 LWVIDSAQQFF
+1046 LWVIDSAQQYY

-1063 EFKDMKEGETV
+1063 EFESMKEGETV

-1084 QQLSLKAAN
+1084 RQLSLKSAN

-1108 STTFIDIGP
+1108 STTFVNIGP
-1117 QGMEIEPAEIAVGET
+1117 QGMELEATKLAIGET
-1132 KQLSYKVYP
+1132 KQVNYTVYP
-1141 ASMQDT
+1141 ASMQDI
-1147 AFTWTSSD
+1147 ALEWSSSD

-1167 TGLSDGT
+1167 TGVSDGT
-1174 VCITAT
+1174 VRITAT

-1191 TVGQGVST
+1191 TVGQGVKID
-1199 ERNFGE
+1199 RNFGE
-1205 CENLGEIFTTA
+1205 AEHLGEIFTTE
-1216 DGLWWKV
+1216 DGLWYKV

-1229 VLLPENNKTQNYSGS
+1229 MLLPENNKTQNHSGS
-1244 YSSMAEIVV
+1244 YSSMPEVVV
-1253 PAAVSYAGKTYR
+1253 PATVNYEGGTYR
-1265 VTAIAAEAF
+1265 VTALAAEAF
-1274 YFNSKTTSITLPE
+1274 YFNSKTTSVTLPE
-1287 GLETIG
+1287 GLESIG
-1293 NAAFFFASG
+1293 STAFFFARNIKT
-1302 LTSLNLPDSI
+1302 LHIPDSVKT
-1312 RSIGAMALNGV
+1312 IGNMAFNGV
-1323 SKAPLTIP
+1323 SSAPLNIP
-1331 ASVEFIGDSAFS
+1331 ASIEFIGDTAFQN
-1343 GSGVVDGDLPEGL
+1343 SGVVDGDFPEGL
-1356 TYLGD
+1356 TYLGE
-1361 KAFSNCT
+1361 KAFFNCT
-1368 GLTSITLPSTVETY
+1368 GLTTISLPSTVETY

-1387 YGCSNVT
+1387 YGCKNVT
-1394 YVELPQNMEKI
+1394 YVELPQDMEKI
-1405 PNGLL
+1405 PEGLL
-1410 WSCTSLKRIY
+1410 WNCTGLKRIY
-1420 IPSSVREIG
+1420 IPSSVKTIG
-1429 NAAFYSSG
+1429 NAAFYGSG
-1437 IEKLNLPDGLQ
+1437 LEKLNLPDGLRK
-1448 EIEPWAF
+1448 IAPWAF
-1455 CSTKLKEIIIPDSVG
+1455 CSTKLKEIIIPDSVE
-1470 TIGFRAFIYCDGVEN
+1470 IIEFHAFIYCDGVQN
-1485 CVVGSGVKEIGQD
+1485 CYVGSGVKSIGKD
-1498 AFYFWNNKFEDQTG
+1498 AFYFWNNKYEDQTG
-1512 VMHAKTTE
+1512 VMHAATTE
-1520 QAKLLRYSGYGH
+1520 QAKLLRDSGYGH
-1532 EILINGAPYTS
+1532 EILVGGAPYTS

-1557 PTSDTTVRVTA
+1557 PTSDTTVCITA

-1583 VTNEGDGRTY
+1583 VTNEGDGRIYT
-1593 AVTELA
+1593 VTELA
-1599 DRLLFQNQSVL
+1599 DKLLFQNQSIL
-1610 TMLDLPDTIEKTGD
+1610 TMEDLPDTIERVGD

-1637 KLPANLKSVG
+1637 ELPANLKYVG
-1647 YQSFGYLGWEMRLEQ
+1647 HQAFGYLGWERQLEILGQ
-1662 QGLIPAWQTDVLDI
+1662 IPSWQTKELNI
-1676 PGSIEFMAQCA
+1676 PGTIEFMDQCA
-1687 FAGNRYKT
+1687 FAGNRHET
-1695 INVGEGITYLSYYSL
+1695 INVGEGITELSYYSL
-1710 YGNKE
+1710 FDE
-1715 AKEINLPST
+1715 AATTVNLPST
-1724 LKRVEESALYDCR
+1724 LKRINESAIASCS
-1737 NAKINLPDS
+1737 NAAVNLPDS
-1746 LEYIGKSAFAGD
+1746 LEYIGKSAFAGTPV
-1758 LDGETIHLPENLQY
+1758 GETVHMPENLTY
-1772 LGDTAF
+1772 IGDKAF
-1778 GTQMYTAD
+1778 AANVYNSDYTA
-1786 YSSKYWV
+1786 KYWV
-1793 GPTTIYLNGSLSNI
+1793 GPTTVYLNGKLDNI
-1807 GARVF
+1807 GASVF
-1812 RPDAKVIAVLN
+1812 RPDAKIIAVLN
-1823 SQRNK
+1823 SQRNM
-1828 VAGFTDL
+1828 VGGFTDL

-1859 GVTVTLRGNVTID
+1859 GVTVTLSGNVTVD

-1880 LIVPH
+1880 LIVPF
-1885 DAKLTITKDAVILG
+1885 DAKLTITGNAVIVG

-1912 TREIVVEA
+1912 VKENIVPA
-1920 TCTESGSKTVVC
+1920 TCTEDGSKTVVC
-1932 EDCGETLSTEVIPAK
+1932 EDCGETISTEVIPAT

-1957 KEATCFED
+1957 KAATCFED
-1965 GEETRTCSVCQAVET
+1965 GEETRTCSVCKFVET
-1980 RPIFANSDHCPSKAF
+1980 RPIFANSANCPSKAF
-1995 SDLDADAWYHEGVDY
+1995 TDLDAKAWYHEGVDY

-2051 QVNPFTDVADDTWYT
+2051 QVNPFTDVPDDTWYT

-2073 NNGIVNGVAKNT
+2073 NNGIVNGVAKNV

-2111 EDKLSAFP
+2111 KDKLSAFP

-2146 ANGTANLE
+2146 ANGTASLE

>member
-67 SADGVDLSNDEN
+67 SADEVVLSSDEN

-85 IVTVIVELES
+85 IVTVIVELEG
-95 EPLADAAMGELDTFI
+95 EPLADAATGELDTFV
-110 SSPACLQLEQDLLN
+110 SSPAGLQLEQDLLN

-134 ALTGKTETASVNGAS
+134 ARTGKTETASVNGAS

-163 MKLPYGKLDEVR
+163 MKIPFGKLDEVR

-260 QSQSLASKVTDAD
+260 QSQTLASKVTDAD

-280 APYGYDYANGDAD
+280 APYGYDYANGDTD

-313 GKDFHGVAPNAQLM
+313 GKDFYGVAPNAQLM

-334 GSGSTS
+334 NSGSTS
-340 DDIILAGIDDAVKL
+340 DDIILAGVDDSVKL

-402 AGNETSSTMYVTAH
+402 AGNETSSTNYNAH
-416 SNLTYA
+416 NNLTYA
-422 EYPDNGIVASPS
+422 EYPDNAIVASPS
-434 TVAASLSV
+434 TLEASLSV
-442 ASVDNVKFTS
+442 ASVDNVKSTS
-452 TYLMLGEEKIP
+452 YYMLLGEEKLA
-463 YNNAVDNATS
+463 YNNAVNSATS
-473 NPYDILETM
+473 TPYDILDTM

-492 PGLGEEKDF
+492 PGLGEEADY
-501 EGLDLT
+501 EGLDVT
-507 GKIAVVQRGTLNFG
+507 GKIAVVSRGTINFG
-521 TKAENASKAGAV
+521 AKAENAAKAGAV
-533 ACIIYDNVSG
+533 ACIIYDNVNG
-543 SLLNAALET
+543 ALINAALES
-552 YFIPTIT
+552 YFIPTVT
-559 ITKASSE
+559 VSKADGA

-580 EYYGLVDNPVGGGVS
+580 EYYGLVDNPIGGGVS
-595 SFSSKGPAPDLS
+595 SFSSKGPAPDLT

-615 GGGIRSSVLGANNAY
+615 GGGIRSSVLGASDAY

-666 GNLVNSL
+666 GDLVNSL
-673 LMSTAVPS
+673 LMSTASPS
-681 VEPDGTYYPVRRQ
+681 RELDGTYYPVRRQ

-709 YLSVEGCKR
+709 YLSVEGSKR

-745 SYTVDTTAMIETIK
+745 SYTVDTTAMIETIT

-779 TITYTGLD
+779 TITYTGLTAD
-787 AGNRITAPANGEA
+787 NKITAPANGEA

-810 AGKQAYQDNF
+810 AGKQAYQDSF
-820 PNGSYVEGYTFLT
+820 PNGSYVEGFTFLT

-843 ILGFYGDWNSLQV
+843 VLGFYGDWNSLKV

-867 VTYSVLADVNAALS
+867 ITYSVLADVNAALS
-881 GNYVGVNNRTDTFA
+881 GNYVGVNSRTDAFA
-895 RRWMGFGPARGG
+895 RRWMGFGPVRGG
-907 RMLLH
+907 RTLVH
-912 LSSLLRNSEAYQITV
+912 QSSLLRNSEAYQITV

-990 FSVRG
+990 FTVRG
-995 RGVGSDVDSFQSYSF
+995 RAVGSDVDSFQSYSF

-1022 ELFEDENGDLKLAVT
+1022 ELFEDENGDLKLALT

-1046 LWVIDSAQQFF
+1046 AWVIDSAQQYY
-1057 YLEAAE
+1057 YLEAAD
-1063 EFKDMKEGETV
+1063 EFKDAQEGATV
-1074 RVVLDASDLV
+1074 RLVLDASDLV
-1084 QQLSLKAAN
+1084 QQLALNAAN
-1093 PGRVGIMLGD
+1093 PGRVGILISD

-1108 STTFIDIGP
+1108 TTVFVDIGP
-1117 QGMEIEPAEIAVGET
+1117 QGVEIEPAEIAVGET

-1141 ASMQDT
+1141 ASMQDIDLE
-1147 AFTWTSSD
+1147 WSSSD

-1167 TGLSDGT
+1167 TGVSDGT
-1174 VCITAT
+1174 VRITAT

-1191 TVGQGVST
+1191 TVGQGVAM

-1229 VLLPENNKTQNYSGS
+1229 LLLPENNKTQNYSGS

-1253 PAAVSYAGKTYR
+1253 PATVSYAGKTYR

-1274 YFNSKTTSITLPE
+1274 YFNMKTTSITLPE

-1293 NAAFFFASG
+1293 NSAFFFAMG
-1302 LTSLNLPDSI
+1302 LTSLNLPDSVK
-1312 RSIGAMALNGV
+1312 SIGTMALNGV

-1343 GSGVVDGDLPEGL
+1343 GSGVVGGDFPESLNYIGE
-1356 TYLGD
+1356 
-1361 KAFSNCT
+1361 KAFLNCK
-1368 GLTSITLPSTVETY
+1368 GLTSITLPSGVETY
-1382 GPNIF
+1382 GANIF
-1387 YGCSNVT
+1387 YGCTNVT

-1410 WSCTSLKRIY
+1410 WDCTGLKRIY
-1420 IPSSVREIG
+1420 IPSSVKEIG
-1429 NAAFYSSG
+1429 NAAFYGSG
-1437 IEKLNLPDGLQ
+1437 LEKLNLPDGLQ
-1448 EIEPWAF
+1448 KIEQWAF
-1455 CSTKLKEIIIPDSVG
+1455 CSTKLKEIIIPDSVQ
-1470 TIGFRAFIYCDGVEN
+1470 TVEYRAFIYCEGVEN

-1498 AFYFWNNKFEDQTG
+1498 AFYFWNNKYEDQTG
-1512 VMHAKTTE
+1512 VMHVKTTE

-1543 YFGGQFAVDGISYM
+1543 YFGSQFAVDGISYM

-1575 ETFSIPAT
+1575 ETFAIPAT

-1599 DRLLFQNQSVL
+1599 DKLLFQNQSIL
-1610 TMLDLPDTIEKTGD
+1610 TMEDLPDTIEKTGD

-1647 YQSFGYLGWEMRLEQ
+1647 YQSFGYLGWERQLELNGQ
-1662 QGLIPAWQTDVLDI
+1662 IPAWQTDVLDI
-1676 PGSIEFMAQCA
+1676 PGSIEFMDQCA

-1715 AKEINLPST
+1715 ATRINLPST
-1724 LKRVEESALYDCR
+1724 LTRLEESSVAFCD
-1737 NAKINLPDS
+1737 NATVNLPEN
-1746 LEYIGKSAFAGD
+1746 LEYIGKQAFNGTPV
-1758 LDGETIHLPENLQY
+1758 GETITLPDNVSFV
-1772 LGDTAF
+1772 GDQAF
-1778 GTQMYTAD
+1778 GAYVYNADYTAQ
-1786 YSSKYWV
+1786 YWV

-1807 GARVF
+1807 GSNVF

-1823 SQRNK
+1823 SQRNM
-1828 VAGFTDL
+1828 VAGYTDL
-1835 NELPTVIWDGKTD
+1835 DELPTVIWDGKTD

-1859 GVTVTLRGNVTID
+1859 GVTVTLSGNVTID

-1885 DAKLTITKDAVILG
+1885 GAKLTITKNAVIIG

-1912 TREIVVEA
+1912 VKENIVPA
-1920 TCTESGSKTVVC
+1920 ACTEDGSKTVVC
-1932 EDCGETLSTEVIPAK
+1932 EDCGETLSTEVIPAT

-1965 GEETRTCSVCQAVET
+1965 GEETRTCSVCEYVET

-1995 SDLDADAWYHEGVDY
+1995 TDLDAKAWYHEGVDY

-2066 KAVIWAA
+2066 RAVIWAA
-2073 NNGIVNGVAKNT
+2073 NNGIVNGVGKNV
-2085 FAPDDSITRE
+2085 FAPDASITRE
-2095 QIAAMLYRY
+2095 QIATMLYRY

-2119 DAAKVSDWAKEA
+2119 DAAKTSDWAKEA

-2136 ASGLINGVAD
+2136 AGGLINGVAD

>member
-67 SADGVDLSNDEN
+67 SADEVVLSSDEN
-79 ALKASD
+79 SLKASD

-95 EPLADAAMGELDTFI
+95 EPLADAATGELDTFV
-110 SSPACLQLEQDLLN
+110 SSPAGLQLEQDLLN

-134 ALTGKTETASVNGAS
+134 ARTGKTETASVNGAS

-194 LSAADYTISMSS
+194 LSADDYTISMSS

-248 TKYSK
+248 TKYSR

-260 QSQSLASKVTDAD
+260 QSQTLASKVTDAD

-293 AEAVGQAHGVHV
+293 PEAVGQAHGVHV

-313 GKDFHGVAPNAQLM
+313 GKDFYGVAPNAQLM

-334 GSGSTS
+334 NSGSTS
-340 DDIILAGIDDAVKL
+340 DDIILAGVDDSVKL

-360 MSLGSPAGFTDYGD
+360 MSLGSPAGFTAYGD
-374 ENESEEEHLTY
+374 EDDSEEEHLTY

-402 AGNETSSTMYVTAH
+402 AGNETSSTNYNAH
-416 SNLTYA
+416 NNLTYA
-422 EYPDNGIVASPS
+422 EYPDNAIVASPS
-434 TVAASLSV
+434 TLEASLSV
-442 ASVDNVKFTS
+442 ASVDNVKSTS
-452 TYLMLGEEKIP
+452 YYMLLGEEKLA
-463 YNNAVDNATS
+463 YNNAVNSASST
-473 NPYDILETM
+473 PYDILDTM

-492 PGLGEEKDF
+492 PGLGEEADY
-501 EGLDLT
+501 EGLDVT
-507 GKIAVVQRGTLNFG
+507 GKIAVVSRGTINFG
-521 TKAENASKAGAV
+521 AKAENAAKAGAV
-533 ACIIYDNVSG
+533 ACIIYDNVNG
-543 SLLNAALET
+543 AIINAALESF
-552 YFIPTIT
+552 FIPTVT
-559 ITKASSE
+559 VTKIAGA
-566 KLAAAA
+566 KLAAAS

-580 EYYGLVDNPVGGGVS
+580 ENYGLVDNPIGGGVS
-595 SFSSKGPAPDLS
+595 SFSSKGPAPDLT

-615 GGGIRSSVLGANNAY
+615 GGGIRSSVLGANNDY

-666 GNLVNSL
+666 GDLVNSL
-673 LMSTAVPS
+673 LMSTASPS
-681 VEPDGTYYPVRRQ
+681 RELDGTYYPVRRQ

-709 YLSVEGCKR
+709 YLSVEGSKR

-745 SYTVDTTAMIETIK
+745 SYTVDTTAMIETIT
-759 VINGESF
+759 VINGENF

-779 TITYTGLD
+779 KITYTGLD
-787 AGNRITAPANGEA
+787 AGNRITAPANGTA

-820 PNGSYVEGYTFLT
+820 PNGSYVEGFTFLT

-843 ILGFYGDWNSLQV
+843 VLGFYGDWNSLKV

-867 VTYSVLADVNAALS
+867 ITYSVLADVNASLS
-881 GNYVGVNNRTDTFA
+881 GNYVGVNSRTNIFA

-907 RMLLH
+907 RTLVH
-912 LSSLLRNSEAYQITV
+912 QSSLLRNSEVYQITV
-927 KNAKGETMWDS
+927 KNANGDLMWDS
-938 GDLGAVRKTYITV
+938 GDLGWARKTYIV
-951 TQTGYQATATLVQK
+951 ATQTGYQAATTMLRQ

-976 SYNAGDWAPEGEYT
+976 SYNTGDWAPEGEYT
-990 FSVRG
+990 FTVRG
-995 RGVGSDVDSFQSYSF
+995 RAVGSDVDSFQSYSF

-1022 ELFEDENGDLKLAVT
+1022 ELFEDENGDLKLALT

-1046 LWVIDSAQQFF
+1046 AWVIDSAQQYY
-1057 YLEAAE
+1057 YLEAAD
-1063 EFKDMKEGETV
+1063 EFKDAQEGATV
-1074 RVVLDASDLV
+1074 RLVLDASDLV
-1084 QQLSLKAAN
+1084 QQLSLNAAN
-1093 PGRVGIMLGD
+1093 PGRVGILISD

-1108 STTFIDIGP
+1108 TTVFVDIGP
-1117 QGMEIEPAEIAVGET
+1117 QGVEIEPAEIAVGET

-1141 ASMQDT
+1141 ASMQDIDLE
-1147 AFTWTSSD
+1147 WSSSD

-1167 TGLSDGT
+1167 TGVSDGT
-1174 VCITAT
+1174 VRITAT

-1191 TVGQGVST
+1191 TVGQGVAM

-1229 VLLPENNKTQNYSGS
+1229 LLLPENNKTQNYSGS

-1253 PAAVSYAGKTYR
+1253 PATVSYAGKTYR

-1274 YFNSKTTSITLPE
+1274 YFNMKTTSVTLPE

-1293 NAAFFFASG
+1293 GSAFFFASG
-1302 LTSLNLPDSI
+1302 IKTLHIPDSVKT
-1312 RSIGAMALNGV
+1312 IGAMAFNYVSNAALN
-1323 SKAPLTIP
+1323 IP
-1331 ASVEFIGDSAFS
+1331 ASIEFIGDSAFS
-1343 GSGVVDGDLPEGL
+1343 GSGVVGGDFPESLNYIGE
-1356 TYLGD
+1356 
-1361 KAFSNCT
+1361 KAFLNCT
-1368 GLTSITLPSTVETY
+1368 GLTTISLPTSVENY
-1382 GPNIF
+1382 GANIF

-1410 WSCTSLKRIY
+1410 WNCTGLKRIY

-1429 NAAFYSSG
+1429 NAAFYGSG
-1437 IEKLNLPDGLQ
+1437 LEKLNLPDGLQ
-1448 EIEPWAF
+1448 KIDQWAF
-1455 CSTKLKEIIIPDSVG
+1455 CSTKLKEIVIPDSVE
-1470 TIGFRAFIYCDGVEN
+1470 TIEFRAFIYCDGVEN

-1498 AFYFWNNKFEDQTG
+1498 AFYFWMNAYEDQTG
-1512 VMHAKTTE
+1512 IMHVKTTE

-1637 KLPANLKSVG
+1637 TLPANLKSVG
-1647 YQSFGYLGWEMRLEQ
+1647 YQSFGYLGWEMQLEQ

-1676 PGSIEFMAQCA
+1676 PGSIEFMDQCA

-1695 INVGEGITYLSYYSL
+1695 INVGEGITYLSYYAL
-1710 YGNKE
+1710 YGNGT
-1715 AKEINLPST
+1715 ATEINLPST
-1724 LKRVEESALYDCR
+1724 LKRVEESALFNCK

-1746 LEYIGKSAFAGD
+1746 IEYIGKSAFAGD
-1758 LDGETIHLPENLQY
+1758 LDGETIHMPENLQY

-1778 GTQMYTAD
+1778 GAQMYNSDYTA
-1786 YSSKYWV
+1786 KYWV
-1793 GPTTIYLNGSLSNI
+1793 GPTTIYLNGKLSNI

-1835 NELPTVIWDGKTD
+1835 DELPTVIWDGKTD

-1859 GVTVTLRGNVTID
+1859 GVTVTLSGNVTID

-1885 DAKLTITKDAVILG
+1885 GAKLTITKDAVILG

-1912 TREIVVEA
+1912 VKENIVPA
-1920 TCTESGSKTVVC
+1920 SCTEDGSKTVVC

-1957 KEATCFED
+1957 KEASCFED
-1965 GEETRTCSVCQAVET
+1965 GEETRTCSVCECVET

-1995 SDLDADAWYHEGVDY
+1995 TDLDAKAWYHEGVDY

-2051 QVNPFTDVADDTWYT
+2051 QVNPFTDVPDDTWYT
-2066 KAVIWAA
+2066 RAVIWAA
-2073 NNGIVNGVAKNT
+2073 NNGIVNGVGKNV
-2085 FAPDDSITRE
+2085 FAPDASITRE
-2095 QIAAMLYRY
+2095 QIATMLYRY

-2119 DAAKVSDWAKEA
+2119 DAAKTSDWAKEA

>member
-67 SADGVDLSNDEN
+67 SADEVDLSNDEN
-79 ALKASD
+79 SLKASD
-85 IVTVIVELES
+85 IVTVIVELEG
-95 EPLADAAMGELDTFI
+95 EPLADAATGELDTFV
-110 SSPACLQLEQDLLN
+110 SSPAGLQLEQDLLN

-134 ALTGKTETASVNGAS
+134 ARTGKTETASVNGAS

-163 MKLPYGKLDEVR
+163 MKIPYGKLGEVR

-194 LSAADYTISMSS
+194 LSADDDTISMNS
-206 STGMVGSTEANAM
+206 STGMVGSTEVNAM

-234 FMKAHEAFSVMPTN
+234 FMKAHEAFSVMPTD

-280 APYGYDYANGDAD
+280 APYGYDYANGDTD

-313 GKDFHGVAPNAQLM
+313 GKDFYGVAPNAQLM

-334 GSGSTS
+334 NSGSTS
-340 DDIILAGIDDAVKL
+340 DDIILAGVDDSVKL

-374 ENESEEEHLTY
+374 ENESEEENLTY

-402 AGNETSSTMYVTAH
+402 AGNETSSTNYNAH
-416 SNLTYA
+416 NNLTYA
-422 EYPDNGIVASPS
+422 EYPDNAIVASPS
-434 TVAASLSV
+434 TLEASLSV
-442 ASVDNVKFTS
+442 ASVDNVKSTS
-452 TYLMLGEEKIP
+452 YYMLLGEEKLA
-463 YNNAVDNATS
+463 YNNAVNSATS
-473 NPYDILETM
+473 TPYDILDTM

-492 PGLGEEKDF
+492 PGLGEEADY
-501 EGLDLT
+501 EGLDVT
-507 GKIAVVQRGTLNFG
+507 GKIAVVQRGGLNFG
-521 TKAENASKAGAV
+521 TKAENASKAGAA
-533 ACIIYDNVSG
+533 ACIIYDNVNG
-543 SLLNAALET
+543 AIINAALESF
-552 YFIPTIT
+552 FIPTVT
-559 ITKASSE
+559 VTKIAGA
-566 KLAAAA
+566 KLAAAS

-615 GGGIRSSVLGANNAY
+615 GGNILSSVLGAADAY

-666 GNLVNSL
+666 GDLVNSL
-673 LMSTAVPS
+673 LMSTASPS
-681 VEPDGTYYPVRRQ
+681 RELDGTYYPVRRQ

-709 YLSVEGCKR
+709 YLSVEGSKR

-745 SYTVDTTAMIETIK
+745 SYTVDTTAMIETIT
-759 VINGESF
+759 VINGENF

-779 TITYTGLD
+779 TITYTGLTAD
-787 AGNRITAPANGEA
+787 NKITAPANGEA

-820 PNGSYVEGYTFLT
+820 PNGSYVEGFTFLT

-843 ILGFYGDWNSLQV
+843 VLGFYGDWNSLKV

-867 VTYSVLADVNAALS
+867 ITYSVLADVNAALS
-881 GNYVGVNNRTDTFA
+881 GNYVGVNSRTDAFA

-907 RMLLH
+907 RTLVH
-912 LSSLLRNSEAYQITV
+912 QSSLLRNSEAYQITV

-1022 ELFEDENGDLKLAVT
+1022 ELFEDENGDLKLALT

-1046 LWVIDSAQQFF
+1046 AWVIDSAQQYY
-1057 YLEAAE
+1057 YLEAAD
-1063 EFKDMKEGETV
+1063 EFKDAQEGAAV
-1074 RVVLDASDLV
+1074 RLVLDASDLV
-1084 QQLSLKAAN
+1084 QQLALNAAN
-1093 PGRVGIMLGD
+1093 PGRVGILISD

-1108 STTFIDIGP
+1108 TTVFVDIGP
-1117 QGMEIEPAEIAVGET
+1117 QGVEIEPAEIAVGET

-1141 ASMQDT
+1141 ASMQDIDLE
-1147 AFTWTSSD
+1147 WSSSD

-1167 TGLSDGT
+1167 TGVSDGT
-1174 VCITAT
+1174 VRITAT

-1191 TVGQGVST
+1191 TVGQGVKVD
-1199 ERNFGE
+1199 RNFSE
-1205 CENLGEIFTTA
+1205 APHLGEIFTTE
-1216 DGLWWKV
+1216 DGLWYKV
-1223 SGPDTV
+1223 SGQDTV
-1229 VLLPENNKTQNYSGS
+1229 MLLPENNKTQNYSGS

-1253 PAAVSYAGKTYR
+1253 PAAVEYEGETYR
-1265 VTAIAAEAF
+1265 VTALASEAF
-1274 YFNSKTTSITLPE
+1274 YSNSKTTSVTLPD
-1287 GLETIG
+1287 GLESIG
-1293 NAAFFFASG
+1293 SAAFFFARNITT
-1302 LTSLNLPDSI
+1302 LHIPDSVKT
-1312 RSIGAMALNGV
+1312 IGSMAFSGV
-1323 SKAPLTIP
+1323 SNAPLNIP
-1331 ASVEFIGDSAFS
+1331 ASIEFIGDSAFNM
-1343 GSGVVDGDLPEGL
+1343 SGVVDGDFPEGL
-1356 TYLGD
+1356 TYLGE
-1361 KAFSNCT
+1361 KAFFNCT
-1368 GLTSITLPSTVETY
+1368 GLTTISLPSTVETY

-1387 YGCSNVT
+1387 YGCKNVT
-1394 YVELPQNMEKI
+1394 YVELPQDMEKI

-1410 WSCTSLKRIY
+1410 WNCTGLKRIY
-1420 IPSSVREIG
+1420 IPSSVKEIG
-1429 NAAFYSSG
+1429 NAAFYGSG
-1437 IEKLNLPDGLQ
+1437 LEKLNLPDGLQ
-1448 EIEPWAF
+1448 KIDQWAF
-1455 CSTKLKEIIIPDSVG
+1455 CSTKLKEIVIPDSVE
-1470 TIGFRAFIYCDGVEN
+1470 TIEFRAFIYCDGVEN

-1498 AFYFWNNKFEDQTG
+1498 AFYFWNNKYEDQTG
-1512 VMHAKTTE
+1512 VMHVKTTE

-1543 YFGGQFAVDGISYM
+1543 YFGSQFAVDGISYM
-1557 PTSDTTVRVTA
+1557 PTSDTTVTVTA

-1647 YQSFGYLGWEMRLEQ
+1647 YQSFGYLGWERQLELNGQ
-1662 QGLIPAWQTDVLDI
+1662 IPAWQTDVLDI
-1676 PGSIEFMAQCA
+1676 PGSIEFMDQCA

-1695 INVGEGITYLSYYSL
+1695 INVGEGITYLSYYALS
-1710 YGNKE
+1710 GNKE
-1715 AKEINLPST
+1715 ATRINLPST
-1724 LKRVEESALYDCR
+1724 LTRLEESSVAFCD
-1737 NAKINLPDS
+1737 NATVNLPEN
-1746 LEYIGKSAFAGD
+1746 LEYIGKQAFNGTPV
-1758 LDGETIHLPENLQY
+1758 GETITLPDNVSFV
-1772 LGDTAF
+1772 GDQAF
-1778 GTQMYTAD
+1778 GAYVYNADYTAQ
-1786 YSSKYWV
+1786 YWV
-1793 GPTTIYLNGSLSNI
+1793 GPTTIYLNGKLSNI

-1835 NELPTVIWDGKTD
+1835 DELPTVIWDGKTD

-1859 GVTVTLRGNVTID
+1859 GVTVTLSGNVTVD

-1880 LIVPH
+1880 LIVPF
-1885 DAKLTITKDAVILG
+1885 DAKLTITGNAVIVG
-1899 EDNIVYEGCKHEH
+1899 EDNIVYAGCKHEH
-1912 TREIVVEA
+1912 VKENIVPA
-1920 TCTESGSKTVVC
+1920 TCTEDGSKTVVC
-1932 EDCGETLSTEVIPAK
+1932 EDCGETISTEVIPAT
-1947 GHSFGDWTVT
+1947 GHSFGEWTVT

-1995 SDLDADAWYHEGVDY
+1995 TDLDADAWYHEGVDY

-2018 GVGGGKFE
+2018 GVGGGRFE

-2146 ANGTANLE
+2146 ANGTASLE

>member
-49 LSPADQEITPHE
+49 LFPADQEITPHE

-85 IVTVIVELES
+85 IVTVIVELEG
-95 EPLADAAMGELDTFI
+95 EPLAEAATEDIEKFVA
-110 SSPACLQLEQDLLN
+110 SPAGLKLEQELLD
-124 EQASVRAEIE
+124 EQAAVRAQVE

-194 LSAADYTISMSS
+194 LSADDYTISMSS

-248 TKYSK
+248 TKYSR

-260 QSQSLASKVTDAD
+260 QSQTLASKVTDVD

-280 APYGYDYANGDAD
+280 APYGYDYANGDTD

-313 GKDFHGVAPNAQLM
+313 GKDFYGVAPNAQLM

-340 DDIILAGIDDAVKL
+340 DDIILAGVDDSVKL

-360 MSLGSPAGFTDYGD
+360 MSLGSPAGFTAYGD

-402 AGNETSSTMYVTAH
+402 AGNETSSTNYNAH
-416 SNLTYA
+416 NNLTYA
-422 EYPDNGIVASPS
+422 EYPDNAIVASPS
-434 TVAASLSV
+434 TLEASLSV
-442 ASVDNVKFTS
+442 ASVDNVKSTS
-452 TYLMLGEEKIP
+452 YYMLLGEEKLA
-463 YNNAVDNATS
+463 YNNAVNSASST
-473 NPYDILETM
+473 PYDILDTM

-492 PGLGEEKDF
+492 PGLGEEADY
-501 EGLDLT
+501 EGLDVT
-507 GKIAVVQRGTLNFG
+507 GKIAVVSRGTINFG
-521 TKAENASKAGAV
+521 AKAENAAKAGAV
-533 ACIIYDNVSG
+533 ACIIYDNVNG
-543 SLLNAALET
+543 AIINAALESF
-552 YFIPTIT
+552 FIPTVT
-559 ITKASSE
+559 VTKIAGA
-566 KLAAAA
+566 KLAAAS

-580 EYYGLVDNPVGGGVS
+580 ENYGLVDNPIGGGVS

-615 GGGIRSSVLGANNAY
+615 GGNILSSVLGAADAY

-666 GNLVNSL
+666 GDLVNSL
-673 LMSTAVPS
+673 LMSTASPS
-681 VEPDGTYYPVRRQ
+681 RELDGTYYPVRRQ

-709 YLSVEGCKR
+709 YLSVEGSKR

-745 SYTVDTTAMIETIK
+745 SYTVDTTAMIETIT
-759 VINGESF
+759 VINGENF

-779 TITYTGLD
+779 TITYTGLT
-787 AGNRITAPANGEA
+787 AGNKITAPANGTA

-810 AGKQAYQDNF
+810 AGKQAYQDSF
-820 PNGSYVEGYTFLT
+820 PNGSYVEGFTFLT

-843 ILGFYGDWNSLQV
+843 VLGFYGDWNSLKV

-867 VTYSVLADVNAALS
+867 ITYSVLADVNASLS
-881 GNYVGVNNRTDTFA
+881 GNYVGVNSRTDAFA

-912 LSSLLRNSEAYQITV
+912 VSSLLRNSEVYQITV
-927 KNAKGETMWDS
+927 KNANGDLMWDS
-938 GDLGAVRKTYITV
+938 GDLGSVRKTYIV
-951 TQTGYQATATLVQK
+951 ATQTGYQATATLVQK

-976 SYNAGDWAPEGEYT
+976 SYNSGDWAPEGDYT

-1117 QGMEIEPAEIAVGET
+1117 QGIEIEPAEIAVGET
-1132 KQLSYKVYP
+1132 KQLSYKIYP
-1141 ASMQDT
+1141 ASMQDIDLE
-1147 AFTWTSSD
+1147 WSSSD

-1167 TGLSDGT
+1167 TGVSDGT
-1174 VCITAT
+1174 VRITAT

-1191 TVGQGVST
+1191 TVGQGVAM

-1229 VLLPENNKTQNYSGS
+1229 LLLPENNKTQNYSGS

-1253 PAAVSYAGKTYR
+1253 PATVSYAGKTYR

-1274 YFNSKTTSITLPE
+1274 YFNMKTTSVTLPE

-1293 NAAFFFASG
+1293 GSAFFFASG
-1302 LTSLNLPDSI
+1302 IKTLHIPDSVKT
-1312 RSIGAMALNGV
+1312 IGAMAFNYVSNAALN
-1323 SKAPLTIP
+1323 IP

-1343 GSGVVDGDLPEGL
+1343 GSGVVGGDFPESLNYIGE
-1356 TYLGD
+1356 
-1361 KAFSNCT
+1361 KAFLNCK

-1410 WSCTSLKRIY
+1410 WNCTGLKRIY

-1429 NAAFYSSG
+1429 NAAFYGSG
-1437 IEKLNLPDGLQ
+1437 LEKLNLPDGLQ
-1448 EIEPWAF
+1448 KIEQWAF
-1455 CSTKLKEIIIPDSVG
+1455 CSTKLKEIIIPDSVQ
-1470 TIGFRAFIYCDGVEN
+1470 TVEYRAFIYCEGVEN

-1498 AFYFWNNKFEDQTG
+1498 AFYFWNNKYEDQTG

-1647 YQSFGYLGWEMRLEQ
+1647 YQSFGYLGWERQLELNGQ
-1662 QGLIPAWQTDVLDI
+1662 IPDWQTDVLDI
-1676 PGSIEFMAQCA
+1676 PGSIEFMDQCA

-1695 INVGEGITYLSYYSL
+1695 INVGEGITYLSYYALS
-1710 YGNKE
+1710 GNKE
-1715 AKEINLPST
+1715 ATRINLPST
-1724 LKRVEESALYDCR
+1724 LTRLEESSVAFCD
-1737 NAKINLPDS
+1737 NATVNLPEN
-1746 LEYIGKSAFAGD
+1746 LEYIGKQAFNGTPV
-1758 LDGETIHLPENLQY
+1758 GETITLPDNVSFV
-1772 LGDTAF
+1772 GDQAF
-1778 GTQMYTAD
+1778 GAYVYNADYTAQ
-1786 YSSKYWV
+1786 YWV

-1807 GARVF
+1807 GSNVF

-1823 SQRNK
+1823 SQRNM
-1828 VAGFTDL
+1828 VAGYTDL

-1859 GVTVTLRGNVTID
+1859 GVTVTLRGNVTVD

-1880 LIVPH
+1880 LIVPF
-1885 DAKLTITKDAVILG
+1885 DAKLTITGNAVIVG
-1899 EDNIVYEGCKHEH
+1899 EDNIVYAGCKHEH
-1912 TREIVVEA
+1912 VKENIVPA
-1920 TCTESGSKTVVC
+1920 TCTEDGSKTVVC
-1932 EDCGETLSTEVIPAK
+1932 EDCGETISTEVIPAT
-1947 GHSFGDWTVT
+1947 GHSFGEWTVT

-1980 RPIFANSDHCPSKAF
+1980 RPIFANPDHCPSKAF
-1995 SDLDADAWYHEGVDY
+1995 TDLDAKAWYHEGVDY
-2010 ALTNGLMN
+2010 VLTNGLMN

-2051 QVNPFTDVADDTWYT
+2051 QVNPFTDVPDDTWYT

-2136 ASGLINGVAD
+2136 ASGLINGVAN
-2146 ANGTANLE
+2146 ANGTASLE

>member
-39 ISARWTDKNS
+39 ISARWTDKDS
-49 LSPADQEITPHE
+49 LTPADQEITPHE

-67 SADGVDLSNDEN
+67 SADEVDLSNDEN

-95 EPLADAAMGELDTFI
+95 EPLADAAMGELDTFV

-194 LSAADYTISMSS
+194 LSADDYTISMNS

-234 FMKAHEAFSVMPTN
+234 FMKAHEAFSVMPTD
-248 TKYSK
+248 TKYSR

-293 AEAVGQAHGVHV
+293 PEAIGQAHGVHV

-327 IMKIFGD
+327 IMKIFAD
-334 GSGSTS
+334 NSGSTS

-402 AGNETSSTMYVTAH
+402 AGNETSSTNYNAH
-416 SNLTYA
+416 NNLTYA
-422 EYPDNGIVASPS
+422 EYPDNAIVASPS
-434 TVAASLSV
+434 TLEASLSV
-442 ASVDNVKFTS
+442 ASVDNAKTTS
-452 TYLMLGEEKIP
+452 YYMLLGEEKLA
-463 YNNAVDNATS
+463 YNNAVNSATS
-473 NPYDILETM
+473 TPYDILDTM

-492 PGLGEEKDF
+492 PGLGEEADY
-501 EGLDLT
+501 EGLDVT
-507 GKIAVVQRGTLNFG
+507 GKIAVVQRGGLNFG
-521 TKAENASKAGAV
+521 TKAENASKAGAA
-533 ACIIYDNVSG
+533 ACIIYDNVNG
-543 SLLNAALET
+543 AIINAALESF
-552 YFIPTIT
+552 FIPTVT
-559 ITKASSE
+559 VTKIAGA
-566 KLAAAA
+566 KLAAAS

-580 EYYGLVDNPVGGGVS
+580 ENYGLVDNPIGGGVS
-595 SFSSKGPAPDLS
+595 SFSSKGPAPDLT

-666 GNLVNSL
+666 GDLVNSL
-673 LMSTAVPS
+673 LMSTASPS
-681 VEPDGTYYPVRRQ
+681 RELDGTYYPVRRQ

-709 YLSVEGCKR
+709 YLSVEGSKR

-745 SYTVDTTAMIETIK
+745 SYTVDTTAMIETIT
-759 VINGESF
+759 VINGENF

-779 TITYTGLD
+779 TITYTGLTAD
-787 AGNRITAPANGEA
+787 NKITAPANGEA

-820 PNGSYVEGYTFLT
+820 PNGSYVEGFTFLT

-843 ILGFYGDWNSLQV
+843 VLGFYGDWNSLKV

-867 VTYSVLADVNAALS
+867 ITYSVLADVNAALS
-881 GNYVGVNNRTDTFA
+881 GNYVGVNSRTDAFA

-907 RMLLH
+907 RTLVH
-912 LSSLLRNSEAYQITV
+912 QSSLLRNSEAYQITV

-938 GDLGAVRKTYITV
+938 GDLGAVRKTYIAV
-951 TQTGYQATATLVQK
+951 TQSGYQATSTLVQK

-995 RGVGSDVDSFQSYSF
+995 RGVGSDVDDYQSYNF
-1010 YVDNTRPELKSA
+1010 YVDNTKPELKSA

-1074 RVVLDASDLV
+1074 RLVLDASDLV

-1117 QGMEIEPAEIAVGET
+1117 QGIEIEPTQVGVGET

-1141 ASMQDT
+1141 ASMQDI
-1147 AFTWTSSD
+1147 ALEWSSSD
-1155 ESVATVNEKGEV
+1155 DSIATVNEKGEV
-1167 TGLSDGT
+1167 TGVSDGT
-1174 VCITAT
+1174 VRITAT

-1191 TVGQGVST
+1191 TVGQGVKVD
-1199 ERNFGE
+1199 RNFSE
-1205 CENLGEIFTTA
+1205 APHLGEIFTTE

-1229 VLLPENNKTQNYSGS
+1229 LLLPENNKTQNYSGS
-1244 YSSMAEIVV
+1244 YSSMAEITV
-1253 PAAVSYAGKTYR
+1253 PATVSYEGKTYR

-1274 YFNSKTTSITLPE
+1274 YFNMKTTSITLPE

-1293 NAAFFFASG
+1293 GSAFFFASG
-1302 LTSLNLPDSI
+1302 IKTLHIPDSVKT
-1312 RSIGAMALNGV
+1312 IGSMAFSGV
-1323 SKAPLTIP
+1323 SNAPLNIP
-1331 ASVEFIGDSAFS
+1331 ASIEFIGDSAFNM
-1343 GSGVVDGDLPEGL
+1343 SGVVDGDFPEGL
-1356 TYLGD
+1356 TYLGE
-1361 KAFSNCT
+1361 KAFFNCT
-1368 GLTSITLPSTVETY
+1368 GLTTISLPSTVETY

-1387 YGCSNVT
+1387 YGCKNVT
-1394 YVELPQNMEKI
+1394 YVELPQDMEKI

-1410 WSCTSLKRIY
+1410 WNCTGLKRIY
-1420 IPSSVREIG
+1420 IPSSVKEIG
-1429 NAAFYSSG
+1429 NAAFYGSG
-1437 IEKLNLPDGLQ
+1437 LEKLNLPDGLQ

-1470 TIGFRAFIYCDGVEN
+1470 TIGFHAFIYCDGVEN

-1676 PGSIEFMAQCA
+1676 PGSIEFMDQCA

-1880 LIVPH
+1880 LIVPF

-1912 TREIVVEA
+1912 VKENIVPA
-1920 TCTESGSKTVVC
+1920 TCTEDGSKTVVC
-1932 EDCGETLSTEVIPAK
+1932 EDCGETLSTEVIPAT

-1980 RPIFANSDHCPSKAF
+1980 RPIFANSDNCPSKAF
-1995 SDLDADAWYHEGVDY
+1995 TDLDADAWYHEGVDY

-2018 GVGGGKFE
+2018 GVGSGKFE

-2051 QVNPFTDVADDTWYT
+2051 QVNPFTDVADDAWYT

-2085 FAPDDSITRE
+2085 FAPDDSIPRE
-2095 QIAAMLYRY
+2095 QIATMLYRY

-2146 ANGTANLE
+2146 ANGTASLE